1 MKSRKNNINRPAP
14 SRRLLL
20 QLLTMMALTAAPS
33 SVYAQSFHQTGAS
46 GLPLDSR
53 GMQQTAEWNYYYY
66 LPTGSTSMTLDL
78 PIMGWTDNYANELEP
93 YGWYR
98 WYDYNTDLNSANLTA
113 YDVTSSSWYGGT
125 THSTQLKT
133 NITDNS
139 GKNIGLVAYKLSATY
154 ITRKHV
160 GVNYSYSN
168 SDATNPN
175 WKGDI
180 VACDVSR
187 YIDYTISGTKVSKEP
202 TLSVRYIFHIQ
213 SAAYLAQK
221 LKEAL
226 CEGSKSKAADLTFED
241 NKRIVFGAKDENAK
255 MSLRTNLKNSGG
267 QSYWFYPLSTTKG
280 KTVYPTTESQKITA
294 ADFKT
299 TMKQADKIVW
309 KVYNEDKTKFC
320 QLSATSSTT
329 QFCDLTISALNSATW
344 YNVSND
350 ATTTKPTDIGFEHTV
365 YVVAWAANSND
376 MCPVAN
382 FEVFIHKGY
391 PKTKDEITADNN
403 IDRTLSYLED
413 EDRYEKKMDI
423 SFDDDNADL
432 TFDAPTVNNN
442 VSLKPSDFKSRAY
455 GFTYANLADYDYFYG
470 TYMRQSWT
478 GKRPTYSS
486 PNHGDYGL
494 YKSANKTGVSTTDYN
509 KGYQWWA
516 NGNPEIYDRTYE
528 RTSGKQYGYFL
539 YVDASDESRQ
549 IASADFKA
557 NLCTGS
563 QLVFSGAV
571 AEYTSGANA
580 PQVMF
585 RLYGID
591 KDENGNEIGK
601 KLIQSFSSGDFKT
614 NTKSLQYGKWYQIY
628 SKQVLQKSA
637 GADNYTDFRIVLDNM
652 CQGTDGADYCID
664 DLCLYT
670 QTSKLDVLQNKPL
683 CPNETGY
690 ETAPEEIT
698 LKLRGIYETFQAMVN
713 MKESKL
719 FYRICDATGKQVDNI
734 DYDGDGQPDE
744 YGTARIP
751 ASYNAAYVLPPEAA
765 DGKNNVAMFEND
777 NSGNRCLVI
786 ANRNFNIVPGKD
798 YYFSIAY
805 PSDDNPDVPGKW
817 GKSTDVCSTYS
828 GIFQVVEQSIK
839 LTDKNSNVLTALR
852 VNCDTKTPTVEVI
865 AKIETADPVN
875 GGKVTIDNV
884 KFDWFLSKPNKENE
898 LYTTPGLLEALRAYR
913 AKYPSDNGLNTGF
926 RSINY
931 TQYTLLK
938 QYVDSKQL
946 ILNASNSMGNRTFEA
961 NEMGLYKIAV
971 IPVQAK
977 ATINGQ
983 NYDICADP
991 MLVDLRVVTDGPNIN
1006 LGFSDVIYPNDAR
1019 TVRVGLP
1026 QIKAIADNN
1035 GALNLPMTGIEGA
1048 TSVKM
1053 SDAQVYISNT
1063 NDPDFNSTKQVIGVV
1078 TSSTIKNSD
1087 KTVGIRF
1094 NSNAATILKEGY
1106 WYEINFSYNNSSAS
1120 TASCPGETFVK
1131 MCIVPEYAT
1140 WNSSP
1145 RTASTNWNDD
1155 NNWLRSTKA
1164 EIFKDSYT
1172 DYNTTTAFMPMKF
1185 TKVTVANQKDKGK
1198 VYPNLDEISYR
1209 SNGIASSTKMK
1220 SFAYDFVAKWS
1231 DATADGSDN
1240 GNGTFSCEK
1249 WAGNFCDQIYFKPE
1263 AELLYANYLNYNKAY
1278 VEKELTPNT
1287 WSIMSSPLK
1296 QTYAGDLYVQ
1306 KDDGQEKSEAFK
1318 PITYKEGVNDRSAY
1332 PVYQR
1337 SWDGNAQEVKDN
1349 VTNYSA
1355 NHDGTVDVTTDNE
1368 LSINSGYWSHVYNKV
1383 DELYTKGQAFAVKA
1397 GDKYTAGAQ
1406 GANATAVIRLPKAD
1420 TQFSYYDSESQKPV
1434 NVTVNRDANSYRMLQ
1449 GDVAGDKTMAM
1460 TQPLKENLHRD
1471 NRYHLVGNPYTSSLS
1486 MYRFL
1491 KANTAFE
1498 NSIWT
1503 LDNGVMKTHSVPV
1516 DLDYDKKTD
1525 VIVNPTQAF
1534 FVKVKEGETAP
1545 ANVTFNAT
1553 MLINKDVTP
1562 GEKALIIRPTVT
1574 LTTVNGERSSQSELI
1589 VNDEASRD
1597 YVEGEDVEMLGEGN
1611 IAEIAQVYSVA
1622 GSQAVALNASDDI
1635 NWMPVGVVAPKSKDI
1650 DVNISLN
1657 SKMLIKMNN
1666 EGSQLFLFDATTKTF
1681 SEIKDGMTV
1690 KMMANDHG
1698 RYYITNQSS
1707 LNTTDIN
1714 TIDCF
1719 SPTENT
1725 IVVATLKGDMK
1736 RVMVYDISGALVT
1749 SNHSVNGGRCQLNV
1763 PKAGIYVVKATT
1775 KEDRTET
1782 FKIVVR

>member
-14 SRRLLL
+14 SKRLLL
-20 QLLTMMALTAAPS
+20 QLLAMMALTAAPS
-33 SVYAQSFHQTGAS
+33 SVYAQSLGFHKEVQS

-53 GMQQTAEWNYYYY
+53 GMQQTAEWHYYYY
-66 LPTGSTSMTLDL
+66 LPTNSNTMELEL
-78 PIMGWTDNYANELEP
+78 PFDGWGDSKTNDLEP
-93 YGWYR
+93 YGWIR
-98 WYDYNTDLNSANLTA
+98 WYDYNTDLKSDKLTVYSRYYTSLNSLKDKTSKKDIGLIAGTLRNSARDYA
-113 YDVTSSSWYGGT
+113 
-125 THSTQLKT
+125 
-133 NITDNS
+133 
-139 GKNIGLVAYKLSATY
+139 
-154 ITRKHV
+154 
-160 GVNYSYSN
+160 GVKYNKPTGA
-168 SDATNPN
+168 DAEDWAGET
-175 WKGDI
+175 I
-180 VACDVSR
+180 ACDVSR
-187 YIDYTISGTKVSKEP
+187 YNDYSGYNPTYTNYVEKEP
-202 TLSVRYIFHIQ
+202 TLSIRYIFHIK
-213 SAAYLAQK
+213 SAAYLAK
-221 LKEAL
+221 RIKDAL
-226 CEGSKSKAADLTFED
+226 CDHSRAADLTLED
-241 NKRIVFGAKDENAK
+241 NKRIVFGAKDANAN
-255 MSLRTNLKNSGG
+255 MTLRTNMKNSGG
-267 QSYWFYPLSTTKG
+267 QSYWFYPLRTTVG

-294 ADFKT
+294 ADFNT
-299 TMKQADKIVW
+299 TMKQANKIVW
-309 KVYNEDKTKFC
+309 IVYNENKTKFC
-320 QLSATSSTT
+320 QLSSET
-329 QFCDLTISALNSATW
+329 QFCDLTINALKNATW

-350 ATTTKPTDIGFEHTV
+350 AKTSKPTDIGFEQTV
-365 YVVAWAANSND
+365 YVVAWAANGD
-376 MCPVAN
+376 YMCPVAN

-391 PKTKDEITADNN
+391 PKMKDELTADGDV
-403 IDRTLSYLED
+403 DRTLSYLED

-423 SFDDDNADL
+423 SFDDDNPDL
-432 TFDAPTVNNN
+432 TLDAPTTPENNM
-442 VSLKPSDFKSRAY
+442 SLKPSDFKSRAY
-455 GFTYANLADYDYFYG
+455 GFTYAQLASYDYYYDG
-470 TYMRQSWT
+470 STPHHS
-478 GKRPTYSS
+478 KS
-486 PNHGDYGL
+486 PIHGDYGL
-494 YKSANKTGVSTTDYN
+494 YKSGNLRGISYDN
-509 KGYQWWA
+509 ENGYQWWA
-516 NGNPEIYDRTYE
+516 AGSPTIYDRTHAK
-528 RTSGKQYGYFL
+528 TSGKQYGHFL
-539 YVDASDESRQ
+539 YVDASNESRQ

-563 QLVFSGAV
+563 QLIFSGAV
-571 AEYTSGANA
+571 AEYTASYNATA

-585 RLYGID
+585 RLYGIN
-591 KDENGNEIGK
+591 KDENGNVTDQ

-614 NTKSLQYGKWYQIY
+614 NTKSHEYGKWYQIY

-637 GADNYTDFRIVLDNM
+637 AADNYTDFRIVLDNM
-652 CQGTDGADYCID
+652 CQNTKGADYCID

-670 QTSKLDVLQNKPL
+670 QTSKLDVLQNRPL

-713 MKESKL
+713 QKESKL

-751 ASYNAAYVLPPEAA
+751 ASYNAAYVLPSAA
-765 DGKNNVAMFEND
+765 AGGKTNVPMFEND

-805 PSDDNPDVPGKW
+805 PSEDNSEVPGKW
-817 GKSTDVCSTYS
+817 GESTEVCSTYS
-828 GIFQVVEQSIK
+828 GLFQVVEQNIK

-852 VNCDTKTPTVEVI
+852 VDCNTHIPTVEMI

-884 KFDWFLSKPNKENE
+884 KFDWFLSKPNQENE
-898 LYTTPGLLEALRAYR
+898 LYTTAGLLEALHDYR
-913 AKYPSDNGLNTGF
+913 AKYPAYNGLSTYF
-926 RSINY
+926 RNDNP
-931 TQYTLLK
+931 TQYALLK
-938 QYVDSKQL
+938 KYVDSNQL
-946 ILNASNSMGNRTFEA
+946 ILNASNSMGNRQFA
-961 NEMGLYKIAV
+961 SNEMGLYKIAV

-977 ATINGQ
+977 ATINGRE
-983 NYDICADP
+983 YDICSDP
-991 MLVDLRVVTDGPNIN
+991 MFVDLRVVTDGPSIN
-1006 LGFSDVIYPNDAR
+1006 FGFSDVIYPNDAR
-1019 TVRVGLP
+1019 TVRIGLP
-1026 QIKAIADNN
+1026 QIKAIAEKN

-1048 TSVKM
+1048 TSVRM
-1053 SDAQVYISNT
+1053 RETNQVFISNT
-1063 NDPDFNSTKQVIGVV
+1063 NDPTFNSTKQVIGVV
-1078 TSSTIKNSD
+1078 TSGTIRNTD

-1094 NSNAATILKEGY
+1094 NSNAKTILKEGY
-1106 WYEINFSYNNSSAS
+1106 WYEINFSYDNADGSM
-1120 TASCPGETFVK
+1120 ASCPGETFIK

-1164 EIFKDSYT
+1164 EIFKDSYD

-1185 TKVTVANQKDKGK
+1185 TKVTVANQNDKGK
-1198 VYPNLDEISYR
+1198 VYPNLDEISY
-1209 SNGIASSTKMK
+1209 SKNGIASSKKMK
-1220 SFAYDFVAKWS
+1220 NFAYDFVAKWS
-1231 DATADGSDN
+1231 DTADGSDA

-1263 AELLYANYLNYNKAY
+1263 AELLYANYLTYNKAY

-1287 WSIMSSPLK
+1287 WSIMSSPLQ
-1296 QTYAGDLYVQ
+1296 QTYAGDLYVP
-1306 KDDGQEKSEAFK
+1306 KNNGQEQSEAFK
-1318 PITYKEGVNDRSAY
+1318 PMTYDENVNDRNAY

-1383 DELYTKGQAFAVKA
+1383 DEQYTKGQAFAVKA

-1406 GANATAVIRLPKAD
+1406 DANAKAVIRLPKAD

-1589 VNDEASRD
+1589 VNDEASRE

-1698 RYYITNQSS
+1698 RYYVTNQSS

-1736 RVMVYDISGALVT
+1736 RVVVYDISGALVT

-1775 KEDRTET
+1775 MEDRTET

>member
-46 GLPLDSR
+46 LMPLDSR
-53 GMQQTAEWNYYYY
+53 GMQQTAEWHYYYY
-66 LPTGSTSMTLDL
+66 LPTNSTSMTLDL
-78 PIMGWTDNYANELEP
+78 PIMGWTDEKANDLEP

-98 WYDYNTDLNSANLTA
+98 WYDYNTDLESANLTA
-113 YDVTSSSWYGGT
+113 YDVTTSSWLGGT
-125 THSTQLKT
+125 KHSTQLKT

-139 GKNIGLVAYKLSATY
+139 GKNIGLVAYKLSDTY
-154 ITRKHV
+154 VTRKHV
-160 GVNYSYSN
+160 GVNYEYTN
-168 SDATNPN
+168 SDAINPN

-187 YIDYTISGTKVSKEP
+187 YIDYSISGTKVSKEP

-213 SAAYLAQK
+213 SAAYLAKQIK
-221 LKEAL
+221 DAL
-226 CEGSKSKAADLTFED
+226 CDHSRAADLTLED
-241 NKRIVFGAKDENAK
+241 NKRIVFGAKDANAK
-255 MSLRTNLKNSGG
+255 MTLRTNMKNSGG
-267 QSYWFYPLSTTKG
+267 QSYWFYPLRTTKG
-280 KTVYPTTESQKITA
+280 KSVYPTTESQKITA
-294 ADFKT
+294 ADFNT
-299 TMKQADKIVW
+299 TMKQANNIVW
-309 KVYNEDKTKFC
+309 RFYNEDKTKYC
-320 QLSATSSTT
+320 QLPPSTPSNPRT
-329 QFCDLTISALNSATW
+329 PISPQFCDLTISALNNATW

-350 ATTTKPTDIGFEHTV
+350 ATTTKPTDIGFEQTV
-365 YVVAWAANSND
+365 YVVAWAANGD
-376 MCPVAN
+376 YMCPVAN

-391 PKTKDEITADNN
+391 PKTKDELTADGDV
-403 IDRTLSYLED
+403 DRTISYFED
-413 EDRYEKKMDI
+413 KYQQQMDI
-423 SFDDDNADL
+423 SFDDDNPDL
-432 TFDAPTVNNN
+432 TLDAPTTPLNNM
-442 VSLKPSDFKSRAY
+442 SRKPSDFKSRAY
-455 GFTYANLADYDYFYG
+455 GFTYADLASFDYNNG
-470 TYMRQSWT
+470 
-478 GKRPTYSS
+478 SS
-486 PNHGDYGL
+486 PHHSNSPIHGDYGL
-494 YKSANKTGVSTTDYN
+494 YKSGNLHGISYN
-509 KGYQWWA
+509 NENGYQWWA
-516 NGNPEIYDRTYE
+516 EGSPTIYDRTYAK
-528 RTSGKQYGYFL
+528 TSGKQYGHFL
-539 YVDASDESRQ
+539 YVDASNESRQ

-563 QLVFSGAV
+563 QLIFSGAV
-571 AEYTSGANA
+571 AEYTAANNSTA

-591 KDENGNEIGK
+591 KDENGNVTDQ

-614 NTKSLQYGKWYQIY
+614 NTKSHEYGKWYQIY

-637 GADNYTDFRIVLDNM
+637 AADNYTDFRIVLDNM
-652 CQGTDGADYCID
+652 CQDTWGADYCVD

-690 ETAPEEIT
+690 ETAPDDIT

-713 MKESKL
+713 QKESKL
-719 FYRICDATGKQVDNI
+719 FYRICDATGKRVENI
-734 DYDGDGQPDE
+734 DYDGDGHPDE

-751 ASYNAAYVLPPEAA
+751 ASYNAAYVLPSAA
-765 DGKNNVAMFEND
+765 AGGKTNVPMFEND

-805 PSDDNPDVPGKW
+805 PSDDNPDVPGDW

-828 GIFQVVEQSIK
+828 DRFQVVEQNIK

-852 VNCDTKTPTVEVI
+852 VNCNTHIPTVEMI

-884 KFDWFLSKPNKENE
+884 KFDWFLSKPNQENE
-898 LYTTPGLLEALRAYR
+898 LYTTADLLEALHAYR
-913 AKYPSDNGLNTGF
+913 AKYPEYNGLSTDF
-926 RSINY
+926 RNDNR
-931 TQYTLLK
+931 TQYDLLK
-938 QYVDSKQL
+938 KYVDSKQL
-946 ILNASNSMGNRTFEA
+946 ILNASNSMGNRKFEA
-961 NEMGLYKIAV
+961 KEMGLYKIAV

-983 NYDICADP
+983 VYDICADP

-1006 LGFSDVIYPNDAR
+1006 FGFPGVIYPNDAR

-1026 QIKAIADNN
+1026 QINAIATKN

-1048 TSVKM
+1048 KSVEM
-1053 SDAQVYISNT
+1053 IDEAQVSISNT
-1063 NDPDFNSTKQVIGVV
+1063 NDPDFNSTEQMIGVV
-1078 TSSTIKNSD
+1078 TSSIINETD

-1094 NSNAATILKEGY
+1094 NSNADKILKEGY
-1106 WYEINFSYNNSSAS
+1106 WYEINFKYNNADGS
-1120 TASCPGETFVK
+1120 TASCPGETFIK

-1185 TKVTVANQKDKGK
+1185 TKVTVANQNDKGK

-1231 DATADGSDN
+1231 DTADGSDN
-1240 GNGTFSCEK
+1240 GYGTFSCEK

-1263 AELLYANYLNYNKAY
+1263 AELLYANYLTYNKAY

-1287 WSIMSSPLK
+1287 WSIMSSPLQ
-1296 QTYAGDLYVQ
+1296 QTYAGDLYVP
-1306 KDDGQEKSEAFK
+1306 KNNGQEQSEAFK
-1318 PITYKEGVNDRSAY
+1318 PMTYDENVNDRSAY

-1337 SWDGNAQEVKDN
+1337 SWDGNAQEMMDN

-1383 DELYTKGQAFAVKA
+1383 DEQYTKGQAFAVKA

-1657 SKMLIKMNN
+1657 SKMLRKMDN

-1698 RYYITNQSS
+1698 RYYVTNQSS

-1736 RVMVYDISGALVT
+1736 RVVVYDISGALVT

-1775 KEDRTET
+1775 MEDRTET

>member
-33 SVYAQSFHQTGAS
+33 SVYAQSFHQRGAS
-46 GLPLDSR
+46 GMPLDSR
-53 GMQQTAEWNYYYY
+53 GMQQTAEWHYYYY

-78 PIMGWTDNYANELEP
+78 PIMGWTDEKANDLEP

-98 WYDYNTDLNSANLTA
+98 WYDYNTDLESANLTA
-113 YDVTSSSWYGGT
+113 YDVTTSSWLGGT
-125 THSTQLKT
+125 KHSTQLKT

-139 GKNIGLVAYKLSATY
+139 GKNIGLVAYKLSDTY
-154 ITRKHV
+154 VTRKHV
-160 GVNYSYSN
+160 GVNYEYTN
-168 SDATNPN
+168 SDAINPN

-187 YIDYTISGTKVSKEP
+187 YIDYSISGTKVSKEP

-213 SAAYLAQK
+213 SAAYLAK
-221 LKEAL
+221 RIKDAL
-226 CEGSKSKAADLTFED
+226 CDHSRAADLTLED
-241 NKRIVFGAKDENAK
+241 NKRIVFGAKDANAN
-255 MSLRTNLKNSGG
+255 MTLRTNMKNSGG
-267 QSYWFYPLSTTKG
+267 QSYWFYPLRTTVG
-280 KTVYPTTESQKITA
+280 KTVYPTTEAQKITA
-294 ADFKT
+294 ADFNT
-299 TMKQADKIVW
+299 TMKQANKIVW
-309 KVYNEDKTKFC
+309 IVYNEDKTKFC
-320 QLSATSSTT
+320 QLSSTT
-329 QFCDLTISALNSATW
+329 QFCDLTINALKNATW
-344 YNVSND
+344 RNVSND
-350 ATTTKPTDIGFEHTV
+350 AKTSKPTDIGFEQTV
-365 YVVAWAANSND
+365 YVVAWAANGD
-376 MCPVAN
+376 YMCPVAN

-391 PKTKDEITADNN
+391 PKMKDELTADGDV
-403 IDRTLSYLED
+403 DRTISYFED
-413 EDRYEKKMDI
+413 KYEQQTVI
-423 SFDDDNADL
+423 SFDDDNPDL
-432 TFDAPTVNNN
+432 TLDAPTTPLNNM
-442 VSLKPSDFKSRAY
+442 SPKPSDFKSRAY
-455 GFTYANLADYDYFYG
+455 GFTYAELASFDYYNG
-470 TYMRQSWT
+470 
-478 GKRPTYSS
+478 SS
-486 PNHGDYGL
+486 PHHSMSPIHGDYGL
-494 YKSANKTGVSTTDYN
+494 YKSGNLRGISYN
-509 KGYQWWA
+509 NENGYQWWA
-516 NGNPEIYDRTYE
+516 EGSPTIYDRTHAK
-528 RTSGKQYGYFL
+528 TSGKQYGHFL
-539 YVDASDESRQ
+539 YVDASNESRQ

-563 QLVFSGAV
+563 QLIFSGAV
-571 AEYTSGANA
+571 AEYTAAYNATA

-585 RLYGID
+585 RLYGIN
-591 KDENGNEIGK
+591 KDENGNVTDQ

-614 NTKSLQYGKWYQIY
+614 NTKTHEYGKWYQIY

-637 GADNYTDFRIVLDNM
+637 AADNYTDFRIVLDNM
-652 CQGTDGADYCID
+652 CQNTKGADYCID

-670 QTSKLDVLQNKPL
+670 QTSKLDVLQNRPL

-713 MKESKL
+713 QKESKL
-719 FYRICDATGKQVDNI
+719 FYRICDATGKPVDNI
-734 DYDGDGQPDE
+734 DYDGDGHPDE

-751 ASYNAAYVLPPEAA
+751 EYYNAAYVLPPAAA
-765 DGKNNVAMFEND
+765 DGKTNEPMFEND

-805 PSDDNPDVPGKW
+805 PSEDNSEVPGKW
-817 GKSTDVCSTYS
+817 GESTEVCSTYS
-828 GIFQVVEQSIK
+828 GKFQVVEQNIK

-852 VNCDTKTPTVEVI
+852 VNCNTHTPTVEMI

-884 KFDWFLSKPNKENE
+884 KFDWFLSKPNAENE
-898 LYTTPGLLEALRAYR
+898 LYTTVGLLEALHDYR
-913 AKYPSDNGLNTGF
+913 AKYPEYNGLSTDF
-926 RSINY
+926 RYVNNV
-931 TQYTLLK
+931 QYNLLK
-938 QYVDSKQL
+938 KYVDSKQL
-946 ILNASNSMGNRTFEA
+946 ILNASNSMGNRTFA
-961 NEMGLYKIAV
+961 SDEMGLYKIAV

-983 NYDICADP
+983 VYEICAAP

-1006 LGFSDVIYPNDAR
+1006 FGFSDVIYPNDAR

-1026 QIKAIADNN
+1026 QIKAIAEKN
-1035 GALNLPMTGIEGA
+1035 GALNLPMTGIERA
-1048 TSVKM
+1048 TSVRIRDKEK
-1053 SDAQVYISNT
+1053 VFISNT

-1078 TSSTIKNSD
+1078 TSSTIYETDN
-1087 KTVGIRF
+1087 TVGIRF
-1094 NSNAATILKEGY
+1094 NSNAKTILKEGY
-1106 WYEINFSYNNSSAS
+1106 WYEINFSYDNADGSM
-1120 TASCPGETFVK
+1120 ASCPGETFIK

-1164 EIFKDSYT
+1164 EIFKDSYD

-1185 TKVTVANQKDKGK
+1185 TKVTVANQNDKGK

-1231 DATADGSDN
+1231 DTKDGSDN

-1263 AELLYANYLNYNKAY
+1263 AELLYANYLTYNKAY

-1287 WSIMSSPLK
+1287 WSIMSSPLQ
-1296 QTYAGDLYVQ
+1296 QTYAGDLYVP
-1306 KDDGQEKSEAFK
+1306 KNNGQEQSEAFK
-1318 PITYKEGVNDRSAY
+1318 PMTYDENVNDRSAY

-1337 SWDGNAQEVKDN
+1337 SWDGDAQEVKDN
-1349 VTNYSA
+1349 VTIYSA

-1460 TQPLKENLHRD
+1460 TQLLKENLHRD

-1545 ANVTFNAT
+1545 ANVIFNAT
-1553 MLINKDVTP
+1553 MLINKDVTS

-1736 RVMVYDISGALVT
+1736 RVMVYDVAGSLVT

>member
-1 MKSRKNNINRPAP
+1 MKIRNNNINRPAK
-14 SRRLLL
+14 SKRLLL
-20 QLLTMMALTAAPS
+20 QLFAMMALTAAPS
-33 SVYAQSFHQTGAS
+33 SVYAQSLGFHKKGQS

-53 GMQQTAEWNYYYY
+53 GMQQTAEWHYYYY
-66 LPTGSTSMTLDL
+66 LPTNSNTMELELPFDGWLKSSTND
-78 PIMGWTDNYANELEP
+78 LEP
-93 YGWYR
+93 YGWIR
-98 WYDYNTDLNSANLTA
+98 WYDYTTDLKSDRLTVYSRYYTSLKSLKDDTSKKDIGLIAGTLRNSARDYA
-113 YDVTSSSWYGGT
+113 
-125 THSTQLKT
+125 
-133 NITDNS
+133 
-139 GKNIGLVAYKLSATY
+139 
-154 ITRKHV
+154 
-160 GVNYSYSN
+160 GVKYNKPTGA
-168 SDATNPN
+168 DAEDWAGET
-175 WKGDI
+175 I
-180 VACDVSR
+180 ACDVSR
-187 YIDYTISGTKVSKEP
+187 YNDYNLTKRGYYPKYTNYVEHEP
-202 TLSVRYIFHIQ
+202 TLSIRYIFHIK
-213 SAAYLAQK
+213 SAAYLAK
-221 LKEAL
+221 RIKDAL
-226 CEGSKSKAADLTFED
+226 CDHSRAADLTLED
-241 NKRIVFGAKDENAK
+241 NKRIVFGAKDERAN
-255 MSLRTNLKNSGG
+255 MTLRTNMKNSGG
-267 QSYWFYPLSTTKG
+267 QSYWFYPLSTTVG
-280 KTVYPTTESQKITA
+280 KTVYPTTEAQKITA
-294 ADFKT
+294 ADFNT
-299 TMKQADKIVW
+299 TMKQANKIVW
-309 KVYNEDKTKFC
+309 IVYNEDKTKFC
-320 QLSATSSTT
+320 QLSSET
-329 QFCDLTISALNSATW
+329 QFCDLTINALKNATW

-350 ATTTKPTDIGFEHTV
+350 AKTSKPTDIGFEQTV
-365 YVVAWAANSND
+365 YVVAWAANGD
-376 MCPVAN
+376 YMCPVAN

-403 IDRTLSYLED
+403 TDRTLSYLED

-423 SFDDDNADL
+423 SFDDDNPDL
-432 TFDAPTVNNN
+432 TLDAPTTPLNNM
-442 VSLKPSDFKSRAY
+442 SLKPSDFKSRAY
-455 GFTYANLADYDYFYG
+455 GFTYAQLENYDYYYDRS
-470 TYMRQSWT
+470 TPHHS
-478 GKRPTYSS
+478 KS
-486 PNHGDYGL
+486 PIHGDYGL
-494 YKSANKTGVSTTDYN
+494 YKSGNLRGISYDN
-509 KGYQWWA
+509 ENGYQWWA
-516 NGNPEIYDRTYE
+516 AGSPTIFDRTHAK
-528 RTSGKQYGYFL
+528 TSGKQYGHFL
-539 YVDASDESRQ
+539 YVDASNESRQ

-563 QLVFSGAV
+563 QLIFSGAV
-571 AEYTSGANA
+571 AEYTAAYNATA

-585 RLYGID
+585 RLYGIN
-591 KDENGNEIGK
+591 KDENGNVTDQ

-614 NTKSLQYGKWYQIY
+614 NTKSHEYGKWYQIY

-637 GADNYTDFRIVLDNM
+637 AADNYTDFRIVLDNM
-652 CQGTDGADYCID
+652 CQNTKGADYCID

-690 ETAPEEIT
+690 ETAPNDIT

-713 MKESKL
+713 QKESKL
-719 FYRICDATGKQVDNI
+719 FYRICDATGKRVENI

-751 ASYNAAYVLPPEAA
+751 ASYNAGYVLPSAA
-765 DGKNNVAMFEND
+765 AGGKTNVPMFEND

-805 PSDDNPDVPGKW
+805 PSEDNSNVPGKW
-817 GKSTDVCSTYS
+817 GISTDVCSTYS
-828 GIFQVVEQSIK
+828 GMFQVVEQNIK

-852 VNCDTKTPTVEVI
+852 VNCNTHTPTVEMI

-884 KFDWFLSKPNKENE
+884 KFDWFLSKPNQENE
-898 LYTTPGLLEALRAYR
+898 LYTTAGLLEALHDYR
-913 AKYPSDNGLNTGF
+913 AKYPEYNGLSTYF
-926 RSINY
+926 RNDNP
-931 TQYTLLK
+931 TQYALLK
-938 QYVDSKQL
+938 KYVDSKQL
-946 ILNASNSMGNRTFEA
+946 ILNASNSMGNRKFEA

-983 NYDICADP
+983 VYDICADP

-1006 LGFSDVIYPNDAR
+1006 FGFPGVIYPNDAR

-1026 QIKAIADNN
+1026 QIKAIAAKN

-1048 TSVKM
+1048 KSVKM
-1053 SDAQVYISNT
+1053 IDEAQVSISNT
-1063 NDPDFNSTKQVIGVV
+1063 NDPDFNSTKQAIGVV
-1078 TSSTIKNSD
+1078 TANTIYETDN
-1087 KTVGIRF
+1087 TVGIRF
-1094 NSNAATILKEGY
+1094 NSNAVTTLKEGY
-1106 WYEINFSYNNSSAS
+1106 WYEINFRYANASAS
-1120 TASCPGETFVK
+1120 TASCPGETFIK

-1164 EIFKDSYT
+1164 EIFKDSYA

-1209 SNGIASSTKMK
+1209 SNGIASSKKMQ

-1231 DATADGSDN
+1231 NTADGSDN
-1240 GNGTFSCEK
+1240 GYGTFSCEK

-1263 AELLYANYLNYNKAY
+1263 AELLYANYLTYNKAY

-1287 WSIMSSPLK
+1287 WSIMSSPLQ
-1296 QTYAGDLYVQ
+1296 QTYAGDLYVP
-1306 KDDGQEKSEAFK
+1306 KNNGQEQSEAFQ
-1318 PITYKEGVNDRSAY
+1318 PITYQEGVNDRSAY

-1337 SWDGNAQEVKDN
+1337 SWDGDAQEVIDN

-1355 NHDGTVDVTTDNE
+1355 NHDGTVNVTTDNE

-1383 DELYTKGQAFAVKA
+1383 DEQYTKGQAFAVKA

-1406 GANATAVIRLPKAD
+1406 DANAKAVVRLPKAD

-1449 GDVAGDKTMAM
+1449 GDVAGDKTMTM

-1589 VNDEASRD
+1589 VNNEASRD
-1597 YVEGEDVEMLGEGN
+1597 YVAGEDVDMLGEGN
-1611 IAEIAQVYSVA
+1611 IAEIAQAYSVA
-1622 GSQAVALNASDDI
+1622 GSQAVALNATDDI
-1635 NWMPVGVVAPKSKDI
+1635 NWMPIGVVAGKSRST
-1650 DVNISLN
+1650 DVTVNLN
-1657 SKMLIKMNN
+1657 SKMLRKMND
-1666 EGSQLFLFDATTKTF
+1666 EGGKLFIYDATNKKF
-1681 SEIKDGMTV
+1681 SEIADGMQIE
-1690 KMMANDHG
+1690 MMANDHG
-1698 RYYITNQSS
+1698 RYYITTN
-1707 LNTTDIN
+1707 NWVVPTGIN
-1714 TIDCF
+1714 AIRCF
-1719 SPTENT
+1719 SPAQGT
-1725 IVVATLKGDMK
+1725 IIVAVLNGEMK
-1736 RVMVYDISGALVT
+1736 QAKVYDTAGALVT
-1749 SNHSVNGGRCQLNV
+1749 SSRSTAGERCQLSV
-1763 PKAGIYVVKATT
+1763 QQPGVYIVKATT
-1775 KEDRTET
+1775 MDDKTET
-1782 FKIVVR
+1782 FKIVVK

>member
-1 MKSRKNNINRPAP
+1 MKSRKNNINRLAP

-33 SVYAQSFHQTGAS
+33 SVYAQSLGFHKEGQS

-53 GMQQTAEWNYYYY
+53 GMQQTAEWHYYYY
-66 LPTGSTSMTLDL
+66 LPTNSNTMELEL
-78 PIMGWTDNYANELEP
+78 PFAGWGDSKTNDLEP
-93 YGWYR
+93 YGWIR
-98 WYDYNTDLNSANLTA
+98 WYDYNTDLMSDNLTVYSRYYTSLNSLKDKTSKKDIGLIAGSLRNSARNYA
-113 YDVTSSSWYGGT
+113 GV
-125 THSTQLKT
+125 K
-133 NITDNS
+133 
-139 GKNIGLVAYKLSATY
+139 YKKPTGA
-154 ITRKHV
+154 
-160 GVNYSYSN
+160 
-168 SDATNPN
+168 DAEDWPGET
-175 WKGDI
+175 I
-180 VACDVSR
+180 ACDVSR
-187 YIDYTISGTKVSKEP
+187 YNDYRGYDPTYTNYVEKEP
-202 TLSVRYIFHIQ
+202 TLSIRYIFHIK
-213 SAAYLAQK
+213 SAAYLAK
-221 LKEAL
+221 RIKDAL
-226 CEGSKSKAADLTFED
+226 CDHSRAADLTLED
-241 NKRIVFGAKDENAK
+241 NKRIVFGAKDERAK
-255 MSLRTNLKNSGG
+255 MTLRTNLKNSGG
-267 QSYWFYPLSTTKG
+267 QTYWFYPLNTAQPKS
-280 KTVYPTTESQKITA
+280 VYPTTESQKITA
-294 ADFKT
+294 SDFGSNMLK
-299 TMKQADKIVW
+299 AEYVSWIA
-309 KVYNEDKTKFC
+309 YNEDKTKYKV
-320 QLSATSSTT
+320 LGTTST
-329 QFCDLTISALNSATW
+329 QFFDLSISKLKGSGWLNVKDDQSTG
-344 YNVSND
+344 V
-350 ATTTKPTDIGFEHTV
+350 PEDIGFEHTV
-365 YVVAWAANSND
+365 YVVAWAVNGTTD

-391 PKTKDEITADNN
+391 PKTKDELTADGDV
-403 IDRTLSYLED
+403 DRTISYFED
-413 EDRYEKKMDI
+413 KYEQQMDI
-423 SFDDDNADL
+423 SFDDDNPDL
-432 TFDAPTVNNN
+432 TLDAPTTPLNNM
-442 VSLKPSDFKSRAY
+442 SRKPSDFKSRAY
-455 GFTYANLADYDYFYG
+455 GFTYAELANNDPYD
-470 TYMRQSWT
+470 
-478 GKRPTYSS
+478 GKTPHHSKS
-486 PNHGDYGL
+486 PIHGDYGL
-494 YKSANKTGVSTTDYN
+494 YKSGNLPGISYN
-509 KGYQWWA
+509 NQDGYQWWA
-516 NGNPEIYDRTYE
+516 AGSPTIYDRTYAK
-528 RTSGKQYGYFL
+528 TNHKQYGHFL
-539 YVDASDESRQ
+539 YVDASNESRQ

-563 QLVFSGAV
+563 QLIFSGAV
-571 AEYTSGANA
+571 AEYTAANNSTA

-591 KDENGNEIGK
+591 KDKNGNVTDQ
-601 KLIQSFSSGDFKT
+601 KLIQSFSSGDFAT
-614 NTKSLQYGKWYQIY
+614 NTKTHAYGKWYQIY

-637 GADNYTDFRIVLDNM
+637 AADNYTDFRIVLDNM
-652 CQGTDGADYCID
+652 CKDTWGADYCVD

-690 ETAPEEIT
+690 ETAPEYIT

-713 MKESKL
+713 QKESKL
-719 FYRICDATGKQVDNI
+719 FYRICDATGKRVENI
-734 DYDGDGQPDE
+734 DYDGDEKPDD
-744 YGTARIP
+744 YGIALIP
-751 ASYNAAYVLPPEAA
+751 ASYNAGLVLPPAAA
-765 DGKNNVAMFEND
+765 DGKTNVPMFEND

-817 GKSTDVCSTYS
+817 GKSTDICSTYS
-828 GIFQVVEQSIK
+828 DRFQVVEQNIK

-852 VNCDTKTPTVEVI
+852 VDCNSQTPTVEVI

-875 GGKVTIDNV
+875 GGKVTIDKV
-884 KFDWFLSKPNKENE
+884 KFDWFLSKPNAENE
-898 LYTTPGLLEALRAYR
+898 LYSTQGLLEALHAYR
-913 AKYPSDNGLNTGF
+913 AKYPEYNGLSTDF
-926 RSINY
+926 RYVNY
-931 TQYTLLK
+931 AQYNLLK
-938 QYVDSKQL
+938 KYVDSKQL
-946 ILNASNSMGNRTFEA
+946 ILNASNSMGNRKFEA
-961 NEMGLYKIAV
+961 KETGLYKIAV
-971 IPVQAK
+971 IPVQDK

-983 NYDICADP
+983 VYEICAAP

-1006 LGFSDVIYPNDAR
+1006 FGFPNVIYPNDAR

-1026 QIKAIADNN
+1026 QIKAIAEKN
-1035 GALNLPMTGIEGA
+1035 GALNLPMTGIERA
-1048 TSVKM
+1048 QSVEMIDK
-1053 SDAQVYISNT
+1053 AQVSISNT
-1063 NDPDFNSTKQVIGVV
+1063 NDPDFNSTEQMIGVV
-1078 TSSTIKNSD
+1078 TANTIKNSD
-1087 KTVGIRF
+1087 NTVGIRF
-1094 NSNAATILKEGY
+1094 NSNAVKTLKEGY
-1106 WYEINFSYNNSSAS
+1106 WYEIHFRYANADGSM
-1120 TASCPGETFVK
+1120 ASCPGETFIK

-1231 DATADGSDN
+1231 NTTADGSDN
-1240 GNGTFSCEK
+1240 GNGTFSCET

-1287 WSIMSSPLK
+1287 WSIMSSPLQ
-1296 QTYAGDLYVQ
+1296 QTYAGDLYVP
-1306 KDDGQEKSEAFK
+1306 KDDGQEQSEAFQ

-1337 SWDGNAQEVKDN
+1337 SWDGDAKEIVDN
-1349 VTNYSA
+1349 TKFYQA
-1355 NHDGTVDVTTDNE
+1355 HEDGTVEETTNDFF
-1368 LSINSGYWSHVYNKV
+1368 LTSGYWSHVYNKV
-1383 DELYTKGQAFAVKA
+1383 DEQYTKGQAFAVKA

-1460 TQPLKENLHRD
+1460 TQPLKENLHSE
-1471 NRYHLVGNPYTSSLS
+1471 NRYRLVGNPYTSSLS

-1491 KANTAFE
+1491 KANPAFE

-1503 LDNGVMKTHSVPV
+1503 LDNGKVTAYTLA
-1516 DLDYDKKTD
+1516 LDEAYDKKTD
-1525 VIVNPTQAF
+1525 VLVSPTQAF
-1534 FVKVKEGETAP
+1534 FVKLKTGESATEA
-1545 ANVTFNAT
+1545 TFNAS

-1562 GEKALIIRPTVT
+1562 GEKALVIRPTLT
-1574 LTTVNGERSSQSELI
+1574 LTTTDGVRNSESKLI

-1736 RVMVYDISGALVT
+1736 RVVVYDISGVLVT

>member
-20 QLLTMMALTAAPS
+20 QLLAMMALTAVPS
-33 SVYAQSFHQTGAS
+33 SVYAQSLGFHKEGKS

-53 GMQQTAEWNYYYY
+53 GMQQTAEWHYYYY
-66 LPTGSTSMTLDL
+66 LPTNSNTMELELPFDGWEKSSTND
-78 PIMGWTDNYANELEP
+78 LEP
-93 YGWYR
+93 YGWIR
-98 WYDYNTDLNSANLTA
+98 WYDYTTDLMSDRLTV
-113 YDVTSSSWYGGT
+113 YSRYYTS
-125 THSTQLKT
+125 LKSLKDDT
-133 NITDNS
+133 S
-139 GKNIGLVAYKLSATY
+139 KKNIGLIAGTLRNSARDY
-154 ITRKHV
+154 A
-160 GVNYSYSN
+160 GVKYNKPTGA
-168 SDATNPN
+168 DAEDWPGET
-175 WKGDI
+175 I
-180 VACDVSR
+180 ACDVSR
-187 YIDYTISGTKVSKEP
+187 YNDYSIYTNYVEKEP
-202 TLSVRYIFHIQ
+202 TLSIRYIFHIK
-213 SAAYLAQK
+213 SAAYLAK
-221 LKEAL
+221 RIKDAL
-226 CEGSKSKAADLTFED
+226 CDHSRAADLTLED
-241 NKRIVFGAKDENAK
+241 NKRIVFGAKDANAN
-255 MSLRTNLKNSGG
+255 MTLRTNMKNSGG
-267 QSYWFYPLSTTKG
+267 QSYWFYPLRTTKG
-280 KTVYPTTESQKITA
+280 KTVYPTTEAQKITA
-294 ADFKT
+294 ADFNT
-299 TMKQADKIVW
+299 TMKQANKIVW
-309 KVYNEDKTKFC
+309 RVYNEDKTKYC
-320 QLSATSSTT
+320 QLSSTT
-329 QFCDLTISALNSATW
+329 QFCDLTINALKNATW
-344 YNVSND
+344 YNVSNG
-350 ATTTKPTDIGFEHTV
+350 ATTSKPTDIGFEQTV
-365 YVVAWAANSND
+365 YVVAWAANGD
-376 MCPVAN
+376 YMCPVAN

-391 PKTKDEITADNN
+391 PKMKDELTADGDV
-403 IDRTLSYLED
+403 DRTLSYLED

-423 SFDDDNADL
+423 SFDDDNPDL
-432 TFDAPTVNNN
+432 TLDAPTTPENNM
-442 VSLKPSDFKSRAY
+442 SLKPSDFKSRAY
-455 GFTYANLADYDYFYG
+455 GFTYAELASFDYYYDG
-470 TYMRQSWT
+470 STPHHS
-478 GKRPTYSS
+478 KS
-486 PNHGDYGL
+486 PIHGDYGL
-494 YKSANKTGVSTTDYN
+494 YKSGNLRGISYDN
-509 KGYQWWA
+509 ENGYQWWA
-516 NGNPEIYDRTYE
+516 AGSPTIYDRTHAK
-528 RTSGKQYGYFL
+528 TSGKQYGHFL
-539 YVDASDESRQ
+539 YVDASNESRQ

-563 QLVFSGAV
+563 QLIFSGAV
-571 AEYTSGANA
+571 AEYTASYNATA

-585 RLYGID
+585 RLYGIN
-591 KDENGNEIGK
+591 KDENGNVTDQ
-601 KLIQSFSSGDFKT
+601 KLIQSFLSGDFKT
-614 NTKSLQYGKWYQIY
+614 NTKSHEYGKWYQIY

-637 GADNYTDFRIVLDNM
+637 AADNYTDFRIVLDNM
-652 CQGTDGADYCID
+652 CQNTKGADYCID

-670 QTSKLDVLQNKPL
+670 QTSKLDVLQNRPL

-713 MKESKL
+713 QKESKL
-719 FYRICDATGKQVDNI
+719 FYRICDATGKRVENI
-734 DYDGDGQPDE
+734 DYNGDGLPDD

-805 PSDDNPDVPGKW
+805 PSDDNPNVPGDW

-828 GIFQVVEQSIK
+828 GIFQVVEQNIK

-852 VNCDTKTPTVEVI
+852 VNCNTHTPTVEMI

-884 KFDWFLSKPNKENE
+884 KFDWFLSKPNAENE
-898 LYTTPGLLEALRAYR
+898 LYSTSGLLEALHAYR
-913 AKYPSDNGLNTGF
+913 AKYPEYNGLSPNF
-926 RSINY
+926 RNDNR
-931 TQYTLLK
+931 TQYNLLK
-938 QYVDSKQL
+938 MYVDSKQL
-946 ILNASNSMGNRTFEA
+946 ILNASNSMGNRTFA
-961 NEMGLYKIAV
+961 SDEMGLYKIAV
-971 IPVQAK
+971 IPVQDK

-983 NYDICADP
+983 VYEICAAP

-1006 LGFSDVIYPNDAR
+1006 FGFPGVIYPNDAR

-1026 QIKAIADNN
+1026 QIKAIAEKN

-1048 TSVKM
+1048 KSVKM
-1053 SDAQVYISNT
+1053 RYNAKVSISNT
-1063 NDPDFNSTKQVIGVV
+1063 NDPDFNSTKQAIGEV
-1078 TSSTIKNSD
+1078 TSSIINRTDN
-1087 KTVGIRF
+1087 TVGIRF
-1094 NSNAATILKEGY
+1094 NGNADKILKEGY
-1106 WYEINFSYNNSSAS
+1106 WYEINFSYDNADGS
-1120 TASCPGETFVK
+1120 TASCPGETFIK

-1185 TKVTVANQKDKGK
+1185 TKVTVANQNDKGK

-1231 DATADGSDN
+1231 DTADGSDT

-1263 AELLYANYLNYNKAY
+1263 AELLYANYLTYNKAY

-1287 WSIMSSPLK
+1287 WSIMSSPLQ
-1296 QTYAGDLYVQ
+1296 QTYAGDLYVP
-1306 KDDGQEKSEAFK
+1306 KNNGQEMSEAFK
-1318 PITYKEGVNDRSAY
+1318 PMTYKEGVNDRSAY

-1337 SWDGNAQEVKDN
+1337 SWDGDAKEIVDN
-1349 VTNYSA
+1349 TKFYQA
-1355 NHDGTVDVTTDNE
+1355 HEDGTVEETTNDFF
-1368 LSINSGYWSHVYNKV
+1368 LTSGYWSHVYNKV
-1383 DELYTKGQAFAVKA
+1383 DEQYTKGQAFAVKA

-1420 TQFSYYDSESQKPV
+1420 TQFSYYDSESNKPV
-1434 NVTVNRDANSYRMLQ
+1434 NVTVNRDANSYRMLL

-1460 TQPLKENLHRD
+1460 TQPLKENLHSE

-1491 KANTAFE
+1491 KANPAFE

-1503 LDNGVMKTHSVPV
+1503 LDNGKVTAYTLA
-1516 DLDYDKKTD
+1516 LDEAYDKKTD
-1525 VIVNPTQAF
+1525 VLVSPTQAF
-1534 FVKVKEGETAP
+1534 FVKLKTGESATEA
-1545 ANVTFNAT
+1545 TFNAS

-1562 GEKALIIRPTVT
+1562 GEKALVIRPTLT
-1574 LTTVNGERSSQSELI
+1574 LTTTDGVRNSESKLI

-1597 YVEGEDVEMLGEGN
+1597 YVDGEDVEMLGEGN

-1714 TIDCF
+1714 TIECF

-1736 RVMVYDISGALVT
+1736 RVVVYDISGALVT

>member
-33 SVYAQSFHQTGAS
+33 SVYAQSLAFHKEGQS

-53 GMQQTAEWNYYYY
+53 GMQQTAEWHYYYY
-66 LPTGSTSMTLDL
+66 LPTNSNTMELELPFDGWGNSSTND
-78 PIMGWTDNYANELEP
+78 LEP
-93 YGWYR
+93 YGWIR
-98 WYDYNTDLNSANLTA
+98 WYDYTTDLKSDRLTVYSRYTSLKSLKDKTSEKYIGLIAGSLRNSARDYA
-113 YDVTSSSWYGGT
+113 
-125 THSTQLKT
+125 
-133 NITDNS
+133 
-139 GKNIGLVAYKLSATY
+139 
-154 ITRKHV
+154 
-160 GVNYSYSN
+160 GVKYNKPTGA
-168 SDATNPN
+168 DAVDWAGET
-175 WKGDI
+175 I
-180 VACDVSR
+180 ACDVSR
-187 YIDYTISGTKVSKEP
+187 YNDYKDYNPTYNYVEKEP
-202 TLSVRYIFHIQ
+202 TLSIRYIFHIK
-213 SAAYLAQK
+213 SAAYLAK
-221 LKEAL
+221 RIKDAL
-226 CEGSKSKAADLTFED
+226 CDHSRAADLTLED
-241 NKRIVFGAKDENAK
+241 NKRIVFGAKDANAN
-255 MSLRTNLKNSGG
+255 MTLRTNMKNSGG
-267 QSYWFYPLSTTKG
+267 QSYWFYPLRTTVG
-280 KTVYPTTESQKITA
+280 KTVYPTTEAQKITA
-294 ADFKT
+294 ADFNT
-299 TMKQADKIVW
+299 TMKQANKIVW
-309 KVYNEDKTKFC
+309 IVYNEDKTKFC
-320 QLSATSSTT
+320 QLSSTT
-329 QFCDLTISALNSATW
+329 QFCDLTINALKNATW

-350 ATTTKPTDIGFEHTV
+350 AKTSKPTDIGFEQTV
-365 YVVAWAANSND
+365 YVVAWAANGD
-376 MCPVAN
+376 YMCPVAN

-391 PKTKDEITADNN
+391 PKMKDELTADGDV
-403 IDRTLSYLED
+403 DRTISYFED
-413 EDRYEKKMDI
+413 KYERQMDI
-423 SFDDDNADL
+423 SFDDDNPDL
-432 TFDAPTVNNN
+432 TLDAPTTPLNNM
-442 VSLKPSDFKSRAY
+442 SRKPSDFKSRAY
-455 GFTYANLADYDYFYG
+455 GFTYADLASNDYYYDRS
-470 TYMRQSWT
+470 TPHHS
-478 GKRPTYSS
+478 KS
-486 PNHGDYGL
+486 PIHGDYGL
-494 YKSANKTGVSTTDYN
+494 YKSGNLPGISYDN
-509 KGYQWWA
+509 QNGYQWWA
-516 NGNPEIYDRTYE
+516 AGSPTIYDRTYAK
-528 RTSGKQYGYFL
+528 TNGKQYGHFL
-539 YVDASDESRQ
+539 YVDASNESRQ

-563 QLVFSGAV
+563 QLIFSGAV
-571 AEYTSGANA
+571 AEYTASYNATA

-585 RLYGID
+585 RLYGIN
-591 KDENGNEIGK
+591 KDENGNVTDQ

-614 NTKSLQYGKWYQIY
+614 NTKSHEYGKWYQIY

-637 GADNYTDFRIVLDNM
+637 AADNYTDFRIVLDNM
-652 CQGTDGADYCID
+652 CQNTKGADYCID

-670 QTSKLDVLQNKPL
+670 QTSKLDVLQNRPL

-713 MKESKL
+713 QKESKL
-719 FYRICDATGKQVDNI
+719 FYRICDATGKRVENI
-734 DYDGDGQPDE
+734 DYNGDGKPDD
-744 YGTARIP
+744 YGIASIP
-751 ASYNAAYVLPPEAA
+751 ASYNAGLVLPSAA
-765 DGKNNVAMFEND
+765 AGGKTNVPMFEND

-805 PSDDNPDVPGKW
+805 PSEDNSNVPGKW
-817 GKSTDVCSTYS
+817 GISTDVCSTYS
-828 GIFQVVEQSIK
+828 DIFQVVEQNIK

-852 VNCDTKTPTVEVI
+852 VNCNTHTPTVEMI

-884 KFDWFLSKPNKENE
+884 KFDWFLSKPNAENE
-898 LYTTPGLLEALRAYR
+898 LYTTAGLLEALHAYR
-913 AKYPSDNGLNTGF
+913 AKYPEYNGLSTDF
-926 RSINY
+926 RNDNR
-931 TQYTLLK
+931 TQYDLLK

-946 ILNASNSMGNRTFEA
+946 ILNASNSMGNRQFA
-961 NEMGLYKIAV
+961 SDEMGLYKIAV

-983 NYDICADP
+983 VYDICAAP

-1006 LGFSDVIYPNDAR
+1006 LGFPGVIYPNDAR

-1026 QIKAIADNN
+1026 QIKAIAEKN

-1048 TSVKM
+1048 TSVNMRDYAK
-1053 SDAQVYISNT
+1053 VFISNT
-1063 NDPDFNSTKQVIGVV
+1063 NDPSFNSTKQEIGVV
-1078 TSSTIKNSD
+1078 TSNTIYRTDN
-1087 KTVGIRF
+1087 TVGIRF
-1094 NSNAATILKEGY
+1094 NPNAATILKEGY
-1106 WYEINFSYNNSSAS
+1106 WYEINFSYDNADGSM
-1120 TASCPGETFVK
+1120 ASCPGETFIK

-1220 SFAYDFVAKWS
+1220 SFAYDFVAKWNKS
-1231 DATADGSDN
+1231 SADGSDT

-1263 AELLYANYLNYNKAY
+1263 AELLYANYLTYNKAY

-1287 WSIMSSPLK
+1287 WSIMSSPLQ

-1318 PITYKEGVNDRSAY
+1318 PITYKEAVNDRSAY

-1337 SWDGNAQEVKDN
+1337 SWDGDAKEIVDN
-1349 VTNYSA
+1349 TKFYQA
-1355 NHDGTVDVTTDNE
+1355 NEDGTVEETTDNFF
-1368 LSINSGYWSHVYNKV
+1368 LTSGYWSHVYNKV
-1383 DELYTKGQAFAVKA
+1383 DEQYTKGQAFAVKA

-1420 TQFSYYDSESQKPV
+1420 TQFSYYDSESNKPV
-1434 NVTVNRDANSYRMLQ
+1434 NVTVTRDANSYRMLL

-1460 TQPLKENLHRD
+1460 TQPLKENLHSE

-1491 KANTAFE
+1491 KANPAFE

-1503 LDNGVMKTHSVPV
+1503 LDNGKVTAYTLA
-1516 DLDYDKKTD
+1516 LDEAYDKKTD
-1525 VIVNPTQAF
+1525 VLVSPTQAF
-1534 FVKVKEGETAP
+1534 FVKLKTGETATE
-1545 ANVTFNAT
+1545 ATFNAS

-1562 GEKALIIRPTVT
+1562 GEKALIIRPTLT
-1574 LTTVNGERSSQSELI
+1574 LTTADGVRNSESKLI
-1589 VNDEASRD
+1589 VNEEASRD
-1597 YVEGEDVEMLGEGN
+1597 YVVGEDVEMLGEGN
-1611 IAEIAQVYSVA
+1611 IAEVAQVYSVA

-1635 NWMPVGVVAPKSKDI
+1635 NWMPVGVVAAKSKEV
-1650 DVNISLN
+1650 DVNVSLN
-1657 SKMLIKMNN
+1657 SKMLRKMDN

-1698 RYYITNQSS
+1698 RYYVTNQSS

-1714 TIDCF
+1714 TIECF

-1736 RVMVYDISGALVT
+1736 RVVVYDISGALVT

-1763 PKAGIYVVKATT
+1763 PKSGIYVVKATT

>member
-1 MKSRKNNINRPAP
+1 MKIRNNNINRLAT
-14 SRRLLL
+14 SKRLLL
-20 QLLTMMALTAAPS
+20 QLFAMMALTAAPS
-33 SVYAQSFHQTGAS
+33 SVYAQSLGFHKKGQS

-53 GMQQTAEWNYYYY
+53 GMQQTAEWHYYYY
-66 LPTGSTSMTLDL
+66 LPTNSNTMELELPFDGWGDNSTND
-78 PIMGWTDNYANELEP
+78 LEP
-93 YGWYR
+93 YGWIR
-98 WYDYNTDLNSANLTA
+98 WYDYTTDLKSDRLTVYSRSTSLKSLKDDTSKKDIGLIAGTLRNSA
-113 YDVTSSSWYGGT
+113 
-125 THSTQLKT
+125 
-133 NITDNS
+133 
-139 GKNIGLVAYKLSATY
+139 KNYA
-154 ITRKHV
+154 
-160 GVNYSYSN
+160 GVKYNKPTGA
-168 SDATNPN
+168 DAEDWAGET
-175 WKGDI
+175 I
-180 VACDVSR
+180 ACDVSR
-187 YIDYTISGTKVSKEP
+187 YNDYRIYTNYVEKEP
-202 TLSVRYIFHIQ
+202 TLSIRYIFHIK
-213 SAAYLAQK
+213 SAAYLAK
-221 LKEAL
+221 RIKDAL
-226 CEGSKSKAADLTFED
+226 CDHSRAADLTLED
-241 NKRIVFGAKDENAK
+241 NKRIVFGAKDERAN
-255 MSLRTNLKNSGG
+255 MTLRTNMKNSGG
-267 QSYWFYPLSTTKG
+267 QSYWFYPLRTTVG
-280 KTVYPTTESQKITA
+280 KTVYPTTEAQKITA
-294 ADFKT
+294 ADFNT
-299 TMKQADKIVW
+299 TMKQANKIVW
-309 KVYNEDKTKFC
+309 TVYNEEKTKYC
-320 QLSATSSTT
+320 QLSSTT
-329 QFCDLTISALNSATW
+329 QFCDLTINALKNATW

-350 ATTTKPTDIGFEHTV
+350 ATTTKPTDIGFEQTV
-365 YVVAWAANSND
+365 YVVAWAANGD
-376 MCPVAN
+376 YMCPVAN

-403 IDRTLSYLED
+403 TDRTLSYLED

-423 SFDDDNADL
+423 SFDDDNPDL
-432 TFDAPTVNNN
+432 TLDAPTTPLNNM
-442 VSLKPSDFKSRAY
+442 SLKPSDFKSRAY
-455 GFTYANLADYDYFYG
+455 GFTYAELESYDYYYDRS
-470 TYMRQSWT
+470 TPHHS
-478 GKRPTYSS
+478 KS
-486 PNHGDYGL
+486 PIHGDYGL
-494 YKSANKTGVSTTDYN
+494 YKSGNLRGISYDN
-509 KGYQWWA
+509 ENGYQWWA
-516 NGNPEIYDRTYE
+516 AGSPTIYDRTHAK
-528 RTSGKQYGYFL
+528 TSGKQYGHFL
-539 YVDASDESRQ
+539 YVDASNESRQ

-563 QLVFSGAV
+563 QLIFSGAV
-571 AEYTSGANA
+571 AEYTAAYNATA

-585 RLYGID
+585 RLYGIN
-591 KDENGNEIGK
+591 KDENGNVTDQ
-601 KLIQSFSSGDFKT
+601 KLIQSFSSGDFAT
-614 NTKSLQYGKWYQIY
+614 NTKSHEYGKWYQIY

-652 CQGTDGADYCID
+652 CQNTKGADYCID

-690 ETAPEEIT
+690 ETAPEDIT

-713 MKESKL
+713 QKESKL
-719 FYRICDATGKQVDNI
+719 FYRICDATGKPVDNI
-734 DYDGDGQPDE
+734 DYDGDGQPDA
-744 YGTARIP
+744 YGIASIP
-751 ASYNAAYVLPPEAA
+751 ASYNAGLVLPPAAA

-805 PSDDNPDVPGKW
+805 PSDDNPDVPGVW

-828 GIFQVVEQSIK
+828 GIFQVVEQNIK

-852 VNCDTKTPTVEVI
+852 VDCNSKTPTVEVI

-884 KFDWFLSKPNKENE
+884 KFDWFLSKPNAENE
-898 LYTTPGLLEALRAYR
+898 LYSTQGLLEAIHAYR
-913 AKYPSDNGLNTGF
+913 AKYPEYNGLSTDF
-926 RSINY
+926 RYVNY
-931 TQYTLLK
+931 AQYDLLK
-938 QYVDSKQL
+938 KYVDSKQL
-946 ILNASNSMGNRTFEA
+946 ILNASNSMGNRKFEA

-983 NYDICADP
+983 VYDICADP

-1006 LGFSDVIYPNDAR
+1006 FGFPGVIYPNDAR

-1026 QIKAIADNN
+1026 QIQAIAEKN

-1048 TSVKM
+1048 KSVKM
-1053 SDAQVYISNT
+1053 IDEAQVSISNT
-1063 NDPDFNSTKQVIGVV
+1063 NDPDFNSTEQMIGVV
-1078 TSSTIKNSD
+1078 TSSTINETD
-1087 KTVGIRF
+1087 NTVGIRF
-1094 NSNAATILKEGY
+1094 NSNAVTTLKEGY
-1106 WYEINFSYNNSSAS
+1106 WYEINFRYANASAS
-1120 TASCPGETFVK
+1120 TASCPGETFIK

-1164 EIFKDSYT
+1164 EIFKDSYA

-1209 SNGIASSTKMK
+1209 SNGIASSKKMQ

-1231 DATADGSDN
+1231 NTADGSDN
-1240 GNGTFSCEK
+1240 GYGTFSCEK

-1263 AELLYANYLNYNKAY
+1263 AELLYANYLTYNKAY

-1287 WSIMSSPLK
+1287 WSIMSSPLQ
-1296 QTYAGDLYVQ
+1296 QTYAGDLYVP
-1306 KDDGQEKSEAFK
+1306 KNNGQEQSEAFQ
-1318 PITYKEGVNDRSAY
+1318 PITYQEGVNDRSAY

-1337 SWDGNAQEVKDN
+1337 SWDGNAQEVIDN

-1355 NHDGTVDVTTDNE
+1355 NHDGTVNVTTDNE

-1383 DELYTKGQAFAVKA
+1383 DEQYTKGQAFAVKA

-1406 GANATAVIRLPKAD
+1406 DANAKAVVRLPKAD

-1449 GDVAGDKTMAM
+1449 GDVAGDKTMTM

-1534 FVKVKEGETAP
+1534 FVKVKESETAP
-1545 ANVTFNAT
+1545 ANVTFNAM

-1574 LTTVNGERSSQSELI
+1574 LTTVNGTRSSQSELI
-1589 VNDEASRD
+1589 VSAEASRD
-1597 YVEGEDVEMLGEGN
+1597 YVAGEDVDMLGEGN
-1611 IAEIAQVYSVA
+1611 IAEIAQAYSVA
-1622 GSQAVALNASDDI
+1622 GSQAVALNATNDI
-1635 NWMPVGVVAPKSKDI
+1635 DWMPIGVVAGKSRSTNVT
-1650 DVNISLN
+1650 VNLN
-1657 SKMLIKMNN
+1657 SKMLRKMQD
-1666 EGSQLFLFDATTKTF
+1666 EGGKLFVYDATSKKF
-1681 SEIKDGMTV
+1681 SEIADGMQIE
-1690 KMMANDHG
+1690 MMANDHG
-1698 RYYITNQSS
+1698 RYYITTN
-1707 LNTTDIN
+1707 NWVVPTGIN
-1714 TIDCF
+1714 AIRCF
-1719 SPTENT
+1719 SPAQGT
-1725 IVVATLKGDMK
+1725 IIVAVLNGEVKQAK
-1736 RVMVYDISGALVT
+1736 VYDTAGTLVT
-1749 SNHSVNGGRCQLNV
+1749 SSRSTAGERCQLSV
-1763 PKAGIYVVKATT
+1763 QQPGVYIVKATT
-1775 KEDRTET
+1775 MDDKTET
-1782 FKIVVR
+1782 FKIVVK

>member
-33 SVYAQSFHQTGAS
+33 SVYAQSLGFHKEGKS

-53 GMQQTAEWNYYYY
+53 GMQQTAEWHYYYY
-66 LPTGSTSMTLDL
+66 LPTNSDPMELELPFAGWGDNSTND
-78 PIMGWTDNYANELEP
+78 LEP
-93 YGWYR
+93 YGWIR
-98 WYDYNTDLNSANLTA
+98 WYDYTTDLKSDRLTVYNSSSTSLYNSKDNTSKKDIGLIAGSLGNSARNYA
-113 YDVTSSSWYGGT
+113 
-125 THSTQLKT
+125 
-133 NITDNS
+133 
-139 GKNIGLVAYKLSATY
+139 
-154 ITRKHV
+154 
-160 GVNYSYSN
+160 GVKYNKPTGA
-168 SDATNPN
+168 DAVDWAGET
-175 WKGDI
+175 I
-180 VACDVSR
+180 ACDVSR
-187 YIDYTISGTKVSKEP
+187 YNDYSLTKRGYYPKYTNYVEYEP
-202 TLSVRYIFHIQ
+202 TLSIRYIFHIK
-213 SAAYLAQK
+213 SAAYLAKQIK
-221 LKEAL
+221 DAL
-226 CEGSKSKAADLTFED
+226 CNPSRAADLTLED
-241 NKRIVFGAKDENAK
+241 NKRIVFGAKDANAK
-255 MSLRTNLKNSGG
+255 MTLRTNMKNSGG
-267 QSYWFYPLSTTKG
+267 QSYWFYPLKNTVG
-280 KTVYPTTESQKITA
+280 KSVYPTTESQKITA
-294 ADFKT
+294 ADFNT
-299 TMKQADKIVW
+299 TMKQADNIVW
-309 KVYNEDKTKFC
+309 TFYNEDKTKFC
-320 QLSATSSTT
+320 KLPPSTPSNPRTSISP
-329 QFCDLTISALNSATW
+329 QFCDLTISALNNATW
-344 YNVSND
+344 YNVSNG
-350 ATTTKPTDIGFEHTV
+350 ATTAKPTDIGFEHTV
-365 YVVAWAANSND
+365 YVVAWAANGD
-376 MCPVAN
+376 YMCPVAN

-391 PKTKDEITADNN
+391 PKMKDELTADGDV
-403 IDRTLSYLED
+403 DRTISYFED
-413 EDRYEKKMDI
+413 KYEQQMDI
-423 SFDDDNADL
+423 SFDDDNPDL
-432 TFDAPTVNNN
+432 TLDAPTTPLNNM
-442 VSLKPSDFKSRAY
+442 SLKPSDFKSRAY
-455 GFTYANLADYDYFYG
+455 GFTYAELSSSDYYKGG
-470 TYMRQSWT
+470 THN
-478 GKRPTYSS
+478 GKS
-486 PNHGDYGL
+486 PIHGDYGL
-494 YKSANKTGVSTTDYN
+494 YKSGNLRGISYTDQN
-509 KGYQWWA
+509 GYKWWA
-516 NGNPEIYDRTYE
+516 EGSPTIFDRTYAK
-528 RTSGKQYGYFL
+528 TSGKQYGHFL
-539 YVDASDESRQ
+539 YVDASNESRQ

-563 QLVFSGAV
+563 QLIFSGAV
-571 AEYTSGANA
+571 AEYTAAMNSTA

-614 NTKSLQYGKWYQIY
+614 NTKTHAYGKWYQIY

-637 GADNYTDFRIVLDNM
+637 AADHYTDFRIVLDNM
-652 CQGTDGADYCID
+652 CQDTWGADYCVD

-690 ETAPEEIT
+690 ETAPDDIT

-713 MKESKL
+713 QKESKL

-734 DYDGDGQPDE
+734 DYDGDGHPDE

-751 ASYNAAYVLPPEAA
+751 ASYNAAYVLPSAA
-765 DGKNNVAMFEND
+765 AGGKTNVPMFEND

-805 PSDDNPDVPGKW
+805 PSEDNPNVPGDW

-828 GIFQVVEQSIK
+828 GLFQVVEQNIK

-852 VNCDTKTPTVEVI
+852 VDCNSKTPTVEVI

-884 KFDWFLSKPNKENE
+884 KFDWFLSKPNAENE
-898 LYTTPGLLEALRAYR
+898 LYSTSGLLEALHAYR
-913 AKYPSDNGLNTGF
+913 AKYPEYNGLSTNF
-926 RSINY
+926 RNDNP
-931 TQYTLLK
+931 TQYALLK

-946 ILNASNSMGNRTFEA
+946 ILNASNSMGNRTFA
-961 NEMGLYKIAV
+961 SDEMGLYKIAV

-983 NYDICADP
+983 VYEICAAP

-1006 LGFSDVIYPNDAR
+1006 FGFPNVIYPNDAR

-1026 QIKAIADNN
+1026 QIKAIAANN
-1035 GALNLPMTGIEGA
+1035 GALNLPMTGIERA
-1048 TSVKM
+1048 TSVRMRDNEK
-1053 SDAQVYISNT
+1053 VFISNT
-1063 NDPDFNSTKQVIGVV
+1063 NDPSFNSTKQVIGVV
-1078 TSSTIKNSD
+1078 TANTIYRTDN
-1087 KTVGIRF
+1087 TVGIRF
-1094 NSNAATILKEGY
+1094 NSNAAKILKEGY
-1106 WYEINFSYNNSSAS
+1106 WYEINFSYDNADGSM
-1120 TASCPGETFVK
+1120 ASCPGETFIK

-1164 EIFKDSYT
+1164 EIFKNSYA

-1231 DATADGSDN
+1231 DTKDGSDN

-1263 AELLYANYLNYNKAY
+1263 AELLYANYLTYNKAY

-1287 WSIMSSPLK
+1287 WSIMSSPLQ
-1296 QTYAGDLYVQ
+1296 QTYAGDLYVP
-1306 KDDGQEKSEAFK
+1306 KNNGQEQSEAFQ
-1318 PITYKEGVNDRSAY
+1318 PITYDENVNDRSAY
-1332 PVYQR
+1332 PIYQR
-1337 SWDGNAQEVKDN
+1337 SWDGDAQEVMNN

-1383 DELYTKGQAFAVKA
+1383 DEQYTKGQAFAVKA

-1420 TQFSYYDSESQKPV
+1420 TQFSYYDSESQKPM

-1516 DLDYDKKTD
+1516 DQDYDKKTD

-1611 IAEIAQVYSVA
+1611 IAEIAQIYSVA

-1681 SEIKDGMTV
+1681 SEINDGMTV

-1714 TIDCF
+1714 TIECF

-1736 RVMVYDISGALVT
+1736 RVVVYDISGALVT

-1775 KEDRTET
+1775 MEDRTET

>member
-33 SVYAQSFHQTGAS
+33 SVYAQSLGFHKNGQS

-53 GMQQTAEWNYYYY
+53 GMQQTAEWHYYYY
-66 LPTGSTSMTLDL
+66 LPTNSNTMELELPFDGWGKSSTND
-78 PIMGWTDNYANELEP
+78 LEP
-93 YGWYR
+93 YGWIR
-98 WYDYNTDLNSANLTA
+98 WYDYTTDLKSDRLTVYNSSSTSLYNSKDNTSNKDIGLIAGTLRNSARDYA
-113 YDVTSSSWYGGT
+113 
-125 THSTQLKT
+125 
-133 NITDNS
+133 
-139 GKNIGLVAYKLSATY
+139 
-154 ITRKHV
+154 
-160 GVNYSYSN
+160 GVKYNKPTGA
-168 SDATNPN
+168 DAEDWAGET
-175 WKGDI
+175 I
-180 VACDVSR
+180 ACDVSR
-187 YIDYTISGTKVSKEP
+187 YNDYDLTKRGNYPKYTNYVKKEP
-202 TLSVRYIFHIQ
+202 TLSIRYIFHIK
-213 SAAYLAQK
+213 SAAYLAK
-221 LKEAL
+221 RIKDAL
-226 CEGSKSKAADLTFED
+226 CDHSRAADLTLED
-241 NKRIVFGAKDENAK
+241 NKRIVFGAKDANAN
-255 MSLRTNLKNSGG
+255 MTLRTNMKNSGG
-267 QSYWFYPLSTTKG
+267 QSYWFYPLRITKG

-294 ADFKT
+294 ADFNT
-299 TMKQADKIVW
+299 TMKQAIKIVW
-309 KVYNEDKTKFC
+309 RVYNEDKTKYC
-320 QLSATSSTT
+320 QLSSET
-329 QFCDLTISALNSATW
+329 QFCDLTINALKNATW
-344 YNVSND
+344 RNVSNG
-350 ATTTKPTDIGFEHTV
+350 ATTAKPTDIGFEQTV
-365 YVVAWAANSND
+365 YVVAWAANGD
-376 MCPVAN
+376 YMCPVAN

-391 PKTKDEITADNN
+391 PKTKDELTADGDV
-403 IDRTLSYLED
+403 DRTLSYFED
-413 EDRYEKKMDI
+413 KYEQQMDI
-423 SFDDDNADL
+423 SFDDDNPDL
-432 TFDAPTVNNN
+432 TLDAPTTPLNNM
-442 VSLKPSDFKSRAY
+442 SLKPSDFKSRAY
-455 GFTYANLADYDYFYG
+455 GFTYALLANNDYYYDRS
-470 TYMRQSWT
+470 TPHHS
-478 GKRPTYSS
+478 KS
-486 PNHGDYGL
+486 PIHGDYGL
-494 YKSANKTGVSTTDYN
+494 YKSGNLRGISYDN
-509 KGYQWWA
+509 ENGYQWWA
-516 NGNPEIYDRTYE
+516 AGSPTIYDRTYAK
-528 RTSGKQYGYFL
+528 TNHKQYGHFL
-539 YVDASDESRQ
+539 YVDASNESRQ

-563 QLVFSGAV
+563 QLIFSGAV
-571 AEYTSGANA
+571 AEYTASYNATA

-585 RLYGID
+585 RLYGIN
-591 KDENGNEIGK
+591 KDENGNVTDQ

-614 NTKSLQYGKWYQIY
+614 NTKTHEYGKWYQIY

-637 GADNYTDFRIVLDNM
+637 AADNYTDFRIVLDNM
-652 CQGTDGADYCID
+652 CQNTMGADYCID

-670 QTSKLDVLQNKPL
+670 QTSKLDVLQNRPL

-713 MKESKL
+713 QKESKL
-719 FYRICDATGKQVDNI
+719 FYRIYDATGKQVENI
-734 DYDGDGQPDE
+734 DYDGDGHPDD
-744 YGTARIP
+744 YGIARIP
-751 ASYNAAYVLPPEAA
+751 ESYNAGYVLPSAA
-765 DGKNNVAMFEND
+765 AGGKTNVPMFEND

-828 GIFQVVEQSIK
+828 DIFQVVEQNIK

-852 VNCDTKTPTVEVI
+852 VDCNSQTPTVEVI

-884 KFDWFLSKPNKENE
+884 KFDWFLSKPNAENE
-898 LYTTPGLLEALRAYR
+898 LYSTTGLLEALHAYR
-913 AKYPSDNGLNTGF
+913 AKYPEYNGLSTDF
-926 RSINY
+926 RYVNY
-931 TQYTLLK
+931 AQYDLLK
-938 QYVDSKQL
+938 KYVDSKQL
-946 ILNASNSMGNRTFEA
+946 ILNASNSMGNRTFA
-961 NEMGLYKIAV
+961 SDEMGLYKIAV

-983 NYDICADP
+983 VYEICAAP

-1006 LGFSDVIYPNDAR
+1006 FGFPNVIYPNDAR

-1026 QIKAIADNN
+1026 QIKAIAEKN

-1048 TSVKM
+1048 KSVKM
-1053 SDAQVYISNT
+1053 RYDAQVSISNT
-1063 NDPDFNSTKQVIGVV
+1063 NDPDFNSTKQAIGVV
-1078 TSSTIKNSD
+1078 TSSTIYETD

-1094 NSNAATILKEGY
+1094 NPNAATILKEGY
-1106 WYEINFSYNNSSAS
+1106 WYEINFSYDNADGSM
-1120 TASCPGETFVK
+1120 ASCPGETFIK

-1164 EIFKDSYT
+1164 EIFKDSYA

-1231 DATADGSDN
+1231 DTADGSDN

-1263 AELLYANYLNYNKAY
+1263 AELLYANYLTYNKAY

-1287 WSIMSSPLK
+1287 WSIMSSPLQ
-1296 QTYAGDLYVQ
+1296 QTYAGDLYVP
-1306 KDDGQEKSEAFK
+1306 KNNGQEMSEAFQ

-1337 SWDGNAQEVKDN
+1337 SWDGDAKEIVDN
-1349 VTNYSA
+1349 TKFYQA
-1355 NHDGTVDVTTDNE
+1355 HEDGTVEETTNDFF
-1368 LSINSGYWSHVYNKV
+1368 LTSGYWSHVYNKV
-1383 DELYTKGQAFAVKA
+1383 DEQYTKGQAFAVKA

-1420 TQFSYYDSESQKPV
+1420 TQFSYYDSESQNPV

-1460 TQPLKENLHRD
+1460 TQPLKENLHSE

-1491 KANTAFE
+1491 KANPAFE

-1503 LDNGVMKTHSVPV
+1503 LDNGKVTAYTLA
-1516 DLDYDKKTD
+1516 LDEAYDKKTD
-1525 VIVNPTQAF
+1525 VLVSPTQAF
-1534 FVKVKEGETAP
+1534 FVKLKTGESATEA
-1545 ANVTFNAT
+1545 TFNAS

-1562 GEKALIIRPTVT
+1562 GEKALVIRPTLT
-1574 LTTVNGERSSQSELI
+1574 LTTTDGVRNSESKLI

-1690 KMMANDHG
+1690 KMMTNDHG

-1714 TIDCF
+1714 TIECF

-1736 RVMVYDISGALVT
+1736 RVVVYDVAGSLVT

>member
-33 SVYAQSFHQTGAS
+33 SVYAQNLGFHKEGQS

-53 GMQQTAEWNYYYY
+53 GMQQTAEWHYYYY
-66 LPTGSTSMTLDL
+66 LPTNSNTMELELPFDGWWKSSTND
-78 PIMGWTDNYANELEP
+78 LEP
-93 YGWYR
+93 YGWIR
-98 WYDYNTDLNSANLTA
+98 WYDYNTDLKSDKLTVYSSSTSLNSLKDYTSQKDIGLIAGTLRNSARDYA
-113 YDVTSSSWYGGT
+113 
-125 THSTQLKT
+125 
-133 NITDNS
+133 
-139 GKNIGLVAYKLSATY
+139 
-154 ITRKHV
+154 
-160 GVNYSYSN
+160 GVKYNKPTGA
-168 SDATNPN
+168 DAEDWAGET
-175 WKGDI
+175 I
-180 VACDVSR
+180 ACDVSR
-187 YIDYTISGTKVSKEP
+187 YNDYSFQRVNIGTKYNPKYTNRVEKEP
-202 TLSVRYIFHIQ
+202 TLSIRYIFHIK
-213 SAAYLAQK
+213 SAAYLAK
-221 LKEAL
+221 RIKDAL
-226 CEGSKSKAADLTFED
+226 CDHSRAADLTLED
-241 NKRIVFGAKDENAK
+241 NKRIVFGAKDANAN
-255 MSLRTNLKNSGG
+255 MTLRTNMKNSGG
-267 QSYWFYPLSTTKG
+267 QSYWFYPLRTTVG

-294 ADFKT
+294 ADFNT
-299 TMKQADKIVW
+299 TMKQANKIVW
-309 KVYNEDKTKFC
+309 IVYNEDKTKFC
-320 QLSATSSTT
+320 QLSSET
-329 QFCDLTISALNSATW
+329 QFCDLTINALKNATW

-350 ATTTKPTDIGFEHTV
+350 AKTSKPTDIGFEQTV
-365 YVVAWAANSND
+365 YVVAWAANGD
-376 MCPVAN
+376 YMCPVAN

-391 PKTKDEITADNN
+391 PKMKDELTADGDV
-403 IDRTLSYLED
+403 DRTISYFED
-413 EDRYEKKMDI
+413 KYEQQMDI
-423 SFDDDNADL
+423 SFDDDNPDL
-432 TFDAPTVNNN
+432 TLDAPTTPLNNM
-442 VSLKPSDFKSRAY
+442 SLKPSDFKSRAY
-455 GFTYANLADYDYFYG
+455 GFTYAELARYDYYYDG
-470 TYMRQSWT
+470 STPHHS
-478 GKRPTYSS
+478 KS
-486 PNHGDYGL
+486 PIHGDYGL
-494 YKSANKTGVSTTDYN
+494 YKSGNLRGISYDN
-509 KGYQWWA
+509 ENGYQWWA
-516 NGNPEIYDRTYE
+516 AGSPTIYDRTHAK
-528 RTSGKQYGYFL
+528 TSGKQYGHFL
-539 YVDASDESRQ
+539 YVDASNESRQ

-563 QLVFSGAV
+563 QLIFSGAV
-571 AEYTSGANA
+571 AEYTASYNATA

-585 RLYGID
+585 RLYGIN
-591 KDENGNEIGK
+591 KDENGNVTDQ

-614 NTKSLQYGKWYQIY
+614 NTKSHEYGKWYQIY

-637 GADNYTDFRIVLDNM
+637 AADNYTDFRIVLDNM
-652 CQGTDGADYCID
+652 CQNTKGADYCID

-690 ETAPEEIT
+690 ETAPDDIT

-713 MKESKL
+713 QKESKL
-719 FYRICDATGKQVDNI
+719 FYRICDATGTPVDNI
-734 DYDGDGQPDE
+734 DYNGDGKPDE

-751 ASYNAAYVLPPEAA
+751 ESYNAAYVLPPAAA
-765 DGKNNVAMFEND
+765 DGKTNEPMFEND

-805 PSDDNPDVPGKW
+805 PSEDNSEVPGKW
-817 GKSTDVCSTYS
+817 GESTDVCSTYS
-828 GIFQVVEQSIK
+828 GLFQVVEQNIK

-852 VNCDTKTPTVEVI
+852 VDCNTKTPTVEMI

-884 KFDWFLSKPNKENE
+884 KFDWFLSKPNAENE
-898 LYTTPGLLEALRAYR
+898 LYTTTGLLEALHAYR
-913 AKYPSDNGLNTGF
+913 AKYPEYNGLSTDF
-926 RSINY
+926 RYVNNV
-931 TQYTLLK
+931 QYNLLK
-938 QYVDSKQL
+938 KYVDSKQL
-946 ILNASNSMGNRTFEA
+946 ILNASNSMGNRTFA
-961 NEMGLYKIAV
+961 SDEMGLYKIAV

-983 NYDICADP
+983 VYEICAAP

-1006 LGFSDVIYPNDAR
+1006 FGFPNVIYPNDAR

-1026 QIKAIADNN
+1026 QIEAIAEKN

-1048 TSVKM
+1048 KSVKM
-1053 SDAQVYISNT
+1053 RYDAKVSISNT
-1063 NDPDFNSTKQVIGVV
+1063 NDPDFNSTKQAIGVV
-1078 TSSTIKNSD
+1078 TSSIIKNSD

-1094 NSNAATILKEGY
+1094 NPNAATILKEGY
-1106 WYEINFSYNNSSAS
+1106 WYEINFSYDNADGSM
-1120 TASCPGETFVK
+1120 ASCPGETFIK

-1231 DATADGSDN
+1231 NTTADGSDT

-1263 AELLYANYLNYNKAY
+1263 AELLYANYLTYNKAY

-1287 WSIMSSPLK
+1287 WSIMSSPLQ

-1306 KDDGQEKSEAFK
+1306 KDDGQEKSEAFQ

-1337 SWDGNAQEVKDN
+1337 SWDGDAKEFVDN
-1349 VTNYSA
+1349 TKFYQA
-1355 NHDGTVDVTTDNE
+1355 NEDGTVTETTDNDFF
-1368 LSINSGYWSHVYNKV
+1368 LTSGYWSHVYNKV
-1383 DELYTKGQAFAVKA
+1383 DEQYTKGQAFAVKA

-1420 TQFSYYDSESQKPV
+1420 TQFSYYDSESNKPV
-1434 NVTVNRDANSYRMLQ
+1434 NVTVPRDANSYRMLL

-1460 TQPLKENLHRD
+1460 TQPLKENLHSE

-1491 KANTAFE
+1491 KANPAFE

-1545 ANVTFNAT
+1545 ANVTFNAM

-1574 LTTVNGERSSQSELI
+1574 LTTVSGERSSQSELI

-1635 NWMPVGVVAPKSKDI
+1635 NWIPVGVVAPKSKDI

-1714 TIDCF
+1714 TIECF

-1775 KEDRTET
+1775 MEDRTET

>member
-1 MKSRKNNINRPAP
+1 MKSRKNNINRLAP

-33 SVYAQSFHQTGAS
+33 SVYAQSLGFHKKGQS

-53 GMQQTAEWNYYYY
+53 GMQQTAEWHYYYY
-66 LPTGSTSMTLDL
+66 LPTNSDPMELELPFAGWGDSSTND
-78 PIMGWTDNYANELEP
+78 LEP
-93 YGWYR
+93 YGWIR
-98 WYDYNTDLNSANLTA
+98 WYDYTTDLKSNKLTVYSRSTSLKSLKDKDSKKDIGLIAGSLGNSARDYA
-113 YDVTSSSWYGGT
+113 
-125 THSTQLKT
+125 
-133 NITDNS
+133 
-139 GKNIGLVAYKLSATY
+139 
-154 ITRKHV
+154 
-160 GVNYSYSN
+160 GVKYNKPTGA
-168 SDATNPN
+168 DAEDWAGET
-175 WKGDI
+175 I
-180 VACDVSR
+180 ACDVSR
-187 YIDYTISGTKVSKEP
+187 YNDYSGYNPRYTNYVEKEP
-202 TLSVRYIFHIQ
+202 TLSIRYIFHIK
-213 SAAYLAQK
+213 SAAYLAKQIK
-221 LKEAL
+221 DAL
-226 CEGSKSKAADLTFED
+226 CDHSRAADLTLED
-241 NKRIVFGAKDENAK
+241 NKRIVFGAKDANAK
-255 MSLRTNLKNSGG
+255 MTLRTNLKNSGG
-267 QSYWFYPLSTTKG
+267 QSYWFYPLKNTVG
-280 KTVYPTTESQKITA
+280 KSVYPTTESQKIMA
-294 ADFKT
+294 ADFNT
-299 TMKQADKIVW
+299 TMKQADNIVW
-309 KVYNEDKTKFC
+309 TFYNEDKTKYC
-320 QLSATSSTT
+320 QLPPSTPINPQT
-329 QFCDLTISALNSATW
+329 PISPQFCDLTISALNNATW

-365 YVVAWAANSND
+365 YVVAWAVNGTTD

-391 PKTKDEITADNN
+391 PKMKDELTADGDV
-403 IDRTLSYLED
+403 DRTISYFED
-413 EDRYEKKMDI
+413 KYKQQMDI
-423 SFDDDNADL
+423 SFDDDNPGL
-432 TFDAPTVNNN
+432 TLDAPTTPENNM
-442 VSLKPSDFKSRAY
+442 SHKPSDFKSRAY
-455 GFTYANLADYDYFYG
+455 GFTYADLASNDYYKGG
-470 TYMRQSWT
+470 THN
-478 GKRPTYSS
+478 GKS
-486 PNHGDYGL
+486 PIHGDYGL
-494 YKSANKTGVSTTDYN
+494 YKSGNLRGISYTDQN
-509 KGYQWWA
+509 GYKWWA
-516 NGNPEIYDRTYE
+516 EGSPTIFDRTYAK
-528 RTSGKQYGYFL
+528 TSGKQYGHFL
-539 YVDASDESRQ
+539 YVDASNESRQ

-563 QLVFSGAV
+563 QLIFSGAV
-571 AEYTSGANA
+571 AEYTAAMNSTA

-585 RLYGID
+585 RLYGIN
-591 KDENGNEIGK
+591 KDENGNVTDQ

-614 NTKSLQYGKWYQIY
+614 NTKSHEYGKWYQIY

-637 GADNYTDFRIVLDNM
+637 AADNYTDFRIVLDNM
-652 CQGTDGADYCID
+652 CQDTWGADYCVD

-690 ETAPEEIT
+690 ETAPSDIT
-698 LKLRGIYETFQAMVN
+698 LKLRGIYETFQAMVD

-719 FYRICDATGKQVDNI
+719 FYRICDATGKPVENI
-734 DYDGDGQPDE
+734 DYDGDKLPDD
-744 YGTARIP
+744 YGTATIP
-751 ASYNAAYVLPPEAA
+751 ASYNAGLVLPPAAA
-765 DGKNNVAMFEND
+765 DGETVPMFEND

-805 PSDDNPDVPGKW
+805 PSDDNPNVPGKW

-828 GIFQVVEQSIK
+828 DLFQVVEQNIK

-852 VNCDTKTPTVEVI
+852 VDCNTKTPTVEMI

-884 KFDWFLSKPNKENE
+884 KFDWFLSKPNAENE
-898 LYTTPGLLEALRAYR
+898 LYTTTGLLEALHAYR
-913 AKYPSDNGLNTGF
+913 KAYPSYNGLSTAFQRTNLD
-926 RSINY
+926 
-931 TQYTLLK
+931 QYTLLK
-938 QYVDSKQL
+938 KYVDSKQL
-946 ILNASNSMGNRTFEA
+946 ILNASNTMGNRTFA
-961 NEMGLYKIAV
+961 SDEMGLYKIAV

-983 NYDICADP
+983 EYEICADP

-1006 LGFSDVIYPNDAR
+1006 FGFSDVIYPNDAR

-1026 QIKAIADNN
+1026 QIKAIAEKN
-1035 GALNLPMTGIEGA
+1035 GALNLPMTGIEGI
-1048 TSVKM
+1048 TDKDPSVKM
-1053 SDAQVYISNT
+1053 IHDAQVFISNT
-1063 NDPDFNSTKQVIGVV
+1063 NDPDPNFKTTTYVIGVV
-1078 TSSTIKNSD
+1078 TSNIIKNSD

-1106 WYEINFSYNNSSAS
+1106 WYEINFSYNNASAS
-1120 TASCPGETFVK
+1120 TASCPGETFIK

-1231 DATADGSDN
+1231 DTADGSDN

-1263 AELLYANYLNYNKAY
+1263 AELLYANYLTYNKAY

-1287 WSIMSSPLK
+1287 WSIMSSPLQ
-1296 QTYAGDLYVQ
+1296 QTYAGDLYVP
-1306 KDDGQEKSEAFK
+1306 KDDGQEKSEAFQ

-1337 SWDGNAQEVKDN
+1337 SWDGDAQEVMDN

-1368 LSINSGYWSHVYNKV
+1368 LSINSVYWSHVYNKV
-1383 DELYTKGQAFAVKA
+1383 NEQYTKGQAFAVKA

-1491 KANTAFE
+1491 KANPAFE

-1503 LDNGVMKTHSVPV
+1503 LDNGKVTAYTLA
-1516 DLDYDKKTD
+1516 LDEAYDKKTD
-1525 VIVNPTQAF
+1525 VLVSPTQAF
-1534 FVKVKEGETAP
+1534 FVKLKTGESATEA
-1545 ANVTFNAT
+1545 TFNAS

-1562 GEKALIIRPTVT
+1562 GEKALVIRPTLT
-1574 LTTVNGERSSQSELI
+1574 LTTTDGVRNSESKLI

-1611 IAEIAQVYSVA
+1611 IAEVAQVYSVA

-1707 LNTTDIN
+1707 LSTTDIN

-1736 RVMVYDISGALVT
+1736 RVMVYDVAGSLVT

>member
-33 SVYAQSFHQTGAS
+33 SVYAQSLGFHKEGQS

-53 GMQQTAEWNYYYY
+53 GMQQTAEWHYYYY
-66 LPTGSTSMTLDL
+66 LPTNSNTMELELPFAGWGDNSTND
-78 PIMGWTDNYANELEP
+78 LEP
-93 YGWYR
+93 YGWIR
-98 WYDYNTDLNSANLTA
+98 WYDYTTDLKSNRLTVYSRYYTSLNSLKDKTSKKDIGLIAGSLRNSARNYA
-113 YDVTSSSWYGGT
+113 
-125 THSTQLKT
+125 
-133 NITDNS
+133 
-139 GKNIGLVAYKLSATY
+139 
-154 ITRKHV
+154 
-160 GVNYSYSN
+160 GVKYNKPTGA
-168 SDATNPN
+168 DAEDWPGET
-175 WKGDI
+175 I
-180 VACDVSR
+180 ACDVSR
-187 YIDYTISGTKVSKEP
+187 YNDYRGYDPTYTNYVEKEP
-202 TLSVRYIFHIQ
+202 TLSIRYIFHIK
-213 SAAYLAQK
+213 SAAYLAK
-221 LKEAL
+221 RIKDAL
-226 CEGSKSKAADLTFED
+226 CDHSRAADLTLED
-241 NKRIVFGAKDENAK
+241 NKRIVFGAKDANAN
-255 MSLRTNLKNSGG
+255 MTLRTNMKNSGG
-267 QSYWFYPLSTTKG
+267 QSYWFYPLRTTVG

-294 ADFKT
+294 ADFNT
-299 TMKQADKIVW
+299 TMKQANKIVW
-309 KVYNEDKTKFC
+309 IVYNEDKTKFC
-320 QLSATSSTT
+320 QLSSET
-329 QFCDLTISALNSATW
+329 QFCDLTINALKNATW
-344 YNVSND
+344 YDVSND
-350 ATTTKPTDIGFEHTV
+350 AKTSEPTDIGFEQTV
-365 YVVAWAANSND
+365 YVVAWAANGD
-376 MCPVAN
+376 YMCPVAN

-391 PKTKDEITADNN
+391 PKMKDELTADGDV
-403 IDRTLSYLED
+403 DRTISYFED
-413 EDRYEKKMDI
+413 KYEQQMDI
-423 SFDDDNADL
+423 SFDDDNPDL
-432 TFDAPTVNNN
+432 TLDAPTTPLNNM
-442 VSLKPSDFKSRAY
+442 SLKPSDFKSRAY
-455 GFTYANLADYDYFYG
+455 GFTYAQLASYDYYYDG
-470 TYMRQSWT
+470 S
-478 GKRPTYSS
+478 KPHHSKS
-486 PNHGDYGL
+486 PIHGDYGL
-494 YKSANKTGVSTTDYN
+494 YKSGNLRGISYDN
-509 KGYQWWA
+509 ENGYQWWA
-516 NGNPEIYDRTYE
+516 AGSPTIYDRTYAK
-528 RTSGKQYGYFL
+528 TNHKQYGHFL
-539 YVDASDESRQ
+539 YVDASNESRQ

-563 QLVFSGAV
+563 QLIFSGAV
-571 AEYTSGANA
+571 AEYTASYNATA

-585 RLYGID
+585 RLYGIN
-591 KDENGNEIGK
+591 KDENGNVTDQ

-614 NTKSLQYGKWYQIY
+614 NTKTHEYGKWYQIY

-637 GADNYTDFRIVLDNM
+637 AADNYTDFRIVLDNM
-652 CQGTDGADYCID
+652 CQNTKGADYCVD

-690 ETAPEEIT
+690 ETAPDDIT

-713 MKESKL
+713 QKESKL
-719 FYRICDATGKQVDNI
+719 FYRICDATGKQVENI
-734 DYDGDGQPDE
+734 DYDGDGHPDE

-751 ASYNAAYVLPPEAA
+751 ASYNAAYVLPPAA
-765 DGKNNVAMFEND
+765 AGGKTNVPMFEND

-805 PSDDNPDVPGKW
+805 PSDDNPDVPGDW

-828 GIFQVVEQSIK
+828 GLFQVVEQNIK

-852 VNCDTKTPTVEVI
+852 VDCNSKTPTVEVI

-875 GGKVTIDNV
+875 GGKVTIDKV
-884 KFDWFLSKPNKENE
+884 KFDWFLSKPNAENE
-898 LYTTPGLLEALRAYR
+898 LYSTSGLLEALHAYR
-913 AKYPSDNGLNTGF
+913 AKYPEYNGLSPNF
-926 RSINY
+926 RNDNR
-931 TQYTLLK
+931 TQYNLLK
-938 QYVDSKQL
+938 MYVDSKQL
-946 ILNASNSMGNRTFEA
+946 ILNASNSMGNRTFA
-961 NEMGLYKIAV
+961 SDEMGLYKIAV
-971 IPVQAK
+971 IPVQDK

-983 NYDICADP
+983 VYEICAVP

-1006 LGFSDVIYPNDAR
+1006 FGFPNVIYPNDAR

-1026 QIKAIADNN
+1026 QIQAIAEKK

-1048 TSVKM
+1048 TSVQMRDYAK
-1053 SDAQVYISNT
+1053 VFISNT
-1063 NDPDFNSTKQVIGVV
+1063 NDPSFNSTKQEIGVV
-1078 TSSTIKNSD
+1078 TSNTIYNSG

-1094 NSNAATILKEGY
+1094 NSNAATTLKEGY
-1106 WYEINFSYNNSSAS
+1106 WYEINFSYDNADGS
-1120 TASCPGETFVK
+1120 TASCSGETFIK

-1164 EIFKDSYT
+1164 EIFKDSYA

-1185 TKVTVANQKDKGK
+1185 TKVTVANQNDKGK
-1198 VYPNLDEISYR
+1198 VYPNLDEISY
-1209 SNGIASSTKMK
+1209 SKNGIASSNKMK
-1220 SFAYDFVAKWS
+1220 NFAYDFVAKWS
-1231 DATADGSDN
+1231 NTTDDGSDT

-1287 WSIMSSPLK
+1287 WSIMSSPLQ

-1306 KDDGQEKSEAFK
+1306 KDNGQEKSEAFK
-1318 PITYKEGVNDRSAY
+1318 PITYDENVNDRSAY

-1337 SWDGNAQEVKDN
+1337 SWDGNAQEVMDN

-1383 DELYTKGQAFAVKA
+1383 DEQYTKGQAFAVKA

-1406 GANATAVIRLPKAD
+1406 GTNATAVIRLPKAD

-1434 NVTVNRDANSYRMLQ
+1434 NVPVNRDANSYRMLQ

-1491 KANTAFE
+1491 KANPDFE

-1503 LDNGVMKTHSVPV
+1503 LDNGKVTAYTLA
-1516 DLDYDKKTD
+1516 LDEAYDKKTD
-1525 VIVNPTQAF
+1525 VLVSPTQAF
-1534 FVKVKEGETAP
+1534 FVKLKTGESATEA
-1545 ANVTFNAT
+1545 TFNAS
-1553 MLINKDVTP
+1553 MLINKEVTP
-1562 GEKALIIRPTVT
+1562 GEKALIIRPTLT
-1574 LTTVNGERSSQSELI
+1574 LTTTDGVRNSESKLI

-1597 YVEGEDVEMLGEGN
+1597 YVDGEDVEMLGEGN
-1611 IAEIAQVYSVA
+1611 IAEVAQVYSVA

-1666 EGSQLFLFDATTKTF
+1666 EGSQLFLFDATSKTF

-1714 TIDCF
+1714 TIECF

>member
-20 QLLTMMALTAAPS
+20 QLLAMMALTAAPS
-33 SVYAQSFHQTGAS
+33 SVYAQSLGFHKNGQS

-53 GMQQTAEWNYYYY
+53 GMQQTAEWHYYYY
-66 LPTGSTSMTLDL
+66 LPTNSNTMELELPFDGWKKSSTND
-78 PIMGWTDNYANELEP
+78 LEP
-93 YGWYR
+93 YGWIR
-98 WYDYNTDLNSANLTA
+98 WYDYNTDLKSDKLTVYSSSTSLNSLKDYTSQKDIGLIAGTLGNSARDYA
-113 YDVTSSSWYGGT
+113 
-125 THSTQLKT
+125 
-133 NITDNS
+133 
-139 GKNIGLVAYKLSATY
+139 
-154 ITRKHV
+154 
-160 GVNYSYSN
+160 GVKYNKPTGA
-168 SDATNPN
+168 DAEDWAGET
-175 WKGDI
+175 I
-180 VACDVSR
+180 ACDVSR
-187 YIDYTISGTKVSKEP
+187 YNDYSFQRVNIGTKYNPKYTNRVEKEP
-202 TLSVRYIFHIQ
+202 TLSIRYIFHIK
-213 SAAYLAQK
+213 SAAYLAK
-221 LKEAL
+221 RIKDAL
-226 CEGSKSKAADLTFED
+226 CDHSRAADLTLED
-241 NKRIVFGAKDENAK
+241 NKRIVFGAKDANAN
-255 MSLRTNLKNSGG
+255 MTLRTNMKNSGG
-267 QSYWFYPLSTTKG
+267 QSYWFYPLRTTVG
-280 KTVYPTTESQKITA
+280 KTVYPTTEAQKITA
-294 ADFKT
+294 ADFNT
-299 TMKQADKIVW
+299 TMKQANKIVW
-309 KVYNEDKTKFC
+309 IVYNEDKTKFC
-320 QLSATSSTT
+320 QLSSTT
-329 QFCDLTISALNSATW
+329 QFCDLTINALKNATW

-350 ATTTKPTDIGFEHTV
+350 AKTSKPTDIGFEQTV
-365 YVVAWAANSND
+365 YVVAWAANGD
-376 MCPVAN
+376 YMCPVAN

-391 PKTKDEITADNN
+391 PKMKDELTADGDV
-403 IDRTLSYLED
+403 DRTISYFED
-413 EDRYEKKMDI
+413 KYEQQMDI
-423 SFDDDNADL
+423 SFDDDNPDL
-432 TFDAPTVNNN
+432 TLDAPTTPLNNM
-442 VSLKPSDFKSRAY
+442 SLKPSDFKSRAY
-455 GFTYANLADYDYFYG
+455 GFTYAELARYDYYYDG
-470 TYMRQSWT
+470 STPHHS
-478 GKRPTYSS
+478 KS
-486 PNHGDYGL
+486 PIHGDYGL
-494 YKSANKTGVSTTDYN
+494 YKSGNLRGISYDN
-509 KGYQWWA
+509 ENGYQWWA
-516 NGNPEIYDRTYE
+516 AGSPTIYDRTHAK
-528 RTSGKQYGYFL
+528 TSGKQYGHFL
-539 YVDASDESRQ
+539 YVDASNESRQ

-563 QLVFSGAV
+563 QLIFSGAV
-571 AEYTSGANA
+571 AEYTALYNATA

-585 RLYGID
+585 RLYGIN
-591 KDENGNEIGK
+591 KDENGNVTDQ

-614 NTKSLQYGKWYQIY
+614 NTKSHEYGKWYQIY

-637 GADNYTDFRIVLDNM
+637 AADNYTDFRIVLDNM
-652 CQGTDGADYCID
+652 CQNTKGADYCID

-670 QTSKLDVLQNKPL
+670 QTSKLDVLQNRPL

-713 MKESKL
+713 QKESKL
-719 FYRICDATGKQVDNI
+719 FYRICDATGKRVENI
-734 DYDGDGQPDE
+734 DYNGDGHPDE
-744 YGTARIP
+744 YGIALIP
-751 ASYNAAYVLPPEAA
+751 ASYNAGLVLPPEAA
-765 DGKNNVAMFEND
+765 DGKTVPMFEND

-805 PSDDNPDVPGKW
+805 PSEDNPNVPGDW

-828 GIFQVVEQSIK
+828 GLFQVVEQNIK

-852 VNCDTKTPTVEVI
+852 VNCNTHTPTVEMI

-884 KFDWFLSKPNKENE
+884 KFDWFLSKPNAENE
-898 LYTTPGLLEALRAYR
+898 LYSTPGLLEALHDYR
-913 AKYPSDNGLNTGF
+913 ANYPEYNGLSTDF
-926 RSINY
+926 RNDNR
-931 TQYTLLK
+931 TQYDLLK
-938 QYVDSKQL
+938 KYVDSKQL
-946 ILNASNSMGNRTFEA
+946 ILNASNSMGNRKFEA
-961 NEMGLYKIAV
+961 KEMGLYKIAV

-983 NYDICADP
+983 VYDICADP

-1006 LGFSDVIYPNDAR
+1006 FGFSDVIYPNDAR

-1026 QIKAIADNN
+1026 QIKAIAEKK

-1053 SDAQVYISNT
+1053 KDEAQVFISNT
-1063 NDPDFNSTKQVIGVV
+1063 NDPTFNSTKQVIGVV
-1078 TSSTIKNSD
+1078 TSGTIRNTDKN
-1087 KTVGIRF
+1087 VGIRF
-1094 NSNAATILKEGY
+1094 NSSAATTLKEGY
-1106 WYEINFSYNNSSAS
+1106 WYEINFSYDNASAS
-1120 TASCPGETFVK
+1120 TASCPGETFIK

-1164 EIFKDSYT
+1164 EIFKDSYA

-1185 TKVTVANQKDKGK
+1185 TKVTVANQNDKGK

-1231 DATADGSDN
+1231 NTTDDGSDN
-1240 GNGTFSCEK
+1240 GNGTFSCET

-1263 AELLYANYLNYNKAY
+1263 AELLYANYLTYNKAY

-1287 WSIMSSPLK
+1287 WSIMSSPLQ
-1296 QTYAGDLYVQ
+1296 QTYAGDLYVP
-1306 KDDGQEKSEAFK
+1306 KDNGQEKSEAFK
-1318 PITYKEGVNDRSAY
+1318 PMTYKEGVNDRSAY

-1337 SWDGNAQEVKDN
+1337 SWDGDAKEIVDN
-1349 VTNYSA
+1349 TKFYQA
-1355 NHDGTVDVTTDNE
+1355 HEDGTVEETIDNDFF
-1368 LSINSGYWSHVYNKV
+1368 LTSGYWSHVYNKV
-1383 DELYTKGQAFAVKA
+1383 DEQYTKGQAFAVKA

-1406 GANATAVIRLPKAD
+1406 DANATAVIRLPKAD

-1589 VNDEASRD
+1589 VNYEASRD

-1611 IAEIAQVYSVA
+1611 IAEVAQVYSVA

-1635 NWMPVGVVAPKSKDI
+1635 NWMPVGVVAPKSKDV
-1650 DVNISLN
+1650 DVNVSLN

-1698 RYYITNQSS
+1698 RYYVTNQSS

-1714 TIDCF
+1714 TIECF

-1736 RVMVYDISGALVT
+1736 RVVVYDISGALVT

>member
-1 MKSRKNNINRPAP
+1 MKSRKNNINRLAP

-20 QLLTMMALTAAPS
+20 QLLAMMALTAAPS
-33 SVYAQSFHQTGAS
+33 SVYAQSLGFHKNGKS

-53 GMQQTAEWNYYYY
+53 GMQQTAEWHYYYY
-66 LPTGSTSMTLDL
+66 LPTNSNTMELELPFDGWLKSSTND
-78 PIMGWTDNYANELEP
+78 LEP
-93 YGWYR
+93 YGWIR
-98 WYDYNTDLNSANLTA
+98 WYDYTTDLKSDRLTVYSRYYTSLNSLK
-113 YDVTSSSWYGGT
+113 DKTS
-125 THSTQLKT
+125 K
-133 NITDNS
+133 
-139 GKNIGLVAYKLSATY
+139 KNIGLIAGTLRNSARDY
-154 ITRKHV
+154 A
-160 GVNYSYSN
+160 GVKYNKPTGA
-168 SDATNPN
+168 DAEDWAGET
-175 WKGDI
+175 I
-180 VACDVSR
+180 ACDVSR
-187 YIDYTISGTKVSKEP
+187 YNDYSIYTNYVEKEP
-202 TLSVRYIFHIQ
+202 TLSIRYIFHIK
-213 SAAYLAQK
+213 SAAYLAK
-221 LKEAL
+221 RIKDAL
-226 CEGSKSKAADLTFED
+226 CDHSRAADLTLED
-241 NKRIVFGAKDENAK
+241 NKRIVFGAKDANAN
-255 MSLRTNLKNSGG
+255 MTLRTNMKNSGG
-267 QSYWFYPLSTTKG
+267 QSYWFYPLRTTVG
-280 KTVYPTTESQKITA
+280 KTVYPTTEAQKITA
-294 ADFKT
+294 ADFNT
-299 TMKQADKIVW
+299 TMKQANKIVW
-309 KVYNEDKTKFC
+309 IVYNEDKTKFC
-320 QLSATSSTT
+320 QLSSET
-329 QFCDLTISALNSATW
+329 QFCDLTINALKNATW

-350 ATTTKPTDIGFEHTV
+350 AKTSQPTDIGFEQTV
-365 YVVAWAANSND
+365 YVVAWAANGD
-376 MCPVAN
+376 YMCPVAN

-391 PKTKDEITADNN
+391 PKMKDELTADGDV
-403 IDRTLSYLED
+403 DRTISYFED
-413 EDRYEKKMDI
+413 KYEQQMDI
-423 SFDDDNADL
+423 SFDDDNPDL
-432 TFDAPTVNNN
+432 TLDAPTTPENNM
-442 VSLKPSDFKSRAY
+442 SHKPSDFKSRAY
-455 GFTYANLADYDYFYG
+455 GFTYADLASYDYYYDG
-470 TYMRQSWT
+470 STPHHS
-478 GKRPTYSS
+478 KS
-486 PNHGDYGL
+486 PIHGDYGL
-494 YKSANKTGVSTTDYN
+494 YKSGNLRGISYDN
-509 KGYQWWA
+509 ENGYQWWA
-516 NGNPEIYDRTYE
+516 AGSHTIYDRTHAK
-528 RTSGKQYGYFL
+528 TSGKQYGHFL
-539 YVDASDESRQ
+539 YVDASNESRQ

-563 QLVFSGAV
+563 QLIFSGAV
-571 AEYTSGANA
+571 AEYTASYNATA

-585 RLYGID
+585 RLYGIN
-591 KDENGNEIGK
+591 KDENGNVTDQ

-614 NTKSLQYGKWYQIY
+614 NTKSHEYGKWYQIY

-637 GADNYTDFRIVLDNM
+637 AADNYTDFRIVLDNM
-652 CQGTDGADYCID
+652 CQNTKGADYCID

-690 ETAPEEIT
+690 ETAPDDIT

-713 MKESKL
+713 QKESKL
-719 FYRICDATGKQVDNI
+719 FYRICDATGKQVENI
-734 DYDGDGQPDE
+734 DYNGDGHPDE

-805 PSDDNPDVPGKW
+805 PSDDNPNVPGDW

-828 GIFQVVEQSIK
+828 DIFQVVEQNIK

-852 VNCDTKTPTVEVI
+852 VDCNSKTPTVEVI

-884 KFDWFLSKPNKENE
+884 KFDWFLSKPNAENE
-898 LYTTPGLLEALRAYR
+898 LYSTSGLLEALHAYR
-913 AKYPSDNGLNTGF
+913 AKYPEYNGLSPNF
-926 RSINY
+926 RNDNR
-931 TQYTLLK
+931 TQYNLLK
-938 QYVDSKQL
+938 MYVDSKQL
-946 ILNASNSMGNRTFEA
+946 ILNASNSMGNRTFA
-961 NEMGLYKIAV
+961 SDEMGLYKIAV

-983 NYDICADP
+983 VYEICAAP

-1006 LGFSDVIYPNDAR
+1006 FGFPGVIYPNDAR

-1026 QIKAIADNN
+1026 QIQAIAEKN

-1048 TSVKM
+1048 TSVEM
-1053 SDAQVYISNT
+1053 IDEAQVSISNT
-1063 NDPDFNSTKQVIGVV
+1063 NDPAFNSTEQMIGVV
-1078 TSSTIKNSD
+1078 TANTIKNSD
-1087 KTVGIRF
+1087 NTVGIRF
-1094 NSNAATILKEGY
+1094 NSNAVKTLKEGY
-1106 WYEINFSYNNSSAS
+1106 WYEIHFRYANADGSM
-1120 TASCPGETFVK
+1120 ASCPGETFIK

-1164 EIFKDSYT
+1164 EIFKDSYA

-1185 TKVTVANQKDKGK
+1185 TKVTVANQNDKGK

-1231 DATADGSDN
+1231 NTTDDGSDN

-1287 WSIMSSPLK
+1287 WSIMSSPLQ
-1296 QTYAGDLYVQ
+1296 QTYAGDLYVP
-1306 KDDGQEKSEAFK
+1306 KNNGQEQSEAFK
-1318 PITYKEGVNDRSAY
+1318 PMTYDENVNDRSAY

-1337 SWDGNAQEVKDN
+1337 SWDGNAQEVNDN

-1460 TQPLKENLHRD
+1460 TQPLKENLHSE

-1491 KANTAFE
+1491 KANPAFE

-1503 LDNGVMKTHSVPV
+1503 LDNGKVTAYTLA
-1516 DLDYDKKTD
+1516 LDEAYDKKTD
-1525 VIVNPTQAF
+1525 VLVSPTQAF
-1534 FVKVKEGETAP
+1534 FVKLKTGESATEA
-1545 ANVTFNAT
+1545 TFNAS

-1562 GEKALIIRPTVT
+1562 GEKALVIRPTLT
-1574 LTTVNGERSSQSELI
+1574 LTTTDGVRNSESKLI

-1597 YVEGEDVEMLGEGN
+1597 YVDGEDVEMLGEGN

-1714 TIDCF
+1714 TIECF
-1719 SPTENT
+1719 SPTDNT
-1725 IVVATLKGDMK
+1725 IVVATLKGDVK
-1736 RVMVYDISGALVT
+1736 RVVVYDVAGSLVT
-1749 SNHSVNGGRCQLNV
+1749 SNHGVNGGRCQLNV

>member
-20 QLLTMMALTAAPS
+20 QLLAMMALTAAPS
-33 SVYAQSFHQTGAS
+33 SVYAQSFHQKGAS
-46 GLPLDSR
+46 GMPLDSR
-53 GMQQTAEWNYYYY
+53 GMQQTAEWHYYYY
-66 LPTGSTSMTLDL
+66 LPTNSTSMTLDL
-78 PIMGWTDNYANELEP
+78 PIMGWTDEKANDLEP

-98 WYDYNTDLNSANLTA
+98 WYDYNTDLESANLTA
-113 YDVTSSSWYGGT
+113 YDVTTSSWFGST
-125 THSTQLKT
+125 KHSTQLKT

-139 GKNIGLVAYKLSATY
+139 GKNIGLVAYKLSDTY
-154 ITRKHV
+154 VTRKHV
-160 GVNYSYSN
+160 GVNYEYTN
-168 SDATNPN
+168 SDAINPN

-187 YIDYTISGTKVSKEP
+187 YIDYSISGTKVSKEP

-213 SAAYLAQK
+213 SAAYLAKQIK
-221 LKEAL
+221 DAL
-226 CEGSKSKAADLTFED
+226 CDHSRAADLTLED
-241 NKRIVFGAKDENAK
+241 NKRIVFGAKDANAK
-255 MSLRTNLKNSGG
+255 MTLRTNMKNSGG
-267 QSYWFYPLSTTKG
+267 QSYWFYPLRTTKG
-280 KTVYPTTESQKITA
+280 KSVYPTTESQKITA
-294 ADFKT
+294 ADFNT
-299 TMKQADKIVW
+299 TMKQANNIVW
-309 KVYNEDKTKFC
+309 RFYNEDKTKYC
-320 QLSATSSTT
+320 QLPPSTPSNPRT
-329 QFCDLTISALNSATW
+329 PISPQFCDLTISALNNATW

-350 ATTTKPTDIGFEHTV
+350 ATTTKPTDIGFEQTV
-365 YVVAWAANSND
+365 YVVAWAANGD
-376 MCPVAN
+376 YMCPVAN

-391 PKTKDEITADNN
+391 PKTKDELTADGDV
-403 IDRTLSYLED
+403 DRTISYFE
-413 EDRYEKKMDI
+413 EKKYEQQMDI
-423 SFDDDNADL
+423 SFDDDNPHL
-432 TFDAPTVNNN
+432 TLDAPTTPLNNM
-442 VSLKPSDFKSRAY
+442 SPKPSDFKSRAY
-455 GFTYANLADYDYFYG
+455 GFTYAELASFDYYNG
-470 TYMRQSWT
+470 
-478 GKRPTYSS
+478 SS
-486 PNHGDYGL
+486 PHHSKSPIHGDYGL
-494 YKSANKTGVSTTDYN
+494 YKSGNLHGISYN
-509 KGYQWWA
+509 NENGYQWWA
-516 NGNPEIYDRTYE
+516 EGSPTIYDRTYAK
-528 RTSGKQYGYFL
+528 TSGKQYGHFL
-539 YVDASDESRQ
+539 YVDASNESRQ

-563 QLVFSGAV
+563 QLIFSGAV
-571 AEYTSGANA
+571 AEYTAANNSTA

-591 KDENGNEIGK
+591 KDENGNVTDQ

-614 NTKSLQYGKWYQIY
+614 NTKSHEYGKWYQIY

-637 GADNYTDFRIVLDNM
+637 AADNYTDFRIVLDNM
-652 CQGTDGADYCID
+652 CQDTWGADYCVD

-690 ETAPEEIT
+690 ETAPDDIT

-713 MKESKL
+713 QKESKL
-719 FYRICDATGKQVDNI
+719 FYRICDATGKPVDNI
-734 DYDGDGQPDE
+734 DYDGDGDPDD

-805 PSDDNPDVPGKW
+805 PSEDNSNVPGDW

-828 GIFQVVEQSIK
+828 GLFQVVEQNIK

-852 VNCDTKTPTVEVI
+852 VDCNSKTPTVEVI

-875 GGKVTIDNV
+875 GGKVTIDKV
-884 KFDWFLSKPNKENE
+884 KFDWFLSKPNAENE
-898 LYTTPGLLEALRAYR
+898 LYSTTGLLEALHAYR
-913 AKYPSDNGLNTGF
+913 AKYPEYNGLSTDF
-926 RSINY
+926 RNDNR
-931 TQYTLLK
+931 TQYDLLK

-946 ILNASNSMGNRTFEA
+946 ILNASNSMGNRKFEA
-961 NEMGLYKIAV
+961 KETGLYKIAV
-971 IPVQAK
+971 IPVQDK

-983 NYDICADP
+983 VYEICAAP

-1006 LGFSDVIYPNDAR
+1006 FGFPGVIYPNDAR
-1019 TVRVGLP
+1019 TVRIGLP
-1026 QIKAIADNN
+1026 QINTIAEKK

-1048 TSVKM
+1048 TSVRMRDYAK
-1053 SDAQVYISNT
+1053 VFISNT
-1063 NDPDFNSTKQVIGVV
+1063 NDPTFNSTKQEIGVV
-1078 TSSTIKNSD
+1078 TSNTIYNSS

-1106 WYEINFSYNNSSAS
+1106 WYEINFSYDNADGSM
-1120 TASCPGETFVK
+1120 ASCPGETFIK

-1164 EIFKDSYT
+1164 EIFKDSYD

-1185 TKVTVANQKDKGK
+1185 TKVTVANQNDKGK
-1198 VYPNLDEISYR
+1198 VYPNLDEISY
-1209 SNGIASSTKMK
+1209 SKNGIASSKKMK
-1220 SFAYDFVAKWS
+1220 NFAYDFVAKWS
-1231 DATADGSDN
+1231 DTADGSDA

-1263 AELLYANYLNYNKAY
+1263 AELLYANYLTYNKAY

-1287 WSIMSSPLK
+1287 WSIMSSPLQ
-1296 QTYAGDLYVQ
+1296 QTYAGDLYVP
-1306 KDDGQEKSEAFK
+1306 KNNGQEQSEAFK
-1318 PITYKEGVNDRSAY
+1318 PMTYDENVNDRSAY

-1337 SWDGNAQEVKDN
+1337 SWDGNAQEVMDN

-1383 DELYTKGQAFAVKA
+1383 DEQYTKGQAFAVKA

-1406 GANATAVIRLPKAD
+1406 DANAKAVIRLPKAD

-1434 NVTVNRDANSYRMLQ
+1434 NVTVSRDANSYRMLL

-1460 TQPLKENLHRD
+1460 TQSLKENLHRD

-1516 DLDYDKKTD
+1516 DQDYDKKTD

-1562 GEKALIIRPTVT
+1562 GEKALIIRPTVL

-1650 DVNISLN
+1650 DVNVSLN
-1657 SKMLIKMNN
+1657 SKMLRKMNN

-1714 TIDCF
+1714 TIECF

-1736 RVMVYDISGALVT
+1736 RVVVYDISGALVT

>member
-20 QLLTMMALTAAPS
+20 QLLAMMALTAAPS
-33 SVYAQSFHQTGAS
+33 SVYAQSLGFHKEGQS

-53 GMQQTAEWNYYYY
+53 GMQQTAEWHYYYY
-66 LPTGSTSMTLDL
+66 LPTNSNTMELELPFDGWGKSSTND
-78 PIMGWTDNYANELEP
+78 LEP
-93 YGWYR
+93 YGWIR
-98 WYDYNTDLNSANLTA
+98 WYDYTTDLMSDRLTVYSRYYTSLKSLKDDTSKKDIGLIAGTLRNSARDYAGVKYNKPTGA
-113 YDVTSSSWYGGT
+113 DAEDWGGET
-125 THSTQLKT
+125 
-133 NITDNS
+133 I
-139 GKNIGLVAYKLSATY
+139 
-154 ITRKHV
+154 
-160 GVNYSYSN
+160 
-168 SDATNPN
+168 
-175 WKGDI
+175 
-180 VACDVSR
+180 ACDVSR
-187 YIDYTISGTKVSKEP
+187 YNDYSISTNYVEKEP
-202 TLSVRYIFHIQ
+202 TLSIRYIFHIK
-213 SAAYLAQK
+213 SAAYLAK
-221 LKEAL
+221 RIKDAL
-226 CEGSKSKAADLTFED
+226 CDHSRAADLTLED
-241 NKRIVFGAKDENAK
+241 NKRIVFGAKDANAN
-255 MSLRTNLKNSGG
+255 MTLRTNMKNSGG
-267 QSYWFYPLSTTKG
+267 QSYWFYPLRTTVG

-294 ADFKT
+294 ADFNT
-299 TMKQADKIVW
+299 TMKQANKIVW
-309 KVYNEDKTKFC
+309 IVYNEDKTKFC
-320 QLSATSSTT
+320 QLSSET
-329 QFCDLTISALNSATW
+329 QFCDLTINALKKATW
-344 YNVSND
+344 YDVSND
-350 ATTTKPTDIGFEHTV
+350 AITSKPTDIGFEQTV
-365 YVVAWAANSND
+365 YVVAWAANGD
-376 MCPVAN
+376 YMCPVAN

-391 PKTKDEITADNN
+391 PKMKDELTADGDV
-403 IDRTLSYLED
+403 DRTISYFED
-413 EDRYEKKMDI
+413 KYEQQMDI
-423 SFDDDNADL
+423 SFDDDNPDL
-432 TFDAPTVNNN
+432 TLDAPTTPLNNM
-442 VSLKPSDFKSRAY
+442 SLKPSDFKSRAY
-455 GFTYANLADYDYFYG
+455 GFTYAQLASYDYYYDG
-470 TYMRQSWT
+470 STPHHS
-478 GKRPTYSS
+478 KS
-486 PNHGDYGL
+486 PIHGDYGL
-494 YKSANKTGVSTTDYN
+494 YKSGNLRGISYDN
-509 KGYQWWA
+509 ENGYQWWA
-516 NGNPEIYDRTYE
+516 AGSPTIYDRTYAK
-528 RTSGKQYGYFL
+528 TSGKQYGHFL
-539 YVDASDESRQ
+539 YVDASNESRQ

-563 QLVFSGAV
+563 QLIFSGAV
-571 AEYTSGANA
+571 AEYTASYNATA

-585 RLYGID
+585 RLYGIN
-591 KDENGNEIGK
+591 KDENGNVTDQ

-614 NTKSLQYGKWYQIY
+614 NTKSHEYGKWYQIY

-637 GADNYTDFRIVLDNM
+637 AADNYTDFRIVLDNM
-652 CQGTDGADYCID
+652 CQNTKGADYCID

-690 ETAPEEIT
+690 ETAPDDIT

-713 MKESKL
+713 QKESKL
-719 FYRICDATGKQVDNI
+719 FYRICDATGKRVENI
-734 DYDGDGQPDE
+734 DYDGDGQPDD
-744 YGTARIP
+744 YGIARIP
-751 ASYNAAYVLPPEAA
+751 ESYNAGYVLPSAA
-765 DGKNNVAMFEND
+765 AGGKTNVPMFEND

-805 PSDDNPDVPGKW
+805 PSEDNSNVPGDW

-828 GIFQVVEQSIK
+828 DRFQVVEQNIK

-852 VNCDTKTPTVEVI
+852 VNCNTNTPTVEVI

-884 KFDWFLSKPNKENE
+884 KFDWFLSKPNAENE
-898 LYTTPGLLEALRAYR
+898 LYSTSGLLEALHDYR
-913 AKYPSDNGLNTGF
+913 ANYPEYNGLSTGF
-926 RSINY
+926 SSVNY
-931 TQYTLLK
+931 TQYALLK
-938 QYVDSKQL
+938 KYVDSKQL
-946 ILNASNSMGNRTFEA
+946 ILNASNSMGNRKFDS

-983 NYDICADP
+983 VYEICAAP

-1006 LGFSDVIYPNDAR
+1006 FGFPGVIYPNDAR

-1026 QIKAIADNN
+1026 QIEAIATKK

-1048 TSVKM
+1048 TSVRMRDYAK
-1053 SDAQVYISNT
+1053 VFISNT
-1063 NDPDFNSTKQVIGVV
+1063 NDPSFNSTKQEIGVV
-1078 TSSTIKNSD
+1078 TSNTIYNSS

-1094 NSNAATILKEGY
+1094 NSNAKTILKEGY
-1106 WYEINFSYNNSSAS
+1106 WYEINFSYDNADGSM
-1120 TASCPGETFVK
+1120 ASCPGETFIK

-1185 TKVTVANQKDKGK
+1185 TKVTVANQNDKGK

-1231 DATADGSDN
+1231 DTADGSDN

-1287 WSIMSSPLK
+1287 WSIMSSPLQ
-1296 QTYAGDLYVQ
+1296 QTYAGDLYVP
-1306 KDDGQEKSEAFK
+1306 KNNGQEQSEAFQ

-1337 SWDGNAQEVKDN
+1337 SWDGDAKEIVDN
-1349 VTNYSA
+1349 TKFYQA
-1355 NHDGTVDVTTDNE
+1355 HEDGTVEETTNDFF
-1368 LSINSGYWSHVYNKV
+1368 LTSGYWSHVYNKV
-1383 DELYTKGQAFAVKA
+1383 DEQYTKGQAFAVKA

-1420 TQFSYYDSESQKPV
+1420 TQFSYYDSESRKPV

-1491 KANTAFE
+1491 KANPAFE

-1503 LDNGVMKTHSVPV
+1503 LDNGKVTAYTLA
-1516 DLDYDKKTD
+1516 LDEAYDKKTD
-1525 VIVNPTQAF
+1525 VLVSPTQAF
-1534 FVKVKEGETAP
+1534 FVKLKTGESATEA
-1545 ANVTFNAT
+1545 TFNAS
-1553 MLINKDVTP
+1553 MLINKEVTP
-1562 GEKALIIRPTVT
+1562 GEKALVIRPTLT
-1574 LTTVNGERSSQSELI
+1574 LTTTDGVRNSESKLI

-1714 TIDCF
+1714 TIECF

-1736 RVMVYDISGALVT
+1736 RVVVYDVAGSLVT

>member
-1 MKSRKNNINRPAP
+1 MKSRKNNINRLAP

-20 QLLTMMALTAAPS
+20 QLLAMMALTAAPS
-33 SVYAQSFHQTGAS
+33 SVYAQSLGFHKNGKS

-53 GMQQTAEWNYYYY
+53 GMQQTAEWHYCYY
-66 LPTGSTSMTLDL
+66 LPTNSNTMELELPFAGWENSTND
-78 PIMGWTDNYANELEP
+78 LEP
-93 YGWYR
+93 YGWIR
-98 WYDYNTDLNSANLTA
+98 WYDYTTDLKSDRLTVYNSSSTSLYNSKDNDSKKDIGLIAGSLSNSARDYA
-113 YDVTSSSWYGGT
+113 
-125 THSTQLKT
+125 
-133 NITDNS
+133 
-139 GKNIGLVAYKLSATY
+139 
-154 ITRKHV
+154 
-160 GVNYSYSN
+160 GVKYNKPTGA
-168 SDATNPN
+168 DAEDWAGET
-175 WKGDI
+175 I
-180 VACDVSR
+180 ACDVSR
-187 YIDYTISGTKVSKEP
+187 YNDYNLTKRGYYPKYTNYVEHEP
-202 TLSVRYIFHIQ
+202 TLSIRYIFHIK
-213 SAAYLAQK
+213 SAAYLAKQIK
-221 LKEAL
+221 DAL
-226 CEGSKSKAADLTFED
+226 CDHSRAADLTLED
-241 NKRIVFGAKDENAK
+241 NKRIVFGAKDANAN
-255 MSLRTNLKNSGG
+255 MTLRTNMKNSGG
-267 QSYWFYPLSTTKG
+267 QSYWFYPLRTTVG
-280 KTVYPTTESQKITA
+280 KTVYPTTEAQKITA
-294 ADFKT
+294 ADFNT
-299 TMKQADKIVW
+299 TMKQANKIVW
-309 KVYNEDKTKFC
+309 IVYNEDKTKFC
-320 QLSATSSTT
+320 QLSSTT
-329 QFCDLTISALNSATW
+329 QFCDLTINALKNATW

-350 ATTTKPTDIGFEHTV
+350 AKTSKPTDIGFEQTV
-365 YVVAWAANSND
+365 YVVACAANGD
-376 MCPVAN
+376 YMCPVAN

-391 PKTKDEITADNN
+391 PKTKDELTADGDV
-403 IDRTLSYLED
+403 DRTLSYFED
-413 EDRYEKKMDI
+413 KYEQQTVI
-423 SFDDDNADL
+423 SFDDDNPDL
-432 TFDAPTVNNN
+432 TLDAPTTPLNNM
-442 VSLKPSDFKSRAY
+442 SLKPSDFKSRAY
-455 GFTYANLADYDYFYG
+455 GFTYAELSSYDYYKGG
-470 TYMRQSWT
+470 THN
-478 GKRPTYSS
+478 GKS
-486 PNHGDYGL
+486 PIHGDYGL
-494 YKSANKTGVSTTDYN
+494 YKSGNLRGISYTDQN
-509 KGYQWWA
+509 GYKWWA
-516 NGNPEIYDRTYE
+516 EGSPTIFDRTYAK
-528 RTSGKQYGYFL
+528 TSGKQYGHFL
-539 YVDASDESRQ
+539 YVDASNESRQ

-563 QLVFSGAV
+563 QLIFSGAV
-571 AEYTSGANA
+571 AEYTAAMNSTA

-614 NTKSLQYGKWYQIY
+614 NTKTHAYGKWYQIY

-637 GADNYTDFRIVLDNM
+637 AADHYTDFRIVLDNM
-652 CQGTDGADYCID
+652 CQDTWGADYCID

-690 ETAPEEIT
+690 ETAPDDIT

-713 MKESKL
+713 QKESKL
-719 FYRICDATGKQVDNI
+719 FYRICDATGKRVENI
-734 DYDGDGQPDE
+734 DYDGDGQPDD
-744 YGTARIP
+744 YGIASIP
-751 ASYNAAYVLPPEAA
+751 ASYNAGYVLPSAA
-765 DGKNNVAMFEND
+765 AGGKTNVPMFEND

-828 GIFQVVEQSIK
+828 GIFQVVEQNIK

-852 VNCDTKTPTVEVI
+852 VDCNSKTPTVEVI

-884 KFDWFLSKPNKENE
+884 KFDWFLSKPNAENE
-898 LYTTPGLLEALRAYR
+898 LYSTSGLLEALHAYR
-913 AKYPSDNGLNTGF
+913 AKYPSYNGLSTYF
-926 RSINY
+926 RSDSP
-931 TQYTLLK
+931 TQYALLK

-946 ILNASNSMGNRTFEA
+946 ILNASNSMGNRKFEA
-961 NEMGLYKIAV
+961 KETGLYKIAV

-983 NYDICADP
+983 VYEICAAP

-1006 LGFSDVIYPNDAR
+1006 FGFPNVIYPNDAR

-1026 QIKAIADNN
+1026 QIKAIAEKN

-1048 TSVKM
+1048 KSVEM
-1053 SDAQVYISNT
+1053 IDEAQVSISNS
-1063 NDPDFNSTKQVIGVV
+1063 NDPDFNSTEQMIGVV
-1078 TSSTIKNSD
+1078 TANTIKNSD
-1087 KTVGIRF
+1087 NTVGIRF
-1094 NSNAATILKEGY
+1094 NSNAVKTLKEGY
-1106 WYEINFSYNNSSAS
+1106 WYEIHFRYANADGSM
-1120 TASCPGETFVK
+1120 ASCPGETFIK

-1164 EIFKDSYT
+1164 EIFKDSYA

-1231 DATADGSDN
+1231 DTADGSDN

-1263 AELLYANYLNYNKAY
+1263 AELLYANYLTYNKAY

-1287 WSIMSSPLK
+1287 WSIMSSPLQ
-1296 QTYAGDLYVQ
+1296 QTYAGDLYVP
-1306 KDDGQEKSEAFK
+1306 KNNGQEQSEAFQ
-1318 PITYKEGVNDRSAY
+1318 PMTYKEGVNDRSAY

-1337 SWDGNAQEVKDN
+1337 SWDGDAKEIVDN
-1349 VTNYSA
+1349 TKFYQA
-1355 NHDGTVDVTTDNE
+1355 HEDGTVEETTNDFF
-1368 LSINSGYWSHVYNKV
+1368 LTSGYWSHVYNKV
-1383 DELYTKGQAFAVKA
+1383 DEQYTKGQAFAVKA

-1460 TQPLKENLHRD
+1460 TQPLKENLHSE

-1503 LDNGVMKTHSVPV
+1503 LDNGKVTAYTLA
-1516 DLDYDKKTD
+1516 LDEAYDKKTD
-1525 VIVNPTQAF
+1525 VLVSPTQAF
-1534 FVKVKEGETAP
+1534 FVKLKTGESATEA
-1545 ANVTFNAT
+1545 TFNAS

-1562 GEKALIIRPTVT
+1562 GEKALVIRPTLT
-1574 LTTVNGERSSQSELI
+1574 LTTTDGVRNSESKLI

-1597 YVEGEDVEMLGEGN
+1597 YVDGEDVEMLGEGN
-1611 IAEIAQVYSVA
+1611 IAEIAQLYSVA

-1736 RVMVYDISGALVT
+1736 RVMVYDVAGSLVT

>member
-1 MKSRKNNINRPAP
+1 MKSRKNNINRLAP

-20 QLLTMMALTAAPS
+20 QLLAMMALTAAPS
-33 SVYAQSFHQTGAS
+33 SVYAQSLGFHKNGQS

-53 GMQQTAEWNYYYY
+53 GMQQTAEWHYYYY
-66 LPTGSTSMTLDL
+66 LPTNSNTMELELPFDGWGKSSTND
-78 PIMGWTDNYANELEP
+78 LEP
-93 YGWYR
+93 YGWIR
-98 WYDYNTDLNSANLTA
+98 WYDYTTDLKSDRLTVYNSSSTSLYNSKDNTSNKDIGLIAGTLRNSARDYA
-113 YDVTSSSWYGGT
+113 
-125 THSTQLKT
+125 
-133 NITDNS
+133 
-139 GKNIGLVAYKLSATY
+139 
-154 ITRKHV
+154 
-160 GVNYSYSN
+160 GVKYNKPTGA
-168 SDATNPN
+168 DAEDWAGET
-175 WKGDI
+175 I
-180 VACDVSR
+180 ACDVSR
-187 YIDYTISGTKVSKEP
+187 YNDYDLTKRGNYPKYTNYVKKEP
-202 TLSVRYIFHIQ
+202 TLSIRYIFHIK
-213 SAAYLAQK
+213 SAAYLAK
-221 LKEAL
+221 RIKDAL
-226 CEGSKSKAADLTFED
+226 CDHSRAADLTLED
-241 NKRIVFGAKDENAK
+241 NKRIVFGAKDANAN
-255 MSLRTNLKNSGG
+255 MTLRTNMKNSGG
-267 QSYWFYPLSTTKG
+267 QSYWFYPLRTTVG

-294 ADFKT
+294 ADFNT
-299 TMKQADKIVW
+299 TMKQADNIVW
-309 KVYNEDKTKFC
+309 AVYNEDKTKYC
-320 QLSATSSTT
+320 QLSSKT
-329 QFCDLTISALNSATW
+329 QFCDLTINALKNATW

-365 YVVAWAANSND
+365 YVVAWAVNGTTD

-391 PKTKDEITADNN
+391 PKMKDELTADGDV
-403 IDRTLSYLED
+403 DRTISYFE
-413 EDRYEKKMDI
+413 EKYKRQMDI
-423 SFDDDNADL
+423 SFDDDNPDL
-432 TFDAPTVNNN
+432 TLDAPTTPLNNM
-442 VSLKPSDFKSRAY
+442 SRKPSDFKSRAY
-455 GFTYANLADYDYFYG
+455 GFTYAELASFDYYYDRS
-470 TYMRQSWT
+470 TPHHS
-478 GKRPTYSS
+478 KS
-486 PNHGDYGL
+486 PIHGDYGL
-494 YKSANKTGVSTTDYN
+494 YKSGNLRGISYDN
-509 KGYQWWA
+509 ENGYQWWA
-516 NGNPEIYDRTYE
+516 AGSPTIYDRTHAK
-528 RTSGKQYGYFL
+528 TSGKQYGHFL
-539 YVDASDESRQ
+539 YVDASNESRQ

-563 QLVFSGAV
+563 QLIFSGAV
-571 AEYTSGANA
+571 AEYTAAYNETA

-585 RLYGID
+585 RLYGIN
-591 KDENGNEIGK
+591 KDENGNVTDQ

-614 NTKSLQYGKWYQIY
+614 NTKSHEYGKWYQIY

-637 GADNYTDFRIVLDNM
+637 AADNYTDFRIVLDNM
-652 CQGTDGADYCID
+652 CQNTKGADYCID

-690 ETAPEEIT
+690 ETAPEYIT

-713 MKESKL
+713 QKESKL
-719 FYRICDATGKQVDNI
+719 FYRICDATGKRVENI

-744 YGTARIP
+744 YGIASIP
-751 ASYNAAYVLPPEAA
+751 ASYNAGLVLPPAAA
-765 DGKNNVAMFEND
+765 DGKTNVPMFEND

-805 PSDDNPDVPGKW
+805 PSDDNPDVPGDW

-828 GIFQVVEQSIK
+828 DLFQVVEQNIK

-852 VNCDTKTPTVEVI
+852 VDCNSKTPTVEVI

-875 GGKVTIDNV
+875 GGKVTIDKV
-884 KFDWFLSKPNKENE
+884 KFDWFLSKPNAENE
-898 LYTTPGLLEALRAYR
+898 LYSTQGLLEALHAYR
-913 AKYPSDNGLNTGF
+913 AKYPEYNGLSTDF
-926 RSINY
+926 RYVNY
-931 TQYTLLK
+931 AQYNLLK
-938 QYVDSKQL
+938 KYVDSKQL
-946 ILNASNSMGNRTFEA
+946 ILNASNSMGNRKFEA
-961 NEMGLYKIAV
+961 KETGLYKIAV
-971 IPVQAK
+971 IPVQDK

-983 NYDICADP
+983 VYEICAAP

-1006 LGFSDVIYPNDAR
+1006 FGFPNVIYPNDAR

-1026 QIKAIADNN
+1026 QIKAIAEKN
-1035 GALNLPMTGIEGA
+1035 GALNLPMTGIERA
-1048 TSVKM
+1048 QSVEMIDK
-1053 SDAQVYISNT
+1053 AQVSISNT
-1063 NDPDFNSTKQVIGVV
+1063 NDPDFNSTEQMIGVV
-1078 TSSTIKNSD
+1078 TANTIKNSD
-1087 KTVGIRF
+1087 NTVGIRF
-1094 NSNAATILKEGY
+1094 NSNAVKTLKEGY
-1106 WYEINFSYNNSSAS
+1106 WYEIHFRYANADGSM
-1120 TASCPGETFVK
+1120 ASCPGETFIK

-1231 DATADGSDN
+1231 NTTADGSDN
-1240 GNGTFSCEK
+1240 GNGTFSCET

-1287 WSIMSSPLK
+1287 WSIMSSPLQ
-1296 QTYAGDLYVQ
+1296 QTYAGDLYVP
-1306 KDDGQEKSEAFK
+1306 KNNGQEQSEAFQ
-1318 PITYKEGVNDRSAY
+1318 PMTYDENVNDRNAY
-1332 PVYQR
+1332 PIFQR
-1337 SWDGNAQEVKDN
+1337 SWDGDVKEVMADATLYK
-1349 VTNYSA
+1349 A
-1355 NHDGTVDVTTDNE
+1355 NHDGTIEETTGNE
-1368 LSINSGYWSHVYNKV
+1368 IMLNSAYWTHVYNKA
-1383 DELYTKGQAFAVKA
+1383 DEAYAKGKAFAVKA
-1397 GDKYTAGAQ
+1397 GDKYTEGAKNNTS
-1406 GANATAVIRLPKAD
+1406 ALIRLPKAD
-1420 TQFSYYDSESQKPV
+1420 TKYSYYDSESNQTIETSVAKTAD
-1434 NVTVNRDANSYRMLQ
+1434 NYRLQ
-1449 GDVAGDKTMAM
+1449 LGDNDNDKTL
-1460 TQPLKENLHRD
+1460 TLKQPLNQNVHEGND
-1471 NRYHLVGNPYTSSLS
+1471 FHLVGNPFTSSLS

-1491 KANTAFE
+1491 KTNSAFE
-1498 NSIWT
+1498 GSVWT
-1503 LDNGVMKTHSVPV
+1503 FSDGKFTAHAV
-1516 DLDYDKKTD
+1516 DTSLDYDKKKD
-1525 VIVNPTQAF
+1525 VIIPPTQAF
-1534 FVKVKEGETAP
+1534 FVKVKDGEAP
-1545 ANVTFNAT
+1545 AEVTFNAA
-1553 MLINKDVTP
+1553 MLINRWVTP
-1562 GEKALIIRPTVT
+1562 GEKALVIRPTLT
-1574 LTTVNGERSSQSELI
+1574 LTTTDGVRNSESKLI
-1589 VNDEASRD
+1589 VNDEACRD

-1611 IAEIAQVYSVA
+1611 IAEVAQVYSVA

-1635 NWMPVGVVAPKSKDI
+1635 NWMPVGVVAPKSKEV
-1650 DVNISLN
+1650 DVNVSLN

-1666 EGSQLFLFDATTKTF
+1666 EGSQLFLFDATTRTF

-1698 RYYITNQSS
+1698 RYYVTNQSS

-1714 TIDCF
+1714 TIECF

-1736 RVMVYDISGALVT
+1736 RVVVYDISGALVT

>member
-1 MKSRKNNINRPAP
+1 MKSRKNNINRLAP

-33 SVYAQSFHQTGAS
+33 SVYAQSLGFHKEGKS

-53 GMQQTAEWNYYYY
+53 GMQQTAEWHYYYY
-66 LPTGSTSMTLDL
+66 LPTNSNTMELELPFDGWEKSSTND
-78 PIMGWTDNYANELEP
+78 LEP
-93 YGWYR
+93 YGWIR
-98 WYDYNTDLNSANLTA
+98 WYDYTTDLKSDKLTVYSSSTSLNSLKDYTSQKDIGLIAGTLRNSARDYA
-113 YDVTSSSWYGGT
+113 
-125 THSTQLKT
+125 
-133 NITDNS
+133 
-139 GKNIGLVAYKLSATY
+139 
-154 ITRKHV
+154 
-160 GVNYSYSN
+160 GVKYNKPTGA
-168 SDATNPN
+168 DAEDWPGET
-175 WKGDI
+175 I
-180 VACDVSR
+180 ACDVSR
-187 YIDYTISGTKVSKEP
+187 YNDYSFQRVNIGTKYNPKYTNRVEKEP
-202 TLSVRYIFHIQ
+202 TLSIRYIFHIK
-213 SAAYLAQK
+213 SAAYLAK
-221 LKEAL
+221 RIKDAL
-226 CEGSKSKAADLTFED
+226 CDHSRAADLTLED
-241 NKRIVFGAKDENAK
+241 NKRIVFGAKDANAT

-267 QSYWFYPLSTTKG
+267 QTYWFYPLNTAQPKS
-280 KTVYPTTESQKITA
+280 VYPTTESQKITA
-294 ADFKT
+294 SDFGSNMLK
-299 TMKQADKIVW
+299 AEYVSWIA
-309 KVYNEDKTKFC
+309 YNEDKTKYKV
-320 QLSATSSTT
+320 LGTTST
-329 QFCDLTISALNSATW
+329 QFFDLSISKLKGSGWLNVKDDKSTG
-344 YNVSND
+344 V
-350 ATTTKPTDIGFEHTV
+350 PEDIGFGHTV
-365 YVVAWAANSND
+365 YVVARAVNGTTD

-382 FEVFIHKGY
+382 YEVFIHEGY

-403 IDRTLSYLED
+403 TDRTLSYLED

-423 SFDDDNADL
+423 SFDDDNPDL
-432 TFDAPTVNNN
+432 TLDAPTTPLNNM
-442 VSLKPSDFKSRAY
+442 SLKPSDFKSRAY
-455 GFTYANLADYDYFYG
+455 GFTYAELARYDYYYDG
-470 TYMRQSWT
+470 STPHHS
-478 GKRPTYSS
+478 KS
-486 PNHGDYGL
+486 PIHGDYGL
-494 YKSANKTGVSTTDYN
+494 YKSGNLRGISYDN
-509 KGYQWWA
+509 ENGYQWWA
-516 NGNPEIYDRTYE
+516 AGSPTIYDRTHAK
-528 RTSGKQYGYFL
+528 TSGKQYGHFL
-539 YVDASDESRQ
+539 YVDASNESRQ

-563 QLVFSGAV
+563 QLIFSGAV
-571 AEYTSGANA
+571 AEYTASYNATA

-585 RLYGID
+585 RLYGIN
-591 KDENGNEIGK
+591 KDENGNVTDQ

-614 NTKSLQYGKWYQIY
+614 NTKTHEYGKWYQIY

-637 GADNYTDFRIVLDNM
+637 AADNYTDFRIVLDNM
-652 CQGTDGADYCID
+652 CQNTKGADYCID

-690 ETAPEEIT
+690 ETAPDDIT

-713 MKESKL
+713 QKESKL
-719 FYRICDATGKQVDNI
+719 FYRICDATGTPVVNI
-734 DYDGDGQPDE
+734 DYNGDGKPDE

-751 ASYNAAYVLPPEAA
+751 ESYNAAYVLPPAAA
-765 DGKNNVAMFEND
+765 DGKTNEPMFEND

-805 PSDDNPDVPGKW
+805 PSEDNSEVPGKW
-817 GKSTDVCSTYS
+817 GESTEVCSTYS
-828 GIFQVVEQSIK
+828 GLFQVVEQNIK

-852 VNCDTKTPTVEVI
+852 VDCNTHIPTVEMI

-884 KFDWFLSKPNKENE
+884 KFDWFLSKSNQENE
-898 LYTTPGLLEALRAYR
+898 LYTTVGLLEALHDYR
-913 AKYPSDNGLNTGF
+913 AKYPAYNGLSTDF
-926 RSINY
+926 RNDNR
-931 TQYTLLK
+931 TQYDLLK

-946 ILNASNSMGNRTFEA
+946 ILNASNSMGNRQFA
-961 NEMGLYKIAV
+961 SNEMGLYKIAV

-977 ATINGQ
+977 ATINGRE
-983 NYDICADP
+983 YDICSDP
-991 MLVDLRVVTDGPNIN
+991 MFVDLRVVTDGPSIN
-1006 LGFSDVIYPNDAR
+1006 FGFSDVIYPNDAR

-1026 QIKAIADNN
+1026 QIKAIAANN

-1048 TSVKM
+1048 TSVNMRDYAK
-1053 SDAQVYISNT
+1053 VFISNT
-1063 NDPDFNSTKQVIGVV
+1063 NDPSFNSTKQEIGVV
-1078 TSSTIKNSD
+1078 TSNTIYRTDN
-1087 KTVGIRF
+1087 TVGIRF
-1094 NSNAATILKEGY
+1094 NSNAKTILKEGY
-1106 WYEINFSYNNSSAS
+1106 WYEINFSYDNADGSM
-1120 TASCPGETFVK
+1120 ASCPGETFIK

-1164 EIFKDSYT
+1164 EIFKDAYA

-1185 TKVTVANQKDKGK
+1185 TKVTVANQNDKGK
-1198 VYPNLDEISYR
+1198 VYPNLDEISY
-1209 SNGIASSTKMK
+1209 SKNGIASSKKMK
-1220 SFAYDFVAKWS
+1220 NFAYDFVAKWS
-1231 DATADGSDN
+1231 NTTDGSDN

-1263 AELLYANYLNYNKAY
+1263 AELLYANYLTYNKAY

-1287 WSIMSSPLK
+1287 WSIMSSPLQ
-1296 QTYAGDLYVQ
+1296 QTYAGDLYVP
-1306 KDDGQEKSEAFK
+1306 KNNGQEQSEAFK
-1318 PITYKEGVNDRSAY
+1318 PMTYDENVNDRSAY

-1383 DELYTKGQAFAVKA
+1383 DEQYTKGQAFAVKA

-1460 TQPLKENLHRD
+1460 TQPLKKNLHSE

-1589 VNDEASRD
+1589 VNDEASRE

-1707 LNTTDIN
+1707 LSTTDIN

>member
-1 MKSRKNNINRPAP
+1 MKSRKNNINSPAP

-33 SVYAQSFHQTGAS
+33 SVYAQSLGFHKEGQS

-53 GMQQTAEWNYYYY
+53 GMQQTAEWHYNYY
-66 LPTGSTSMTLDL
+66 LPNNSNTMELELPFDGWEKSSTND
-78 PIMGWTDNYANELEP
+78 LEP
-93 YGWYR
+93 YGWIR
-98 WYDYNTDLNSANLTA
+98 WYDYTTDLKSNRLSVNSSSTLLKSMQDYTSKKDIGLIAGTLRNSASNYA
-113 YDVTSSSWYGGT
+113 
-125 THSTQLKT
+125 
-133 NITDNS
+133 
-139 GKNIGLVAYKLSATY
+139 
-154 ITRKHV
+154 
-160 GVNYSYSN
+160 GVKYNKPTGA
-168 SDATNPN
+168 DAVDWAGET
-175 WKGDI
+175 I
-180 VACDVSR
+180 ACDVSR
-187 YIDYTISGTKVSKEP
+187 YNDYSIYTNYVEKEP
-202 TLSVRYIFHIQ
+202 TLSIRYIFHIK
-213 SAAYLAQK
+213 SAAYLAK
-221 LKEAL
+221 RIKDAL
-226 CEGSKSKAADLTFED
+226 CDHSRAADLTLED
-241 NKRIVFGAKDENAK
+241 NKRIVFGAKDANAN
-255 MSLRTNLKNSGG
+255 MTLRTNMKNSGG
-267 QSYWFYPLSTTKG
+267 QRYWFYPLRTTKG
-280 KTVYPTTESQKITA
+280 KSVYPTTESQKITA
-294 ADFKT
+294 ADFYT
-299 TMKQADKIVW
+299 TMKQAIQIVW
-309 KVYNEDKTKFC
+309 RVYNEDKTKYC
-320 QLSATSSTT
+320 QLSSTT
-329 QFCDLTISALNSATW
+329 QFCDLTINALKNATW
-344 YNVSND
+344 RNVSNG
-350 ATTTKPTDIGFEHTV
+350 ATTSKPTDIGFEQTV
-365 YVVAWAANSND
+365 YVVAWAANGD
-376 MCPVAN
+376 YMCPVAN

-391 PKTKDEITADNN
+391 PKMKDELTADGDV
-403 IDRTLSYLED
+403 DRTISYFE
-413 EDRYEKKMDI
+413 EKYERQMDI
-423 SFDDDNADL
+423 SFDDDNPDL
-432 TFDAPTVNNN
+432 TLDAPTTPLNNM
-442 VSLKPSDFKSRAY
+442 SRKPSDFKSRAY
-455 GFTYANLADYDYFYG
+455 GFTYADLADYDYYYDRS
-470 TYMRQSWT
+470 TPHHS
-478 GKRPTYSS
+478 KS
-486 PNHGDYGL
+486 PIHGDYGL
-494 YKSANKTGVSTTDYN
+494 YKSGNLRGISYDN
-509 KGYQWWA
+509 ENGYQWWA
-516 NGNPEIYDRTYE
+516 AGSPTIYDRTHAK
-528 RTSGKQYGYFL
+528 TSGKQYGHFL
-539 YVDASDESRQ
+539 YVDASNESRQ

-563 QLVFSGAV
+563 QLIFSGAV
-571 AEYTSGANA
+571 AEYTASYNATA

-585 RLYGID
+585 RLYGIN
-591 KDENGNEIGK
+591 KDENGNVTDQ

-614 NTKSLQYGKWYQIY
+614 NTKSHEYGKWYQIY

-637 GADNYTDFRIVLDNM
+637 AADNYTDFRIVLDNM
-652 CQGTDGADYCID
+652 CQNTRGADYCID

-690 ETAPEEIT
+690 ETAPSDIT
-698 LKLRGIYETFQAMVN
+698 LKLRGIYETFQAMVD

-719 FYRICDATGKQVDNI
+719 FYRIYDATGKKVDNI
-734 DYDGDGQPDE
+734 DYDGDGHPDD
-744 YGTARIP
+744 YGIARIP
-751 ASYNAAYVLPPEAA
+751 ESYNAGYVLPSAA
-765 DGKNNVAMFEND
+765 AGGKTNVPMFEND

-828 GIFQVVEQSIK
+828 GIFQVVEQNIK

-852 VNCDTKTPTVEVI
+852 VNCNTNTPTVEVI

-875 GGKVTIDNV
+875 GGKVTIDKV
-884 KFDWFLSKPNKENE
+884 KFDWFLSKPNAENE
-898 LYTTPGLLEALRAYR
+898 LYSTQGLLEALHDYR
-913 AKYPSDNGLNTGF
+913 AKYPEYNGLSAYF
-926 RSINY
+926 RNDNR
-931 TQYTLLK
+931 TQYDLLK
-938 QYVDSKQL
+938 KYVDSKQL
-946 ILNASNSMGNRTFEA
+946 ILNASNSMGNRTFA
-961 NEMGLYKIAV
+961 SDEMGLYKIAV
-971 IPVQAK
+971 IPVQDK

-983 NYDICADP
+983 VYEICAAP
-991 MLVDLRVVTDGPNIN
+991 MLVNLRVVTDGPNIN

-1026 QIKAIADNN
+1026 QIQAIVDSN

-1078 TSSTIKNSD
+1078 TSSIIKNSD

-1094 NSNAATILKEGY
+1094 NPNAATILKEGY
-1106 WYEINFSYNNSSAS
+1106 WYEINFSYDNADGSM
-1120 TASCPGETFVK
+1120 ASCPGETFIK

-1164 EIFKDSYT
+1164 EIFKDSYA

-1185 TKVTVANQKDKGK
+1185 TKVTVVNQKDKGK

-1231 DATADGSDN
+1231 DTKDGSDN

-1263 AELLYANYLNYNKAY
+1263 AELLYANYLTYNKAY

-1287 WSIMSSPLK
+1287 WSIMSSPLQ
-1296 QTYAGDLYVQ
+1296 QTYAGDLYVP
-1306 KDDGQEKSEAFK
+1306 KDNGQEKSEAFK
-1318 PITYKEGVNDRSAY
+1318 PMTYKEGVNDRSAY

-1337 SWDGNAQEVKDN
+1337 SWDGDAKEIVDN
-1349 VTNYSA
+1349 TKFYQA
-1355 NHDGTVDVTTDNE
+1355 NEDGTVEETTNDFF
-1368 LSINSGYWSHVYNKV
+1368 LTSGYWSHVYNKV
-1383 DELYTKGQAFAVKA
+1383 DEQYTKGQAFAVKA

-1420 TQFSYYDSESQKPV
+1420 TQFSYYDSESNKPV
-1434 NVTVNRDANSYRMLQ
+1434 NVTVTRDANSYRMLL

-1460 TQPLKENLHRD
+1460 TQPLKENLHSE

-1491 KANTAFE
+1491 KANPAFE

-1503 LDNGVMKTHSVPV
+1503 LDNGKVTAYTLA
-1516 DLDYDKKTD
+1516 LDEAYDKKTD
-1525 VIVNPTQAF
+1525 VLVSPTQAF
-1534 FVKVKEGETAP
+1534 FVKLKTGETATE
-1545 ANVTFNAT
+1545 ATFNAS

-1562 GEKALIIRPTVT
+1562 GEKALIIRPTLT
-1574 LTTVNGERSSQSELI
+1574 LTTTDGVRNSESKLI

-1597 YVEGEDVEMLGEGN
+1597 YVVGEDVEMLGEGN
-1611 IAEIAQVYSVA
+1611 IAEVAQVYSVA

-1635 NWMPVGVVAPKSKDI
+1635 NWMPVGVVAAKSKEV
-1650 DVNISLN
+1650 DVNVSLN
-1657 SKMLIKMNN
+1657 SKMLRKMDN

-1698 RYYITNQSS
+1698 RYYVTNQSS

-1714 TIDCF
+1714 TIECF

-1736 RVMVYDISGALVT
+1736 RVVVYDISGALVT

>member
-33 SVYAQSFHQTGAS
+33 SVYAQSLGFHKEGQS

-53 GMQQTAEWNYYYY
+53 GMQQTAEWHYYYY
-66 LPTGSTSMTLDL
+66 LPTNSNTMELELPFDGWGKSSTND
-78 PIMGWTDNYANELEP
+78 LEP
-93 YGWYR
+93 YGWIR
-98 WYDYNTDLNSANLTA
+98 WYDYNTDLKSDKLTVYSSSTSLNSLKDYTSQKDIGLIAGTLRNSARDYA
-113 YDVTSSSWYGGT
+113 
-125 THSTQLKT
+125 
-133 NITDNS
+133 
-139 GKNIGLVAYKLSATY
+139 
-154 ITRKHV
+154 
-160 GVNYSYSN
+160 GVKYNKPTGA
-168 SDATNPN
+168 DAEDWAGET
-175 WKGDI
+175 I
-180 VACDVSR
+180 ACDVSR
-187 YIDYTISGTKVSKEP
+187 YNDYSFQRVNIGTKYNPKYTNRVEKEP
-202 TLSVRYIFHIQ
+202 TLSIRYIFHIK
-213 SAAYLAQK
+213 SAAYLAK
-221 LKEAL
+221 RIKDAL
-226 CEGSKSKAADLTFED
+226 CDHSRAADLTLED
-241 NKRIVFGAKDENAK
+241 NKRIVFGAKDANAN
-255 MSLRTNLKNSGG
+255 MTLRTNMKNSGG
-267 QSYWFYPLSTTKG
+267 QSYWFYPLRTTVG

-294 ADFKT
+294 ADFNT
-299 TMKQADKIVW
+299 TMKQANKIVW
-309 KVYNEDKTKFC
+309 IVYNEDKTKFC
-320 QLSATSSTT
+320 QLSSET
-329 QFCDLTISALNSATW
+329 QFCDLTINALKNATW

-350 ATTTKPTDIGFEHTV
+350 AKTSKPTDIGFEQTV
-365 YVVAWAANSND
+365 YVVAWAANGD
-376 MCPVAN
+376 YMCPVAN

-391 PKTKDEITADNN
+391 PKMKDELTADGDV
-403 IDRTLSYLED
+403 DRTISYFED
-413 EDRYEKKMDI
+413 KYEQQMDI
-423 SFDDDNADL
+423 SFDDDNPDL
-432 TFDAPTVNNN
+432 TLDAPTTPLNNM
-442 VSLKPSDFKSRAY
+442 SLKPSDFKSRAY
-455 GFTYANLADYDYFYG
+455 GFTYAELARYDYYYDG
-470 TYMRQSWT
+470 STPHHS
-478 GKRPTYSS
+478 KS
-486 PNHGDYGL
+486 PIHGDYGL
-494 YKSANKTGVSTTDYN
+494 YKSGNLRGISYDN
-509 KGYQWWA
+509 ENGYQWWA
-516 NGNPEIYDRTYE
+516 AGSPTIYDRTHAK
-528 RTSGKQYGYFL
+528 TSGKQYGHFL
-539 YVDASDESRQ
+539 YVDASNESRQ

-563 QLVFSGAV
+563 QLIFSGAV
-571 AEYTSGANA
+571 AEYTASYNATA

-585 RLYGID
+585 RLYGIN
-591 KDENGNEIGK
+591 KDENGNVTDQ

-614 NTKSLQYGKWYQIY
+614 NTKSHEYGKWYQIY

-637 GADNYTDFRIVLDNM
+637 AADNYTDFRIVLDNM
-652 CQGTDGADYCID
+652 CQNTKGADYCID

-690 ETAPEEIT
+690 ETAPDDIT

-713 MKESKL
+713 QKESKL
-719 FYRICDATGKQVDNI
+719 FYRICDATGTPVDNI
-734 DYDGDGQPDE
+734 DYNGDGKPDE

-751 ASYNAAYVLPPEAA
+751 ESYNAAYVLPPAAA
-765 DGKNNVAMFEND
+765 DGKTNEPMFEND

-805 PSDDNPDVPGKW
+805 PSEDNSEVPGKW
-817 GKSTDVCSTYS
+817 GESTDVCSTYS
-828 GIFQVVEQSIK
+828 GLFQVVEQNIK

-852 VNCDTKTPTVEVI
+852 VDCNTHTPTVEMI

-884 KFDWFLSKPNKENE
+884 KFDWFLSKPNQENE
-898 LYTTPGLLEALRAYR
+898 LYSTTGLLKAIHDYR
-913 AKYPSDNGLNTGF
+913 DIYRTDNGLNTAF
-926 RSINY
+926 KRTNPD
-931 TQYTLLK
+931 QYALLK
-938 QYVDSKQL
+938 QYVESKQL
-946 ILNASNSMGNRTFEA
+946 ILNASNSMGNRQFA
-961 NEMGLYKIAV
+961 SNEMGLYKIAV

-977 ATINGQ
+977 ATINGRE
-983 NYDICADP
+983 YDICSDP
-991 MLVDLRVVTDGPNIN
+991 MFVDLRVVTDGPSIN
-1006 LGFSDVIYPNDAR
+1006 FGFSDVIYPNDAR

-1026 QIKAIADNN
+1026 QIKAIAEKK

-1048 TSVKM
+1048 TSVEMIDK
-1053 SDAQVYISNT
+1053 AQVSISNT
-1063 NDPDFNSTKQVIGVV
+1063 NDPDFNSTEQMIGVV
-1078 TSSTIKNSD
+1078 TANTIKNSD
-1087 KTVGIRF
+1087 NTVGIRF
-1094 NSNAATILKEGY
+1094 NSNAATILKECY
-1106 WYEINFSYNNSSAS
+1106 WYEINFSYDNADGSM
-1120 TASCPGETFVK
+1120 ASCPGETFIK

-1164 EIFKDSYT
+1164 EIFKDAYA

-1231 DATADGSDN
+1231 NTTDDGSDT

-1263 AELLYANYLNYNKAY
+1263 AELLYANYLTYNKAY

-1287 WSIMSSPLK
+1287 WSIMSSPLQ
-1296 QTYAGDLYVQ
+1296 QTYAGDLYVP
-1306 KDDGQEKSEAFK
+1306 KNNGQEQSEAFQ
-1318 PITYKEGVNDRSAY
+1318 PMTYDENVNDRSAY

-1337 SWDGNAQEVKDN
+1337 SWDGDAQEVKDN

-1355 NHDGTVDVTTDNE
+1355 NHDGTVDVTIDNE

-1383 DELYTKGQAFAVKA
+1383 DEQYTKGQAFAVKA

-1406 GANATAVIRLPKAD
+1406 DANAKAVIRLPKAD
-1420 TQFSYYDSESQKPV
+1420 TQFSYYDSESRKPV

-1460 TQPLKENLHRD
+1460 IQPLKENLHRD

-1650 DVNISLN
+1650 DVNVSLN

-1681 SEIKDGMTV
+1681 SEIKNGMTV

-1698 RYYITNQSS
+1698 RYYVTNQSS
-1707 LNTTDIN
+1707 LKTTDIN

-1736 RVMVYDISGALVT
+1736 RVVVYDISGALVT

>member
-14 SRRLLL
+14 SKRLLL
-20 QLLTMMALTAAPS
+20 QLLAMMALTAAPS
-33 SVYAQSFHQTGAS
+33 SVYAQSLGFHKEGQS

-53 GMQQTAEWNYYYY
+53 GMQQTAEWHYYYY
-66 LPTGSTSMTLDL
+66 LPTNSNTMELELPFDGWKKSSTND
-78 PIMGWTDNYANELEP
+78 LEP
-93 YGWYR
+93 YGWIR
-98 WYDYNTDLNSANLTA
+98 WYDYNTDLKSNRLTVYSSSTSLNSLKDYTSQKDIGLIAGTLRNSARDYA
-113 YDVTSSSWYGGT
+113 
-125 THSTQLKT
+125 
-133 NITDNS
+133 
-139 GKNIGLVAYKLSATY
+139 
-154 ITRKHV
+154 
-160 GVNYSYSN
+160 GVKYNKPTGA
-168 SDATNPN
+168 DAEDWAGET
-175 WKGDI
+175 I
-180 VACDVSR
+180 ACDVSR
-187 YIDYTISGTKVSKEP
+187 YNDYSFQRVNIGTKYNPKYTNRVEKEP
-202 TLSVRYIFHIQ
+202 TLSIRYIFHIK
-213 SAAYLAQK
+213 SAAYLAK
-221 LKEAL
+221 RIKDAL
-226 CEGSKSKAADLTFED
+226 CDHSRAADLTLED
-241 NKRIVFGAKDENAK
+241 NKRIVFGAKDANAT

-267 QSYWFYPLSTTKG
+267 QTYWFYPLNTAQPKS
-280 KTVYPTTESQKITA
+280 VYPTTESQKITA
-294 ADFKT
+294 SDFGSNMLK
-299 TMKQADKIVW
+299 AEYVSWIA
-309 KVYNEDKTKFC
+309 YNEDKTKYKV
-320 QLSATSSTT
+320 LGTTST
-329 QFCDLTISALNSATW
+329 QFFDLSISKLKGSGWLNVKDDKSTG
-344 YNVSND
+344 V
-350 ATTTKPTDIGFEHTV
+350 PEDIGFGHTV
-365 YVVAWAANSND
+365 YVVAWAVNGTTD

-382 FEVFIHKGY
+382 YEVFIHEGY

-403 IDRTLSYLED
+403 TDRTLSYLED
-413 EDRYEKKMDI
+413 EDRYEKQMDI
-423 SFDDDNADL
+423 SFDDDNPDL
-432 TFDAPTVNNN
+432 TLDAPTTPLNNM
-442 VSLKPSDFKSRAY
+442 SLKPSDFKSRAY
-455 GFTYANLADYDYFYG
+455 GFTYALLASNDYYYDG
-470 TYMRQSWT
+470 STPHHS
-478 GKRPTYSS
+478 KS
-486 PNHGDYGL
+486 PIHGDYGL
-494 YKSANKTGVSTTDYN
+494 YKSGNLRGISYDN
-509 KGYQWWA
+509 ENGYQWWA
-516 NGNPEIYDRTYE
+516 AGSPTIYDRTHAK
-528 RTSGKQYGYFL
+528 TSGKQYGHFL
-539 YVDASDESRQ
+539 YVDASNESRQ

-563 QLVFSGAV
+563 QLIFSGAV
-571 AEYTSGANA
+571 AEYTASYNATA

-585 RLYGID
+585 RLYGIN
-591 KDENGNEIGK
+591 KDENGNVTDQ

-614 NTKSLQYGKWYQIY
+614 NTKTHEYGKWYQIY

-637 GADNYTDFRIVLDNM
+637 AADNYTDFRIVLDNM
-652 CQGTDGADYCID
+652 CQNTKGADYCID

-690 ETAPEEIT
+690 ETAPDDIT

-713 MKESKL
+713 QKESKL
-719 FYRICDATGKQVDNI
+719 FYRICDATGKPVENI
-734 DYDGDGQPDE
+734 DYDGDKQPDD
-744 YGTARIP
+744 YGIASIP
-751 ASYNAAYVLPPEAA
+751 ASYNAGLVLPSAA
-765 DGKNNVAMFEND
+765 AGGKTNVPMFEND

-828 GIFQVVEQSIK
+828 GIFQVVEQNIK

-852 VNCDTKTPTVEVI
+852 VDCNSKTPTVEVI

-884 KFDWFLSKPNKENE
+884 KFDWFLSKPNAENE
-898 LYTTPGLLEALRAYR
+898 LYSTSGLLEALHDYR
-913 AKYPSDNGLNTGF
+913 AKYPEYNGLSTYF
-926 RSINY
+926 RNDNR
-931 TQYTLLK
+931 TQYDLLK
-938 QYVDSKQL
+938 KYVDSKQL
-946 ILNASNSMGNRTFEA
+946 ILNASNSMGNRTFA
-961 NEMGLYKIAV
+961 SDEMGLYKIAV

-983 NYDICADP
+983 VYEICAAP

-1006 LGFSDVIYPNDAR
+1006 FGFSDVIYPNDAR

-1026 QIKAIADNN
+1026 QIKAIAANN

-1053 SDAQVYISNT
+1053 KDEAQVFISNT
-1063 NDPDFNSTKQVIGVV
+1063 NDPSFNSTKQEIGVV
-1078 TSSTIKNSD
+1078 TSNTIYNSS

-1106 WYEINFSYNNSSAS
+1106 WYEINFSYDNADGSM
-1120 TASCPGETFVK
+1120 ASCPGETFIK

-1164 EIFKDSYT
+1164 EIFKDSYA

-1185 TKVTVANQKDKGK
+1185 TKVTVANQNDKGK
-1198 VYPNLDEISYR
+1198 VYPNLDEISY
-1209 SNGIASSTKMK
+1209 SKNGIASSNKMK
-1220 SFAYDFVAKWS
+1220 NFAYDFVAKWS
-1231 DATADGSDN
+1231 NTADGSDA

-1263 AELLYANYLNYNKAY
+1263 AELLYANYLTYNKAY

-1287 WSIMSSPLK
+1287 WSIMSSPLQ
-1296 QTYAGDLYVQ
+1296 QTYAGDLYVP
-1306 KDDGQEKSEAFK
+1306 KNNGQEQSEAFK
-1318 PITYKEGVNDRSAY
+1318 PMTYDENVNDRSAY

-1337 SWDGNAQEVKDN
+1337 SWDGNAQEVMDN

-1383 DELYTKGQAFAVKA
+1383 DEQYTKGQAFAVKA

-1406 GANATAVIRLPKAD
+1406 DANAKAVIRLPKAD
-1420 TQFSYYDSESQKPV
+1420 TQFSYYDSESQKPL
-1434 NVTVNRDANSYRMLQ
+1434 NVTVSRDANSYRMLQ

-1545 ANVTFNAT
+1545 TNVTFNAT

-1698 RYYITNQSS
+1698 RYYVTNQSS

-1736 RVMVYDISGALVT
+1736 RVVVYDVAGSLVT

>member
-1 MKSRKNNINRPAP
+1 MKIRKNNINRPAP

-33 SVYAQSFHQTGAS
+33 SVYAQSLGFHKKGQS

-53 GMQQTAEWNYYYY
+53 GMQQTAEWHYYYY
-66 LPTGSTSMTLDL
+66 LPTNSNTMELELPFDGWEKSSTND
-78 PIMGWTDNYANELEP
+78 LEP
-93 YGWYR
+93 YGWIR
-98 WYDYNTDLNSANLTA
+98 WYDYTTDLKSDRLTVYSRSTYLKSLKDKTSEKYIGLIAGSLRNSARDYA
-113 YDVTSSSWYGGT
+113 
-125 THSTQLKT
+125 
-133 NITDNS
+133 
-139 GKNIGLVAYKLSATY
+139 
-154 ITRKHV
+154 
-160 GVNYSYSN
+160 GVKYNKPTGA
-168 SDATNPN
+168 DAVDWAGET
-175 WKGDI
+175 I
-180 VACDVSR
+180 ACDVSR
-187 YIDYTISGTKVSKEP
+187 YNDYKDYNPTYNYVEKEP
-202 TLSVRYIFHIQ
+202 TLSIRYIFHIK
-213 SAAYLAQK
+213 SAAYLAK
-221 LKEAL
+221 RIKDAL
-226 CEGSKSKAADLTFED
+226 CDHSRAADLTLED
-241 NKRIVFGAKDENAK
+241 NKRIVFGAKDANAN
-255 MSLRTNLKNSGG
+255 MTLRTNMKNSGG
-267 QSYWFYPLSTTKG
+267 QSYWFYPLRTTKG
-280 KTVYPTTESQKITA
+280 KSVYPTTESQKITA
-294 ADFKT
+294 ADFNT
-299 TMKQADKIVW
+299 TMKRADNIVW
-309 KVYNEDKTKFC
+309 RVYNEDKTKYC
-320 QLSATSSTT
+320 QLSSTT
-329 QFCDLTISALNSATW
+329 QQFCDLTINALKNATW
-344 YNVSND
+344 RYVSNG
-350 ATTTKPTDIGFEHTV
+350 ATTSKPTDIGFEQTV
-365 YVVAWAANSND
+365 YVVAWAANGD
-376 MCPVAN
+376 YMCPVAN

-391 PKTKDEITADNN
+391 PKMKDELTADGDV
-403 IDRTLSYLED
+403 DRTISYFED
-413 EDRYEKKMDI
+413 KYERQMDI
-423 SFDDDNADL
+423 SFDDDNPDL
-432 TFDAPTVNNN
+432 TLDEPTTPENNM
-442 VSLKPSDFKSRAY
+442 SHKPSDFKSRAY
-455 GFTYANLADYDYFYG
+455 GFTYADLASNDYYY
-470 TYMRQSWT
+470 
-478 GKRPTYSS
+478 YSS
-486 PNHGDYGL
+486 TPHHSKSPIHGDYGL
-494 YKSANKTGVSTTDYN
+494 YKSGNLRGISYDN
-509 KGYQWWA
+509 ENGYQWWA
-516 NGNPEIYDRTYE
+516 AGSPTIFDRTYAK
-528 RTSGKQYGYFL
+528 TSGKQYGHFL
-539 YVDASDESRQ
+539 YVDASNESRQ

-563 QLVFSGAV
+563 QLIFSGAV
-571 AEYTSGANA
+571 AEYTASYNATA

-585 RLYGID
+585 RLYGIN
-591 KDENGNEIGK
+591 KDENGNVTDQ

-614 NTKSLQYGKWYQIY
+614 NTKSHEYGKWYQIY

-637 GADNYTDFRIVLDNM
+637 AADNYTDFRIVLDNM
-652 CQGTDGADYCID
+652 CQNTKGADYCID

-670 QTSKLDVLQNKPL
+670 QTTKLDVLQNRPL

-713 MKESKL
+713 QKESKL
-719 FYRICDATGKQVDNI
+719 FYRICDATGTPVDNI
-734 DYDGDGQPDE
+734 DYNGYGKPDE

-751 ASYNAAYVLPPEAA
+751 ASYNAAYVLPPAAA

-828 GIFQVVEQSIK
+828 GIFQVVEQNIK

-852 VNCDTKTPTVEVI
+852 VDCNSKTPTVEVI

-884 KFDWFLSKPNKENE
+884 KFDWFLSKPNAENE
-898 LYTTPGLLEALRAYR
+898 LYSTTGLLEALHAYR
-913 AKYPSDNGLNTGF
+913 AKYPEYNGLSPNF
-926 RSINY
+926 RNDNR
-931 TQYTLLK
+931 TQYNLLK
-938 QYVDSKQL
+938 MYVDSKQL
-946 ILNASNSMGNRTFEA
+946 ILNASNSMGNRTFA
-961 NEMGLYKIAV
+961 SDEMGLYKIAV

-983 NYDICADP
+983 VYEICAAP

-1006 LGFSDVIYPNDAR
+1006 FGFPNVIYPNDAR

-1026 QIKAIADNN
+1026 QIQAIAEKN

-1048 TSVKM
+1048 TSVEM
-1053 SDAQVYISNT
+1053 IDEAQVSISNT
-1063 NDPDFNSTKQVIGVV
+1063 NDPAFNSTEQMIGVV
-1078 TSSTIKNSD
+1078 TANTIKNSD
-1087 KTVGIRF
+1087 NTVGIRF
-1094 NSNAATILKEGY
+1094 NSNAVKTLKEGY
-1106 WYEINFSYNNSSAS
+1106 WYEIHFRYANADGSM
-1120 TASCPGETFVK
+1120 ASCPGETFIK

-1164 EIFKDSYT
+1164 EIFKDSYA

-1231 DATADGSDN
+1231 DTADGSDN

-1287 WSIMSSPLK
+1287 WSIMSSPLQ
-1296 QTYAGDLYVQ
+1296 QTYAGDLYVP
-1306 KDDGQEKSEAFK
+1306 KNNGQEKSEAFK
-1318 PITYKEGVNDRSAY
+1318 PMTYDENVNDRSAY

-1337 SWDGNAQEVKDN
+1337 SWDGNAQEVMGN

-1383 DELYTKGQAFAVKA
+1383 DEQYTKGQAFAVKA

-1491 KANTAFE
+1491 KANPAFE

-1736 RVMVYDISGALVT
+1736 RVVVYDISGALVT

-1775 KEDRTET
+1775 MEDRTET

>member
-20 QLLTMMALTAAPS
+20 QLLAMMALTAAPS
-33 SVYAQSFHQTGAS
+33 SVYAQNLGFHKNGKS
-46 GLPLDSR
+46 RLPLDSR
-53 GMQQTAEWNYYYY
+53 GMQQTAEWHYYYY
-66 LPTGSTSMTLDL
+66 LPTNSNTMELELPFDGWLKSSTND
-78 PIMGWTDNYANELEP
+78 LEP
-93 YGWYR
+93 YGWIR
-98 WYDYNTDLNSANLTA
+98 WYDYTTDLMSDRLTV
-113 YDVTSSSWYGGT
+113 YSRYYTS
-125 THSTQLKT
+125 LKSLKDDT
-133 NITDNS
+133 S
-139 GKNIGLVAYKLSATY
+139 KKNIGLIAGTLRNSARDY
-154 ITRKHV
+154 A
-160 GVNYSYSN
+160 GVKYNKPTGA
-168 SDATNPN
+168 DAEDWGGET
-175 WKGDI
+175 I
-180 VACDVSR
+180 ACDVSR
-187 YIDYTISGTKVSKEP
+187 YNDYSISTNYVEKEP
-202 TLSVRYIFHIQ
+202 TLSIRYIFHIK
-213 SAAYLAQK
+213 SAAYLAK
-221 LKEAL
+221 RIKDAL
-226 CEGSKSKAADLTFED
+226 CDHSRAADLTLED
-241 NKRIVFGAKDENAK
+241 NKRIVFGAKDANAN
-255 MSLRTNLKNSGG
+255 MTLRTNMKNSGG
-267 QSYWFYPLSTTKG
+267 QSYWFYPLRTTVG

-294 ADFKT
+294 ADFNT
-299 TMKQADKIVW
+299 TMKQANKIVW
-309 KVYNEDKTKFC
+309 RVYNEDKTKYC
-320 QLSATSSTT
+320 QLSSTT
-329 QFCDLTISALNSATW
+329 QFCDLTINALKNATW
-344 YNVSND
+344 YNVSNG
-350 ATTTKPTDIGFEHTV
+350 ATTSKPTDIGFEQTV
-365 YVVAWAANSND
+365 YVVAWAANGD
-376 MCPVAN
+376 YYMCPVAN

-391 PKTKDEITADNN
+391 PKMKDELTADGDV
-403 IDRTLSYLED
+403 DRTISYFED
-413 EDRYEKKMDI
+413 KYEQQMDI
-423 SFDDDNADL
+423 SFDDDNPDL
-432 TFDAPTVNNN
+432 TLDAPTTPLNNM
-442 VSLKPSDFKSRAY
+442 SLKPSDFKSRAY
-455 GFTYANLADYDYFYG
+455 GFTYAELESYDYYYNG
-470 TYMRQSWT
+470 STPHHS
-478 GKRPTYSS
+478 KS
-486 PNHGDYGL
+486 PIHGDYGL
-494 YKSANKTGVSTTDYN
+494 YKSGNLPGISYDN
-509 KGYQWWA
+509 QNGYQWWA
-516 NGNPEIYDRTYE
+516 AGSPTIYDRTHAK
-528 RTSGKQYGYFL
+528 TSGKQYGYFL
-539 YVDASDESRQ
+539 YVDASNESRQ

-563 QLVFSGAV
+563 QLIFSGAV
-571 AEYTSGANA
+571 AEYTAAYNATA

-585 RLYGID
+585 RLYGIN
-591 KDENGNEIGK
+591 KGENGNVTDQ
-601 KLIQSFSSGDFKT
+601 KLIQSFSSGDFAT
-614 NTKSLQYGKWYQIY
+614 NTKSHEYGKWYQIY

-652 CQGTDGADYCID
+652 CQNTKGADYCID

-690 ETAPEEIT
+690 ETAPEDIT

-713 MKESKL
+713 QKESKL
-719 FYRICDATGKQVDNI
+719 FYRICDATGKPVDNI
-734 DYDGDGQPDE
+734 DYDGDGQPDA
-744 YGTARIP
+744 YGIASIP
-751 ASYNAAYVLPPEAA
+751 ASYNAGLVLPPAAA

-805 PSDDNPDVPGKW
+805 PSDDNPDVPGVW

-828 GIFQVVEQSIK
+828 GIFQVVEQNIK

-852 VNCDTKTPTVEVI
+852 VDCNSKTPTVEVI

-884 KFDWFLSKPNKENE
+884 KLDWFLSKPNAENE
-898 LYTTPGLLEALRAYR
+898 LYSTQGLLEAIHAYR
-913 AKYPSDNGLNTGF
+913 KAYPEYNGLSTGF
-926 RSINY
+926 RSVNY
-931 TQYTLLK
+931 NQYDFLK
-938 QYVDSKQL
+938 KYVDSKQL
-946 ILNASNSMGNRTFEA
+946 ILNASNSMGNRKFEA

-983 NYDICADP
+983 VYDICADP

-1006 LGFSDVIYPNDAR
+1006 FGFPGVIYPNDAR

-1026 QIKAIADNN
+1026 QIKAIAAKN

-1048 TSVKM
+1048 KSVKM
-1053 SDAQVYISNT
+1053 IDEAQVSISNT
-1063 NDPDFNSTKQVIGVV
+1063 NDPDFNSTKQAIGVV
-1078 TSSTIKNSD
+1078 TANTIYETDN
-1087 KTVGIRF
+1087 TVGIRF
-1094 NSNAATILKEGY
+1094 NSNAVTTLKEGY
-1106 WYEINFSYNNSSAS
+1106 WYEINFRYANASAS
-1120 TASCPGETFVK
+1120 TASCPGETFIK

-1164 EIFKDSYT
+1164 EIFKDSYA

-1209 SNGIASSTKMK
+1209 SNGIASSKKMQ

-1231 DATADGSDN
+1231 NTADGSDN
-1240 GNGTFSCEK
+1240 GYGTFSCEK

-1263 AELLYANYLNYNKAY
+1263 AELLYANYLTYNKAY

-1287 WSIMSSPLK
+1287 WSIMSSPLQ
-1296 QTYAGDLYVQ
+1296 QTYAGDLYVP
-1306 KDDGQEKSEAFK
+1306 KNNGQEQSEAFQ
-1318 PITYKEGVNDRSAY
+1318 PITYQEGVNDRSAY

-1337 SWDGNAQEVKDN
+1337 SWDGNAQEVIDN

-1355 NHDGTVDVTTDNE
+1355 NHDGTVNVTTDNE

-1383 DELYTKGQAFAVKA
+1383 DEQYTKGQAFAVKA

-1406 GANATAVIRLPKAD
+1406 DANAKAVVRLPKAD

-1449 GDVAGDKTMAM
+1449 GDVAGDKTMTM

-1503 LDNGVMKTHSVPV
+1503 LDNGKVTAYTLA
-1516 DLDYDKKTD
+1516 LDEAYDKKTD
-1525 VIVNPTQAF
+1525 VLVSPTQAF
-1534 FVKVKEGETAP
+1534 FVKLKTGESATEA
-1545 ANVTFNAT
+1545 TFNAS
-1553 MLINKDVTP
+1553 MLINKEVTP
-1562 GEKALIIRPTVT
+1562 GEKALVIRPTLT
-1574 LTTVNGERSSQSELI
+1574 LTTTDGVRNSESKLI

-1597 YVEGEDVEMLGEGN
+1597 YVDGEDVEMLGEGN

-1698 RYYITNQSS
+1698 RYYITKQSS

>member
-1 MKSRKNNINRPAP
+1 MKSRKNNINRLAP

-33 SVYAQSFHQTGAS
+33 SVYAQSLGFHKNGQS

-53 GMQQTAEWNYYYY
+53 GMQQTAEWHYYYY
-66 LPTGSTSMTLDL
+66 LPTNSNTMELELPFDGWGKSSTND
-78 PIMGWTDNYANELEP
+78 LEP
-93 YGWYR
+93 YGWIR
-98 WYDYNTDLNSANLTA
+98 WYDYTTDLKSDRLTVYNSSSTSLYNSKDNTSNKDIGLIAGTLRNSARDYA
-113 YDVTSSSWYGGT
+113 
-125 THSTQLKT
+125 
-133 NITDNS
+133 
-139 GKNIGLVAYKLSATY
+139 
-154 ITRKHV
+154 
-160 GVNYSYSN
+160 GVKYNKPTGA
-168 SDATNPN
+168 DAEDWAGET
-175 WKGDI
+175 I
-180 VACDVSR
+180 ACDVSR
-187 YIDYTISGTKVSKEP
+187 YNDYDLTKRGNYPKYTNYVKKEP
-202 TLSVRYIFHIQ
+202 TLSIRYIFHIK
-213 SAAYLAQK
+213 STAYLAK
-221 LKEAL
+221 RIKDAL
-226 CEGSKSKAADLTFED
+226 CDHSRAADLTLED
-241 NKRIVFGAKDENAK
+241 NKRIVFGAKDANAN
-255 MSLRTNLKNSGG
+255 MTLRTNMKNSGG
-267 QSYWFYPLSTTKG
+267 QSYWFYPLRTTKG
-280 KTVYPTTESQKITA
+280 KSVYPTTESQKITA
-294 ADFKT
+294 ADFNT
-299 TMKQADKIVW
+299 TMKQANKIVW
-309 KVYNEDKTKFC
+309 RVYNEEKTKYC
-320 QLSATSSTT
+320 QLSSTT
-329 QFCDLTISALNSATW
+329 QFCDLTINALKNATW
-344 YNVSND
+344 RNVSNG
-350 ATTTKPTDIGFEHTV
+350 ATTAKPTDIGFEQTV
-365 YVVAWAANSND
+365 YVVAWAANGD
-376 MCPVAN
+376 YMCPVAN

-391 PKTKDEITADNN
+391 PKTKDELTADGDV
-403 IDRTLSYLED
+403 DRTLSYFEGK
-413 EDRYEKKMDI
+413 YEQQTVI
-423 SFDDDNADL
+423 SFDDDNPDL
-432 TFDAPTVNNN
+432 TLDAPTTPLNNM
-442 VSLKPSDFKSRAY
+442 SLKPSDFKSRAY
-455 GFTYANLADYDYFYG
+455 GFTYAELESYDYYYDG
-470 TYMRQSWT
+470 STPHHS
-478 GKRPTYSS
+478 KS
-486 PNHGDYGL
+486 PIHGDYGL
-494 YKSANKTGVSTTDYN
+494 YKSGNLRGISYDN
-509 KGYQWWA
+509 ENGYQWWA
-516 NGNPEIYDRTYE
+516 AGSPTIYDRTHAK
-528 RTSGKQYGYFL
+528 TSGKQYGHFL
-539 YVDASDESRQ
+539 YVDASNESRQ

-563 QLVFSGAV
+563 QLIFSGAV
-571 AEYTSGANA
+571 AEYTAAYNATA

-585 RLYGID
+585 RLYGIN
-591 KDENGNEIGK
+591 KDENGNVTDQ

-614 NTKSLQYGKWYQIY
+614 NTKSHEYGKWYQIY

-637 GADNYTDFRIVLDNM
+637 AADNYTDFRIVLDNM
-652 CQGTDGADYCID
+652 CQNTKGADYCID

-670 QTSKLDVLQNKPL
+670 QTSKLDVLQNRPL

-713 MKESKL
+713 QKESKL
-719 FYRICDATGKQVDNI
+719 FYRICDATGKPVDNI
-734 DYDGDGQPDE
+734 DYDSDGHPDN
-744 YGTARIP
+744 YGIARIP
-751 ASYNAAYVLPPEAA
+751 ESYNAGYVLPSAA
-765 DGKNNVAMFEND
+765 AGGKTNVPMFEND

-828 GIFQVVEQSIK
+828 DIFQVVEQNIK

-852 VNCDTKTPTVEVI
+852 VDCNSKTPTVEVI

-898 LYTTPGLLEALRAYR
+898 LYSTSGLLEALHDYR
-913 AKYPSDNGLNTGF
+913 AKYPEYNGLSTDF
-926 RSINY
+926 RNDNR
-931 TQYTLLK
+931 TQYDLLK
-938 QYVDSKQL
+938 KYVDSKQL
-946 ILNASNSMGNRTFEA
+946 ILNASNSMGNRTFDSD
-961 NEMGLYKIAV
+961 EMGLYKIAV

-983 NYDICADP
+983 VYEICAAP

-1006 LGFSDVIYPNDAR
+1006 FGFSDVIYPNDAR

-1026 QIKAIADNN
+1026 QIKTIAEKK

-1048 TSVKM
+1048 TSVNMRDYAK
-1053 SDAQVYISNT
+1053 VFISNT
-1063 NDPDFNSTKQVIGVV
+1063 NDPSFNSTKQEIGVV
-1078 TSSTIKNSD
+1078 TSNTIYRTDN
-1087 KTVGIRF
+1087 TVGIRF
-1094 NSNAATILKEGY
+1094 NPNAATILKEGY
-1106 WYEINFSYNNSSAS
+1106 WYEINFSYDNADGSM
-1120 TASCPGETFVK
+1120 ASCPGETFIK

-1231 DATADGSDN
+1231 DTADGSDN

-1263 AELLYANYLNYNKAY
+1263 AELLYANYLTYNKAY

-1287 WSIMSSPLK
+1287 WSIMSSPLQ
-1296 QTYAGDLYVQ
+1296 QTYAGDLYVP
-1306 KDDGQEKSEAFK
+1306 KDNGQEKSEAFQ
-1318 PITYKEGVNDRSAY
+1318 PMTYDENVNDRSAY

-1337 SWDGNAQEVKDN
+1337 SWDGDAKEIVDN
-1349 VTNYSA
+1349 TKFYQA
-1355 NHDGTVDVTTDNE
+1355 HEDGTVEETTNDFF
-1368 LSINSGYWSHVYNKV
+1368 LTSGYWSHVYNKV
-1383 DELYTKGQAFAVKA
+1383 DEQYTKGQAFAVKA

-1406 GANATAVIRLPKAD
+1406 GVNATAVIRLPKAD

-1491 KANTAFE
+1491 KANPAFE

-1503 LDNGVMKTHSVPV
+1503 LDNGKVTAYTLA
-1516 DLDYDKKTD
+1516 LDEAYDKKTD
-1525 VIVNPTQAF
+1525 VLVSPTQAF
-1534 FVKVKEGETAP
+1534 FVKLKTGESATEA
-1545 ANVTFNAT
+1545 TFNAS

-1562 GEKALIIRPTVT
+1562 GEKALVIRPTLT
-1574 LTTVNGERSSQSELI
+1574 LTTTDGVRNSESKLI

-1597 YVEGEDVEMLGEGN
+1597 YVDGEDVEMLGEGN

-1714 TIDCF
+1714 TIECF

-1725 IVVATLKGDMK
+1725 IVVATLKGDVK
-1736 RVMVYDISGALVT
+1736 RVVVYDISGALVT

>member
-1 MKSRKNNINRPAP
+1 MKSRKNNINRLAP

-20 QLLTMMALTAAPS
+20 QLLAMMALTAAPS
-33 SVYAQSFHQTGAS
+33 SVYAQSLGFHKNGKS

-53 GMQQTAEWNYYYY
+53 GMQQTAEWHYNYY
-66 LPTGSTSMTLDL
+66 LPNNSNTMELELPFDGWEKSSTND
-78 PIMGWTDNYANELEP
+78 LEP
-93 YGWYR
+93 YGWIR
-98 WYDYNTDLNSANLTA
+98 WYDYTTDLMSNRLTVYSSSTSLNSLKDYNSKKDIGLIAGTLKNSARNYA
-113 YDVTSSSWYGGT
+113 
-125 THSTQLKT
+125 
-133 NITDNS
+133 
-139 GKNIGLVAYKLSATY
+139 
-154 ITRKHV
+154 
-160 GVNYSYSN
+160 GVKYNKPTGA
-168 SDATNPN
+168 DAEDWPGET
-175 WKGDI
+175 I
-180 VACDVSR
+180 ACDVSR
-187 YIDYTISGTKVSKEP
+187 YNDYSIYTNYVEKEP
-202 TLSVRYIFHIQ
+202 TLSIRYIFHIK
-213 SAAYLAQK
+213 SAAYLAK
-221 LKEAL
+221 RIKDAL
-226 CEGSKSKAADLTFED
+226 CDHSRAADLTLED
-241 NKRIVFGAKDENAK
+241 NKRIVFGAKDANAN
-255 MSLRTNLKNSGG
+255 MTLRTNMKNSGG
-267 QSYWFYPLSTTKG
+267 QRYWFYPLRTTKG
-280 KTVYPTTESQKITA
+280 KTVYPTTEAQKITA
-294 ADFKT
+294 ADFNT
-299 TMKQADKIVW
+299 TMKQANKIVW
-309 KVYNEDKTKFC
+309 RVYNEDKTKYC
-320 QLSATSSTT
+320 QLSSTT
-329 QFCDLTISALNSATW
+329 QFCDLTINALKNATW
-344 YNVSND
+344 YNVSNG
-350 ATTTKPTDIGFEHTV
+350 ATTSKPTDIGFEQTV
-365 YVVAWAANSND
+365 YVVAWAANGD
-376 MCPVAN
+376 YYMCPVAN

-391 PKTKDEITADNN
+391 PKMKDELTADGDV
-403 IDRTLSYLED
+403 DRTLSYFED
-413 EDRYEKKMDI
+413 KYERQMDI
-423 SFDDDNADL
+423 SFDDDNPDL
-432 TFDAPTVNNN
+432 TLDAPTTPENNM
-442 VSLKPSDFKSRAY
+442 SLKPSDFKSRAY
-455 GFTYANLADYDYFYG
+455 GFTYALLASNDYYYDG
-470 TYMRQSWT
+470 STPHHS
-478 GKRPTYSS
+478 KS
-486 PNHGDYGL
+486 PIHGDYGL
-494 YKSANKTGVSTTDYN
+494 YKSGNLPGISYDN
-509 KGYQWWA
+509 QNGYQWWA
-516 NGNPEIYDRTYE
+516 AGSPTIYDRTYAK
-528 RTSGKQYGYFL
+528 TNGKQYGHFL
-539 YVDASDESRQ
+539 YVDASNESRQ

-563 QLVFSGAV
+563 QLIFSGAV
-571 AEYTSGANA
+571 AEYTAAYNATA

-585 RLYGID
+585 RLYGIN
-591 KDENGNEIGK
+591 KDENGNVTDQ

-614 NTKSLQYGKWYQIY
+614 NTKSHEYGKWYQIY

-637 GADNYTDFRIVLDNM
+637 AADNYTDFRIVLDNM
-652 CQGTDGADYCID
+652 CQNTRGADYCID

-670 QTSKLDVLQNKPL
+670 QTSKLDVLQNRPL

-713 MKESKL
+713 QKESKL
-719 FYRICDATGKQVDNI
+719 FYRICDATGKRVENI

-744 YGTARIP
+744 YGIASIP
-751 ASYNAAYVLPPEAA
+751 ASYNAGLVLPSAA
-765 DGKNNVAMFEND
+765 AGGKTNVPMFEND

-828 GIFQVVEQSIK
+828 GIFQVVEQNIK

-852 VNCDTKTPTVEVI
+852 VDCNSKTPTVEVI

-884 KFDWFLSKPNKENE
+884 KFDWFLSKPNAENE
-898 LYTTPGLLEALRAYR
+898 LYSTSGLLEALHAYR
-913 AKYPSDNGLNTGF
+913 AKYPEYNGLSTDF
-926 RSINY
+926 RYVNNV
-931 TQYTLLK
+931 QYNLLK
-938 QYVDSKQL
+938 KYVDSKQL
-946 ILNASNSMGNRTFEA
+946 ILNASNSMGNRTFA
-961 NEMGLYKIAV
+961 SDEMGLYKIAV

-983 NYDICADP
+983 VYEICAAP

-1006 LGFSDVIYPNDAR
+1006 FGFPGVIYPNDAR

-1026 QIKAIADNN
+1026 QIKAIAANN

-1048 TSVKM
+1048 TSVRMRDYAK
-1053 SDAQVYISNT
+1053 VFISNT
-1063 NDPDFNSTKQVIGVV
+1063 NDPDFNSTKQMIGVV
-1078 TSSTIKNSD
+1078 TSNTIYNSS

-1094 NSNAATILKEGY
+1094 NPNAATILKEGY
-1106 WYEINFSYNNSSAS
+1106 WYEINFSYDNADGSM
-1120 TASCPGETFVK
+1120 ASCPGETFIK

-1185 TKVTVANQKDKGK
+1185 TKVTVANQNDKGK

-1231 DATADGSDN
+1231 DTADGSDN

-1263 AELLYANYLNYNKAY
+1263 AELLYANYLTYNKAY

-1287 WSIMSSPLK
+1287 WSIMSSPLQ
-1296 QTYAGDLYVQ
+1296 QTYAGDLYVP
-1306 KDDGQEKSEAFK
+1306 KNNGQEMSEAFK
-1318 PITYKEGVNDRSAY
+1318 PITYQEGVNDRSAY

-1337 SWDGNAQEVKDN
+1337 SWDGDAKEIVDN
-1349 VTNYSA
+1349 TKFYKA
-1355 NHDGTVDVTTDNE
+1355 NEDGTVTETTDNDFFFT
-1368 LSINSGYWSHVYNKV
+1368 SGYWSHVYNKV
-1383 DELYTKGQAFAVKA
+1383 DEQYTKGQAFAVKA

-1420 TQFSYYDSESQKPV
+1420 TQFSYYDSESNKPV
-1434 NVTVNRDANSYRMLQ
+1434 NVTVPRDANSYRMLL

-1460 TQPLKENLHRD
+1460 TQPLKKNLHSE

-1491 KANTAFE
+1491 KANPAFE

-1503 LDNGVMKTHSVPV
+1503 LDNGKVTAYTLA
-1516 DLDYDKKTD
+1516 LDEAYDKKTD
-1525 VIVNPTQAF
+1525 VLVSPTQAF
-1534 FVKVKEGETAP
+1534 FVKLKTGESATEA
-1545 ANVTFNAT
+1545 TFNAS

-1562 GEKALIIRPTVT
+1562 GEKALVIRPTLT
-1574 LTTVNGERSSQSELI
+1574 LTTTDGVRNSESKLI

-1698 RYYITNQSS
+1698 RYYVTNQSS

-1736 RVMVYDISGALVT
+1736 RVVVYDVAGSLVT

>member
-20 QLLTMMALTAAPS
+20 QLLAMMALTAAPS
-33 SVYAQSFHQTGAS
+33 SVYAQSLGFHKKGQS

-53 GMQQTAEWNYYYY
+53 GMQQTAEWHYYYY
-66 LPTGSTSMTLDL
+66 LPTNSNTMELELPFDGWLKSSTND
-78 PIMGWTDNYANELEP
+78 LEP
-93 YGWYR
+93 YGWIR
-98 WYDYNTDLNSANLTA
+98 WYDYTTDLMSDRLTV
-113 YDVTSSSWYGGT
+113 YSRYYTS
-125 THSTQLKT
+125 LKSLKDDT
-133 NITDNS
+133 S
-139 GKNIGLVAYKLSATY
+139 KKNIGLIAGTLRNSARDY
-154 ITRKHV
+154 A
-160 GVNYSYSN
+160 GVKYNKPTGA
-168 SDATNPN
+168 DAEDWGGET
-175 WKGDI
+175 I
-180 VACDVSR
+180 ACDVSR
-187 YIDYTISGTKVSKEP
+187 YNDYSISTNYVEKEP
-202 TLSVRYIFHIQ
+202 TLSIRYIFHIK
-213 SAAYLAQK
+213 SAAYLAK
-221 LKEAL
+221 RIKDAL
-226 CEGSKSKAADLTFED
+226 CDHSRAADLTLED
-241 NKRIVFGAKDENAK
+241 NKRIVFGAKDANAN
-255 MSLRTNLKNSGG
+255 MTLRTNMKNSGG
-267 QSYWFYPLSTTKG
+267 QSYWFYPLRTTVG
-280 KTVYPTTESQKITA
+280 KTVYPTTEAQKITA
-294 ADFKT
+294 ADFNT
-299 TMKQADKIVW
+299 TMKQANKIVW
-309 KVYNEDKTKFC
+309 IVYNEDKTKFC
-320 QLSATSSTT
+320 QLSSET
-329 QFCDLTISALNSATW
+329 QFCDLTINALKNATW
-344 YNVSND
+344 YNVSNY
-350 ATTTKPTDIGFEHTV
+350 AKTSKPTDIGFEQTV
-365 YVVAWAANSND
+365 YVVAWAANGD
-376 MCPVAN
+376 YMCPVAN

-391 PKTKDEITADNN
+391 PKMKDELTADGDV
-403 IDRTLSYLED
+403 DRTISYFED
-413 EDRYEKKMDI
+413 KYEQQMDI
-423 SFDDDNADL
+423 SFDDDNPDL
-432 TFDAPTVNNN
+432 TLDAPTTPLNNM
-442 VSLKPSDFKSRAY
+442 SLKPSDFKSRAY
-455 GFTYANLADYDYFYG
+455 GFTYALLENNDYYYDRS
-470 TYMRQSWT
+470 TPHHS
-478 GKRPTYSS
+478 KS
-486 PNHGDYGL
+486 PIHGDYGL
-494 YKSANKTGVSTTDYN
+494 YKSGNLRGISYDN
-509 KGYQWWA
+509 ENGYQWWA
-516 NGNPEIYDRTYE
+516 AGSPTIYDRTYAK
-528 RTSGKQYGYFL
+528 TSGKQYGHFL
-539 YVDASDESRQ
+539 YVDASNESRQ

-563 QLVFSGAV
+563 QLIFSGAV
-571 AEYTSGANA
+571 AEYTASYNATA

-585 RLYGID
+585 RLYGIN
-591 KDENGNEIGK
+591 KDENGNVTDQ

-614 NTKSLQYGKWYQIY
+614 NTKSHEYGKWYQIY

-637 GADNYTDFRIVLDNM
+637 AADNYTDFRIVLDNM
-652 CQGTDGADYCID
+652 CQNTKGADYCID

-670 QTSKLDVLQNKPL
+670 QTTKLDVLQNKPL

-690 ETAPEEIT
+690 ETAPDDIT

-713 MKESKL
+713 QKESKL
-719 FYRICDATGKQVDNI
+719 FYRICDATGTPVDNI
-734 DYDGDGQPDE
+734 DYNGDGKPDE

-751 ASYNAAYVLPPEAA
+751 ESYNAAYVLPPAAA

-805 PSDDNPDVPGKW
+805 PSEDNSNVPGKW
-817 GKSTDVCSTYS
+817 GISTDVCSTYS
-828 GIFQVVEQSIK
+828 DIFQVVEQNIK

-852 VNCDTKTPTVEVI
+852 VNCNTNTPTVEVI

-875 GGKVTIDNV
+875 GGKVTIDKV
-884 KFDWFLSKPNKENE
+884 KFDWFLSKPNAENE
-898 LYTTPGLLEALRAYR
+898 LYSTTGLLEALHAYR
-913 AKYPSDNGLNTGF
+913 AKYPEYNGLSPNF
-926 RSINY
+926 RNDNR
-931 TQYTLLK
+931 TQYNLLK
-938 QYVDSKQL
+938 MYVDSKQL
-946 ILNASNSMGNRTFEA
+946 ILNASNSMGNRTFA
-961 NEMGLYKIAV
+961 SDEMGLYKIAV
-971 IPVQAK
+971 IPVQDK

-983 NYDICADP
+983 VYDICAAP

-1006 LGFSDVIYPNDAR
+1006 FGFSDVIYPNDAR

-1026 QIKAIADNN
+1026 QINAIATKN

-1048 TSVKM
+1048 TSVRMRDYAK
-1053 SDAQVYISNT
+1053 VFISNT
-1063 NDPDFNSTKQVIGVV
+1063 NDPSFNSTKQEIGVV
-1078 TSSTIKNSD
+1078 TSNTIYNSS

-1094 NSNAATILKEGY
+1094 NPNAAKILKEGY
-1106 WYEINFSYNNSSAS
+1106 WYEINFSYDNADGSM
-1120 TASCPGETFVK
+1120 ASCPGETFIK

-1185 TKVTVANQKDKGK
+1185 TKVTVTNQNDKGK

-1231 DATADGSDN
+1231 NTTDDGSDN

-1263 AELLYANYLNYNKAY
+1263 AELLYANYLTYNKAY

-1287 WSIMSSPLK
+1287 WSIMSSPLQ
-1296 QTYAGDLYVQ
+1296 QTYAGDLYVP
-1306 KDDGQEKSEAFK
+1306 KDDGQEKSEAFQ

-1337 SWDGNAQEVKDN
+1337 SWDGDAQEVKDN

-1383 DELYTKGQAFAVKA
+1383 DEQYTKGQAFAVKA

-1460 TQPLKENLHRD
+1460 TQPLKENLHSE

-1503 LDNGVMKTHSVPV
+1503 LDNGKVTAYTLA
-1516 DLDYDKKTD
+1516 LDEAYDKKTD
-1525 VIVNPTQAF
+1525 VLVSPTQAF
-1534 FVKVKEGETAP
+1534 FVKLKTGESATEA
-1545 ANVTFNAT
+1545 TFNAS

-1562 GEKALIIRPTVT
+1562 GEKALVIRPTLT
-1574 LTTVNGERSSQSELI
+1574 LTTTDGVRNSESKLI

-1698 RYYITNQSS
+1698 RYYVTNQSS

-1725 IVVATLKGDMK
+1725 IVVATLKGDVK
-1736 RVMVYDISGALVT
+1736 RVVVYDISGALVT

>member
-1 MKSRKNNINRPAP
+1 MKSRKNNINSPAP
-14 SRRLLL
+14 SKRLLL

-33 SVYAQSFHQTGAS
+33 SVYAQSLGFHKNGQS

-53 GMQQTAEWNYYYY
+53 GMQQTAEWHYYYY
-66 LPTGSTSMTLDL
+66 LPTNSNTMELELPFDGWLKSSTND
-78 PIMGWTDNYANELEP
+78 LEP
-93 YGWYR
+93 YGWIR
-98 WYDYNTDLNSANLTA
+98 WYDYTTDLMSDRLTVYSSSTSLNSLKDSTSQKDIGLIAGTLRNSARDYA
-113 YDVTSSSWYGGT
+113 
-125 THSTQLKT
+125 
-133 NITDNS
+133 
-139 GKNIGLVAYKLSATY
+139 
-154 ITRKHV
+154 
-160 GVNYSYSN
+160 GVKYNKPTGA
-168 SDATNPN
+168 DAEDWAGET
-175 WKGDI
+175 I
-180 VACDVSR
+180 ACDVSR
-187 YIDYTISGTKVSKEP
+187 YNDYSFQRVNIGTKYNPKYTNRVEKEP
-202 TLSVRYIFHIQ
+202 TLSIRYIFHIK
-213 SAAYLAQK
+213 SAAYLAK
-221 LKEAL
+221 RIKDAL
-226 CEGSKSKAADLTFED
+226 CDHSRAADLTLED
-241 NKRIVFGAKDENAK
+241 NKRIVFGAKDANAT

-267 QSYWFYPLSTTKG
+267 QTYWFYPLNTAQPKS
-280 KTVYPTTESQKITA
+280 VYPTTESQKITA
-294 ADFKT
+294 SDFGSNMLK
-299 TMKQADKIVW
+299 AEYVSWIA
-309 KVYNEDKTKFC
+309 YNEDKTKYKV
-320 QLSATSSTT
+320 LGTTST
-329 QFCDLTISALNSATW
+329 QFFDLSISKLKGSGWLNVKDDKSTG
-344 YNVSND
+344 V
-350 ATTTKPTDIGFEHTV
+350 PEDIGFGHTV
-365 YVVAWAANSND
+365 YVVAWAVNGTTD

-382 FEVFIHKGY
+382 YEVFIHEGY

-403 IDRTLSYLED
+403 TDRTLSYLED

-423 SFDDDNADL
+423 SFDDDNPDL
-432 TFDAPTVNNN
+432 TLDAPTTPLNNM
-442 VSLKPSDFKSRAY
+442 SLKPSDFKSRAY
-455 GFTYANLADYDYFYG
+455 GFTYAELARYDYYYDG
-470 TYMRQSWT
+470 STPHHS
-478 GKRPTYSS
+478 KS
-486 PNHGDYGL
+486 PIHGDYGL
-494 YKSANKTGVSTTDYN
+494 YKSGNLRGISYDN
-509 KGYQWWA
+509 ENGYQWWA
-516 NGNPEIYDRTYE
+516 AGSPTIYDRTHAK
-528 RTSGKQYGYFL
+528 TSGKQYGHFL
-539 YVDASDESRQ
+539 YVDASNESRQ

-563 QLVFSGAV
+563 QLIFSGAV
-571 AEYTSGANA
+571 AEYTASYNATA

-585 RLYGID
+585 RLYGIN
-591 KDENGNEIGK
+591 KDENGNVTDQ

-614 NTKSLQYGKWYQIY
+614 NTKTHEYGKWYQIY
-628 SKQVLQKSA
+628 SKQVLKKSA
-637 GADNYTDFRIVLDNM
+637 AADNYTDFRIVLDNM
-652 CQGTDGADYCID
+652 CQNTKGADYCID

-690 ETAPEEIT
+690 ETAPDDIT

-713 MKESKL
+713 QKESKL
-719 FYRICDATGKQVDNI
+719 FYRICDATGTPVVNI
-734 DYDGDGQPDE
+734 DYNGDGKPDE

-751 ASYNAAYVLPPEAA
+751 ESYNAAYVLPPAAA
-765 DGKNNVAMFEND
+765 DGKTNEPMFEND

-805 PSDDNPDVPGKW
+805 PSEDNSEVPGKW
-817 GKSTDVCSTYS
+817 GESTEVCSTYS
-828 GIFQVVEQSIK
+828 GLFQVVEQNIK

-852 VNCDTKTPTVEVI
+852 VDCNTHIPTVEMI

-884 KFDWFLSKPNKENE
+884 KFDWFLSKPNQENE
-898 LYTTPGLLEALRAYR
+898 LYTTVGLLEALHDYR
-913 AKYPSDNGLNTGF
+913 AKYPAYNGLSTDF
-926 RSINY
+926 RNDNR
-931 TQYTLLK
+931 TQYDLLK

-946 ILNASNSMGNRTFEA
+946 ILNASNSMGNRQFA
-961 NEMGLYKIAV
+961 SNEMGLYKIAV

-977 ATINGQ
+977 ATINGRE
-983 NYDICADP
+983 YDICSDP
-991 MLVDLRVVTDGPNIN
+991 MFVDLRVVTDGPSIN
-1006 LGFSDVIYPNDAR
+1006 FGFSDVIYPNDAR

-1026 QIKAIADNN
+1026 QIKAIAANN

-1048 TSVKM
+1048 TSVNMRDYAK
-1053 SDAQVYISNT
+1053 VFISNT
-1063 NDPDFNSTKQVIGVV
+1063 NDPSFNSTKQEIGVV
-1078 TSSTIKNSD
+1078 TSNTIYRTDN
-1087 KTVGIRF
+1087 TVGIRF
-1094 NSNAATILKEGY
+1094 NSNAKTILKEGY
-1106 WYEINFSYNNSSAS
+1106 WYEINFSYDNADGSM
-1120 TASCPGETFVK
+1120 ASCPGETFIK

-1164 EIFKDSYT
+1164 EIFKDAYA

-1185 TKVTVANQKDKGK
+1185 TKVTVANQNDKGK
-1198 VYPNLDEISYR
+1198 VYPNLDEISY
-1209 SNGIASSTKMK
+1209 SKNGIASSKKMK
-1220 SFAYDFVAKWS
+1220 NFAYDFVAKWS
-1231 DATADGSDN
+1231 NTTDGSDN

-1263 AELLYANYLNYNKAY
+1263 AELLYANYLTYNKAY

-1287 WSIMSSPLK
+1287 WSIMSSPLQ
-1296 QTYAGDLYVQ
+1296 QTYAGDLYVP
-1306 KDDGQEKSEAFK
+1306 KNNGQEQSEAFK
-1318 PITYKEGVNDRSAY
+1318 PMTYDENVNDRSAY

-1383 DELYTKGQAFAVKA
+1383 DEQYTKGQAFAVKA

-1434 NVTVNRDANSYRMLQ
+1434 NVTVNRDANSYRMLL

-1460 TQPLKENLHRD
+1460 TQPLKENQHRE

-1491 KANTAFE
+1491 KANPAFE

-1503 LDNGVMKTHSVPV
+1503 LDNGKVTAYTLA
-1516 DLDYDKKTD
+1516 LDEAYDKKTD
-1525 VIVNPTQAF
+1525 VLVSPTQAF
-1534 FVKVKEGETAP
+1534 FVKLKTGESA
-1545 ANVTFNAT
+1545 AEATFNAS

-1562 GEKALIIRPTVT
+1562 GEKALVIRPTLT
-1574 LTTVNGERSSQSELI
+1574 LTTTDGVRNSESKLI

-1597 YVEGEDVEMLGEGN
+1597 YVDGEDVEMLGEGN

-1650 DVNISLN
+1650 EVNISFN

-1714 TIDCF
+1714 TIECF

-1736 RVMVYDISGALVT
+1736 RVVVYDISGALVT

-1763 PKAGIYVVKATT
+1763 PKSGIYVVKATT

>member
-20 QLLTMMALTAAPS
+20 QLLAMMALTAAPS
-33 SVYAQSFHQTGAS
+33 SVYAQSLGFHKKGQS
-46 GLPLDSR
+46 GMPLDKHL
-53 GMQQTAEWNYYYY
+53 GMQQTAEWHYYYY
-66 LPTGSTSMTLDL
+66 LPTGSNQMALDL
-78 PIMGWTDNYANELEP
+78 PFVGWSSSTNDLEP
-93 YGWYR
+93 YGWIR
-98 WYDYNTDLNSANLTA
+98 WYDYTTDLKSDRLSV
-113 YDVTSSSWYGGT
+113 YDTRNTS
-125 THSTQLKT
+125 LKSMQ
-133 NITDNS
+133 DNTS
-139 GKNIGLVAYKLSATY
+139 KKNIGLIAGTLSNSARTY
-154 ITRKHV
+154 V
-160 GVNYSYSN
+160 GVKYNKPTGA
-168 SDATNPN
+168 DAADWAGET
-175 WKGDI
+175 I
-180 VACDVSR
+180 ACDVSR
-187 YIDYTISGTKVSKEP
+187 YIDYNVNSVNSGTYWPPSYKYYVVQEP
-202 TLSVRYIFHIQ
+202 TLSIRYIFHIK
-213 SAAYLAQK
+213 SAAYLAKQIK
-221 LKEAL
+221 DAL
-226 CEGSKSKAADLTFED
+226 CDDGKAANLTLED
-241 NKRIVFGAKDENAK
+241 NKRIVFGAKDDNAK
-255 MSLRTNLKNSGG
+255 MTLRTNLKNSGG
-267 QSYWFYPLSTTKG
+267 QTYWFYPLNNADNGSKS
-280 KTVYPTTESQKITA
+280 VYPTQKSQKIES
-294 ADFKT
+294 ADFGSSLT
-299 TMKQADKIVW
+299 QATKIRW
-309 KVYNEDKTKFC
+309 IAYNEDRTKYCVLATNGSQFYDFC
-320 QLSATSSTT
+320 INDLRNNGTGWRTAGTGASTSTP
-329 QFCDLTISALNSATW
+329 N
-344 YNVSND
+344 
-350 ATTTKPTDIGFEHTV
+350 DIGIGHTT
-365 YVVAWAANSND
+365 YIVAFAYNGRE

-382 FEVFIHKGY
+382 FEVFVHSGY
-391 PKTKDEITADNN
+391 PKTKSEIDADGDV
-403 IDRTLSYLED
+403 DRTISYLESKYN
-413 EDRYEKKMDI
+413 RAMDPI
-423 SFDDDNADL
+423 SFDKDNPDL
-432 TFDAPTVNNN
+432 TFARPTASDNM
-442 VSLKPSDFKSRAY
+442 SLKPSDFKSRAY
-455 GFTYANLADYDYFYG
+455 GFTYAELASKDYYNGGTHYG
-470 TYMRQSWT
+470 
-478 GKRPTYSS
+478 KS
-486 PNHGDYGL
+486 PIHGDYGL
-494 YKSANKTGVSTTDYN
+494 YKSGNLSGISANREN
-509 KGYQWWA
+509 GYLWWA
-516 NGNPEIYDRTYE
+516 YGSPTIYDRTYE
-528 RTSGKQYGYFL
+528 KTGGKQYGHFL

-549 IASADFKA
+549 IASADFQA

-571 AEYTSGANA
+571 AEYTATNAAA

-585 RLYGID
+585 RLYGIN
-591 KDENGNEIGK
+591 KDENGNVIDQ
-601 KLIQSFSSGDFKT
+601 KLIQSFTSGDFAT
-614 NTKSLQYGKWYQIY
+614 NTKDHKYGKWYQIF
-628 SKQVLQKSA
+628 SKQVLQKST
-637 GADNYTDFRIVLDNM
+637 GVSNFTDFRIVLDNM
-652 CQGTDGADYCID
+652 CKSTGGADYCID

-670 QTSKLDVLQNKPL
+670 QTSKLDVLQNRPL

-690 ETAPEEIT
+690 ETAPEDIT

-713 MKESKL
+713 QKESKL
-719 FYRICDATGKQVDNI
+719 FYRICDATGKPVDNI
-734 DYDGDGQPDE
+734 DYDGDGQPDA
-744 YGTARIP
+744 YGIASIP
-751 ASYNAAYVLPPEAA
+751 ASYNAGLVLPPAAA

-805 PSDDNPDVPGKW
+805 PSDDNPEVPGVW

-828 GIFQVVEQSIK
+828 GIFQVVEQNIK

-852 VNCDTKTPTVEVI
+852 VDCNSKTPTVEVI

-884 KFDWFLSKPNKENE
+884 KFDWFLSKPNAENE
-898 LYTTPGLLEALRAYR
+898 LYSTPGLLEAIHIYR
-913 AKYPSDNGLNTGF
+913 AKYPSYNGLSTYF
-926 RSINY
+926 RSDNP
-931 TQYTLLK
+931 TQYALLK
-938 QYVDSKQL
+938 KYVDSKQL
-946 ILNASNSMGNRTFEA
+946 ILNASNSMGNRKFEA

-983 NYDICADP
+983 VYDICADP

-1006 LGFSDVIYPNDAR
+1006 FGFPGVIYPNDAR

-1026 QIKAIADNN
+1026 QIKAIAAKN

-1048 TSVKM
+1048 KSVKM
-1053 SDAQVYISNT
+1053 IDEAQVSISNT
-1063 NDPDFNSTKQVIGVV
+1063 NDPDFNSTKQAIGVV
-1078 TSSTIKNSD
+1078 TANTIYETDN
-1087 KTVGIRF
+1087 TVGIRF
-1094 NSNAATILKEGY
+1094 NSNAVTTLKEGY
-1106 WYEINFSYNNSSAS
+1106 WYEINFRYANASAS
-1120 TASCPGETFVK
+1120 TASCPGETFIK

-1164 EIFKDSYT
+1164 EIFKDSYA

-1209 SNGIASSTKMK
+1209 SNGIASSKKMQ

-1231 DATADGSDN
+1231 NTADGSDN
-1240 GNGTFSCEK
+1240 GYGTFSCEK

-1263 AELLYANYLNYNKAY
+1263 AELLYANYLTYNKAY

-1287 WSIMSSPLK
+1287 WSIMSSPLQ
-1296 QTYAGDLYVQ
+1296 QTYAGDLYVP
-1306 KDDGQEKSEAFK
+1306 KNNGQEQSEAFQ
-1318 PITYKEGVNDRSAY
+1318 PMTYDENVNDRSAY

-1337 SWDGNAQEVKDN
+1337 SWDGNAQEVIDN
-1349 VTNYSA
+1349 ITNYSA
-1355 NHDGTVDVTTDNE
+1355 NHDGTVDVTTGNE

-1383 DELYTKGQAFAVKA
+1383 DEQYTKGQAFAVKA

-1406 GANATAVIRLPKAD
+1406 DANAKAVVRLPKAD

-1534 FVKVKEGETAP
+1534 FVKVKEGEIAP

-1622 GSQAVALNASDDI
+1622 GTQAVALNASDDI
-1635 NWMPVGVVAPKSKDI
+1635 NWMPIGVVADKSRSTN
-1650 DVNISLN
+1650 VTVSLN
-1657 SKMLIKMNN
+1657 SKMLRKMND
-1666 EGSQLFLFDATTKTF
+1666 EGGKLFIYDATSKKF
-1681 SEIKDGMTV
+1681 SEIADGMQIE
-1690 KMMANDHG
+1690 MMANDHG
-1698 RYYITNQSS
+1698 RYYITTN
-1707 LNTTDIN
+1707 NWVVPTGIN
-1714 TIDCF
+1714 AIRCF
-1719 SPTENT
+1719 SPAQGT
-1725 IVVATLKGDMK
+1725 IIVAVLNGEVKQAK
-1736 RVMVYDISGALVT
+1736 VYDTAGALVT
-1749 SNHSVNGGRCQLNV
+1749 SSRSTAGERCQLSV
-1763 PKAGIYVVKATT
+1763 QQPGVYIVKATT
-1775 KEDRTET
+1775 MDDKTET
-1782 FKIVVR
+1782 FKIVVK

>member
-1 MKSRKNNINRPAP
+1 MKSRKNNINRLAP
-14 SRRLLL
+14 SKRLLL
-20 QLLTMMALTAAPS
+20 QLLAMMALTAAPS
-33 SVYAQSFHQTGAS
+33 SVYAQNLGFHKEGQS

-53 GMQQTAEWNYYYY
+53 GMQQTAEWHYYYY
-66 LPTGSTSMTLDL
+66 LPTNSNTMELELPFDGWLKSSTND
-78 PIMGWTDNYANELEP
+78 LEP
-93 YGWYR
+93 YGWIR
-98 WYDYNTDLNSANLTA
+98 WYDYTTDLKSDRLTVYSRYYTSLKSLKDDTSKKDIGLIAGTLRNSARDYAGVKYNKPTGA
-113 YDVTSSSWYGGT
+113 DAEDWGGET
-125 THSTQLKT
+125 
-133 NITDNS
+133 I
-139 GKNIGLVAYKLSATY
+139 
-154 ITRKHV
+154 
-160 GVNYSYSN
+160 
-168 SDATNPN
+168 
-175 WKGDI
+175 
-180 VACDVSR
+180 ACDVSR
-187 YIDYTISGTKVSKEP
+187 YNDYSISTNYVEKEP
-202 TLSVRYIFHIQ
+202 TLSIRYIFHIK
-213 SAAYLAQK
+213 SAAYLAK
-221 LKEAL
+221 RIKDAL
-226 CEGSKSKAADLTFED
+226 CDHSRAADLTLED
-241 NKRIVFGAKDENAK
+241 NKRIVFGAKDANAN
-255 MSLRTNLKNSGG
+255 MTLRTNMKNSGG
-267 QSYWFYPLSTTKG
+267 QSYWFYPLRTTVG

-294 ADFKT
+294 ADFNT
-299 TMKQADKIVW
+299 TMKQANKIVW
-309 KVYNEDKTKFC
+309 IVYNEDKTKFC
-320 QLSATSSTT
+320 QLSSEI
-329 QFCDLTISALNSATW
+329 QFCDLTINALKNATW

-350 ATTTKPTDIGFEHTV
+350 AKTSKPTDIGFEQTV
-365 YVVAWAANSND
+365 YVVAWAANGD
-376 MCPVAN
+376 YMCPVAN

-391 PKTKDEITADNN
+391 PKMKDELTADGDV
-403 IDRTLSYLED
+403 DRTLSYLED

-423 SFDDDNADL
+423 SFDDDNPDL
-432 TFDAPTVNNN
+432 TLDAPTTPENNM
-442 VSLKPSDFKSRAY
+442 SLKPSDFKSRAY
-455 GFTYANLADYDYFYG
+455 GFTYAQLASYDYYYDG
-470 TYMRQSWT
+470 STPHHS
-478 GKRPTYSS
+478 KS
-486 PNHGDYGL
+486 PIHGDYGL
-494 YKSANKTGVSTTDYN
+494 YKSGNLRGISYDN
-509 KGYQWWA
+509 ENGYQWWA
-516 NGNPEIYDRTYE
+516 AGSPTIYDRTHAK
-528 RTSGKQYGYFL
+528 TSGKQYGHFL
-539 YVDASDESRQ
+539 YVDASNESRQ

-563 QLVFSGAV
+563 QLIFSGAV
-571 AEYTSGANA
+571 AEYTASYNATA

-585 RLYGID
+585 RLYGIN
-591 KDENGNEIGK
+591 KDENGNVTDQ

-614 NTKSLQYGKWYQIY
+614 NTKSHEYGKWYQIY

-637 GADNYTDFRIVLDNM
+637 AADNYTDFRIVLDNM
-652 CQGTDGADYCID
+652 CQNTKGADYCID

-690 ETAPEEIT
+690 ETAPDDIT

-713 MKESKL
+713 QKESKL

-734 DYDGDGQPDE
+734 DYDGDGHPDE

-751 ASYNAAYVLPPEAA
+751 ASYNAAYVLPSAA
-765 DGKNNVAMFEND
+765 AGGKTNVAMFEND

-805 PSDDNPDVPGKW
+805 PSEDNPNVPGKW
-817 GKSTDVCSTYS
+817 GESTDVCSTYS
-828 GIFQVVEQSIK
+828 GIFQVVEQNIK

-852 VNCDTKTPTVEVI
+852 VNCNTHIPTVEMI

-884 KFDWFLSKPNKENE
+884 KFDWFLSKPNAENE
-898 LYTTPGLLEALRAYR
+898 LYSTSGLLEALHAYR
-913 AKYPSDNGLNTGF
+913 AKYPEYNGLSTDF
-926 RSINY
+926 RYVNNV
-931 TQYTLLK
+931 QYNLLK
-938 QYVDSKQL
+938 KYVDSKQL
-946 ILNASNSMGNRTFEA
+946 ILNASNSMGTRKFEA
-961 NEMGLYKIAV
+961 KEMGLYKIAV

-983 NYDICADP
+983 VYEICAAP

-1006 LGFSDVIYPNDAR
+1006 FGFPNVIYPNDAR

-1026 QIKAIADNN
+1026 QIQAIAEKN

-1048 TSVKM
+1048 TSVEMIDK
-1053 SDAQVYISNT
+1053 AQVSISNT
-1063 NDPDFNSTKQVIGVV
+1063 NDPDFNSTEQMIGVV
-1078 TSSTIKNSD
+1078 TANTIKNSD
-1087 KTVGIRF
+1087 NTVGIRF

-1106 WYEINFSYNNSSAS
+1106 WYEIHFRYANADGSM
-1120 TASCPGETFVK
+1120 ASCPGETFIK

-1164 EIFKDSYT
+1164 EIFKDSYA

-1231 DATADGSDN
+1231 DTKDGSDN

-1263 AELLYANYLNYNKAY
+1263 AELLYANYLTYNKAY

-1287 WSIMSSPLK
+1287 WSIMSSPLQ
-1296 QTYAGDLYVQ
+1296 QTYAGDLYVP
-1306 KDDGQEKSEAFK
+1306 KNNGQEMSEAFK
-1318 PITYKEGVNDRSAY
+1318 PMTYDENVNDRSAY

-1337 SWDGNAQEVKDN
+1337 SWDGNAQEVMGN

-1383 DELYTKGQAFAVKA
+1383 DEQYTKGQAFAVKA

-1434 NVTVNRDANSYRMLQ
+1434 NVTVSRDANSYRMLQ

-1460 TQPLKENLHRD
+1460 IQPLKENLHRD

-1516 DLDYDKKTD
+1516 DQDYDKKTD

-1534 FVKVKEGETAP
+1534 FVKVKEGEIAP
-1545 ANVTFNAT
+1545 AHVTFNAT

-1681 SEIKDGMTV
+1681 SEIKDGMMV

-1714 TIDCF
+1714 TIECF

-1736 RVMVYDISGALVT
+1736 RVMVYDVAGSLVT

-1775 KEDRTET
+1775 MEDRTET

>member
-20 QLLTMMALTAAPS
+20 QLLAMMALTAAPS
-33 SVYAQSFHQTGAS
+33 SVYAQSFHQRGAS
-46 GLPLDSR
+46 GMPLDSR
-53 GMQQTAEWNYYYY
+53 GMQQTAEWHYYYY

-78 PIMGWTDNYANELEP
+78 PIMGWTDEKANDLEP

-98 WYDYNTDLNSANLTA
+98 WYDYNTDLESANLTA
-113 YDVTSSSWYGGT
+113 YDVTTSSWFGSIK
-125 THSTQLKT
+125 HSTQLKT

-139 GKNIGLVAYKLSATY
+139 GKNIGLVAYKLSDTY
-154 ITRKHV
+154 VTRKHV
-160 GVNYSYSN
+160 GVNYEYTN
-168 SDATNPN
+168 SDAINPN

-187 YIDYTISGTKVSKEP
+187 YIDYSISGTKVSKEP

-213 SAAYLAQK
+213 SAAYLAKQIK
-221 LKEAL
+221 DAL
-226 CEGSKSKAADLTFED
+226 CDHSRAADLTLED
-241 NKRIVFGAKDENAK
+241 NKRIVFGAKDANAK
-255 MSLRTNLKNSGG
+255 MTLRTNMKNSGG
-267 QSYWFYPLSTTKG
+267 QSYWFYPLRTTKG
-280 KTVYPTTESQKITA
+280 KSVYPTTESQKITA
-294 ADFKT
+294 ADFNT
-299 TMKQADKIVW
+299 TMKQADNIVW
-309 KVYNEDKTKFC
+309 RVYNEDKTMYC
-320 QLSATSSTT
+320 QLPPSTPSNPRT
-329 QFCDLTISALNSATW
+329 PISPQFCDLTINALKNATW
-344 YNVSND
+344 YNVSNG
-350 ATTTKPTDIGFEHTV
+350 ATTAKPTDIGFEHTV
-365 YVVAWAANSND
+365 YVVAWAANGD
-376 MCPVAN
+376 YMCPVAN

-391 PKTKDEITADNN
+391 PKTKDELTADGDV
-403 IDRTLSYLED
+403 DRTISYFEGK
-413 EDRYEKKMDI
+413 YEQQMDI
-423 SFDDDNADL
+423 SFDDDNPDL
-432 TFDAPTVNNN
+432 TLDAPKTPLDNM
-442 VSLKPSDFKSRAY
+442 SRKPSDFKSRAY
-455 GFTYANLADYDYFYG
+455 GFTYADLASFDYYNG
-470 TYMRQSWT
+470 
-478 GKRPTYSS
+478 SS
-486 PNHGDYGL
+486 PHHSKSPIHGDYGL
-494 YKSANKTGVSTTDYN
+494 YKSGNLHGISYN
-509 KGYQWWA
+509 NENGYQWWA
-516 NGNPEIYDRTYE
+516 EGSPTIYDRTYAK
-528 RTSGKQYGYFL
+528 TSGKQYGHFL
-539 YVDASDESRQ
+539 YVDASNESRQ

-563 QLVFSGAV
+563 QLIFSGAV
-571 AEYTSGANA
+571 AEYTAANNSTA

-591 KDENGNEIGK
+591 KDENGNVTDQ

-614 NTKSLQYGKWYQIY
+614 NTKSHEYGKWYQIY

-637 GADNYTDFRIVLDNM
+637 AADNYTDFRIVLDNM
-652 CQGTDGADYCID
+652 CQDTWGADYCVD

-690 ETAPEEIT
+690 ETAPDDIT

-713 MKESKL
+713 QKESKL
-719 FYRICDATGKQVDNI
+719 FYRICDATGKQVENI
-734 DYDGDGQPDE
+734 DYDGDGLPDD
-744 YGTARIP
+744 YGIARIP
-751 ASYNAAYVLPPEAA
+751 ESYNAGYVLPSAA
-765 DGKNNVAMFEND
+765 AGGKTNVPMFEND

-805 PSDDNPDVPGKW
+805 PSDDNPNVPGEW

-828 GIFQVVEQSIK
+828 GLFQVVEQNIK

-852 VNCDTKTPTVEVI
+852 VNCNSKTPTVEVI

-875 GGKVTIDNV
+875 GGKVTIDKV
-884 KFDWFLSKPNKENE
+884 KFDWFLSKPNAENE
-898 LYTTPGLLEALRAYR
+898 LYSTSGLLEALHAYR
-913 AKYPSDNGLNTGF
+913 AKYPEYNGLSTDF
-926 RSINY
+926 RNDNR
-931 TQYTLLK
+931 TQYDLLK
-938 QYVDSKQL
+938 KYVDSKQL
-946 ILNASNSMGNRTFEA
+946 ILNASNSMGNRQFDSD
-961 NEMGLYKIAV
+961 EMGLYKIAV
-971 IPVQAK
+971 IPVQDK

-983 NYDICADP
+983 VYEICAAP

-1006 LGFSDVIYPNDAR
+1006 FGFPNVIYPNDAR

-1026 QIKAIADNN
+1026 QIKAIAANN

-1078 TSSTIKNSD
+1078 TSSTIYRTDN
-1087 KTVGIRF
+1087 TVGIRF

-1106 WYEINFSYNNSSAS
+1106 WYEINFSYDNADGSM
-1120 TASCPGETFVK
+1120 ASCPGETFIK

-1231 DATADGSDN
+1231 DTADGSDN

-1263 AELLYANYLNYNKAY
+1263 AELLYANYLTYNKAY

-1287 WSIMSSPLK
+1287 WSIMSSPLQ
-1296 QTYAGDLYVQ
+1296 QTYAGDLYVP
-1306 KDDGQEKSEAFK
+1306 KNNGQEKSEAFK
-1318 PITYKEGVNDRSAY
+1318 PMTYDENVNDRSAY

-1337 SWDGNAQEVKDN
+1337 SWDGDAKEIVDNAKF
-1349 VTNYSA
+1349 YKA
-1355 NHDGTVDVTTDNE
+1355 NEDGTVTEAIDNDFF
-1368 LSINSGYWSHVYNKV
+1368 LTSGYWSHVYNKV
-1383 DELYTKGQAFAVKA
+1383 DEQYTKGQAFAVKA

-1420 TQFSYYDSESQKPV
+1420 TQFSYYDSESNKPV
-1434 NVTVNRDANSYRMLQ
+1434 NVTVPRDANSYRMLL

-1460 TQPLKENLHRD
+1460 TQPLKENLHSE

-1491 KANTAFE
+1491 KANPAFE

-1503 LDNGVMKTHSVPV
+1503 LDNGKVTAYTLA
-1516 DLDYDKKTD
+1516 LDEAYDKKTD
-1525 VIVNPTQAF
+1525 VLVSPTQAF
-1534 FVKVKEGETAP
+1534 FVKLKAGETATE
-1545 ANVTFNAT
+1545 ATFNAS

-1562 GEKALIIRPTVT
+1562 GEKALIIRPTLT
-1574 LTTVNGERSSQSELI
+1574 LTTTDGVRNSESKLI
-1589 VNDEASRD
+1589 VNEEACRD
-1597 YVEGEDVEMLGEGN
+1597 YVVGEDVEMLGEGN
-1611 IAEIAQVYSVA
+1611 IAEVAQVYSVA

-1635 NWMPVGVVAPKSKDI
+1635 NWMPVGVVAAKSKEV
-1650 DVNISLN
+1650 DVNVSLN
-1657 SKMLIKMNN
+1657 SKMLRKMDN

-1736 RVMVYDISGALVT
+1736 RVVVYDISGALVT

>member
-20 QLLTMMALTAAPS
+20 QLLAMMALTAAPS

-46 GLPLDSR
+46 GMPLDSR
-53 GMQQTAEWNYYYY
+53 GMQQTAEWHYYYY
-66 LPTGSTSMTLDL
+66 LPTNSTSMTLDL
-78 PIMGWTDNYANELEP
+78 PIMGWTDEKANDLEP

-98 WYDYNTDLNSANLTA
+98 WYDYNTDLESANLTA
-113 YDVTSSSWYGGT
+113 YDVTTSSWLGGT
-125 THSTQLKT
+125 KHSTQLKT

-139 GKNIGLVAYKLSATY
+139 GKNIGLVAYKLSDTY
-154 ITRKHV
+154 VTRKHV
-160 GVNYSYSN
+160 GVNYEYTN
-168 SDATNPN
+168 SDAINPN

-187 YIDYTISGTKVSKEP
+187 YIDYSISGTKVSKEP
-202 TLSVRYIFHIQ
+202 TLSIRYIFHIQ
-213 SAAYLAQK
+213 SAAYLAKQIK
-221 LKEAL
+221 DAL
-226 CEGSKSKAADLTFED
+226 CDHSRAADLTLED
-241 NKRIVFGAKDENAK
+241 NKRIVFGAKDANAK
-255 MSLRTNLKNSGG
+255 MTLRTNMKNSGG
-267 QSYWFYPLSTTKG
+267 QSYWFYPLRTTKG
-280 KTVYPTTESQKITA
+280 KSVYPTTESQKITA
-294 ADFKT
+294 ADFNT
-299 TMKQADKIVW
+299 TMKQANNIVW
-309 KVYNEDKTKFC
+309 RFYNEDKTKYC
-320 QLSATSSTT
+320 QLPPSTPSNPRT
-329 QFCDLTISALNSATW
+329 PISPQFCDLTISALNNATW

-350 ATTTKPTDIGFEHTV
+350 ATTIKPKDIGFEQTV
-365 YVVAWAANSND
+365 YVVAWAANGD
-376 MCPVAN
+376 YMCPVAN

-391 PKTKDEITADNN
+391 PKTKDELTADGDV
-403 IDRTLSYLED
+403 DRTISYFED
-413 EDRYEKKMDI
+413 KYQQQMDI
-423 SFDDDNADL
+423 SFDDDNPDL
-432 TFDAPTVNNN
+432 TLDAPTTPLNNM
-442 VSLKPSDFKSRAY
+442 SRKPSDFKSRAY
-455 GFTYANLADYDYFYG
+455 GFTYADLASFDYNNG
-470 TYMRQSWT
+470 
-478 GKRPTYSS
+478 SS
-486 PNHGDYGL
+486 PHHSNSPIHGDYGL
-494 YKSANKTGVSTTDYN
+494 YKSGNLHGISYN
-509 KGYQWWA
+509 NENGYQWWA
-516 NGNPEIYDRTYE
+516 EGSPTIYDRTYAK
-528 RTSGKQYGYFL
+528 TSGKQYGHFL
-539 YVDASDESRQ
+539 YVDASNESRQ

-563 QLVFSGAV
+563 QLIFSGAV
-571 AEYTSGANA
+571 AEYTAANNSTA

-591 KDENGNEIGK
+591 KDENGNVTDQ
-601 KLIQSFSSGDFKT
+601 KLIQSFSSGDFAT
-614 NTKSLQYGKWYQIY
+614 NTKTHAYGQWYQIY

-637 GADNYTDFRIVLDNM
+637 AADNYTDFRIVLDNM
-652 CQGTDGADYCID
+652 CQDTWGADYCVD

-690 ETAPEEIT
+690 ETAPDDIT

-713 MKESKL
+713 QKESKL
-719 FYRICDATGKQVDNI
+719 FYRICDATGKRVDNI

-751 ASYNAAYVLPPEAA
+751 ASYNAAYVLPPAAA

-805 PSDDNPDVPGKW
+805 PSDDNPDVPGDW

-828 GIFQVVEQSIK
+828 GLFQVVEQNIK

-852 VNCDTKTPTVEVI
+852 VNCNTHTPTVEMI

-884 KFDWFLSKPNKENE
+884 KFDWFLSKPNAENE
-898 LYTTPGLLEALRAYR
+898 LYTTTGLLEAIHAYR
-913 AKYPSDNGLNTGF
+913 AKYPTYNGLTTAF
-926 RSINY
+926 SSSKHY
-931 TQYTLLK
+931 ALLK
-938 QYVDSKQL
+938 KYVDSKQL
-946 ILNASNSMGNRTFEA
+946 ILNASNSMGNRQFA
-961 NEMGLYKIAV
+961 SDEMGLYKIAV

-983 NYDICADP
+983 EYEICADP
-991 MLVDLRVVTDGPNIN
+991 MFVDLRVVTDGPNIN
-1006 LGFSDVIYPNDAR
+1006 FGFSDVIYPNDAR

-1026 QIKAIADNN
+1026 QIEAIADNN

-1078 TSSTIKNSD
+1078 TSNTIYNSD

-1106 WYEINFSYNNSSAS
+1106 WYEINFSYNNADGS

-1164 EIFKDSYT
+1164 EIFKDSYA

-1231 DATADGSDN
+1231 DTTDGSDN

-1263 AELLYANYLNYNKAY
+1263 AELLYANYLTYNKAY

-1287 WSIMSSPLK
+1287 WSIMSSPLQ
-1296 QTYAGDLYVQ
+1296 QTYAGDLYVP

-1383 DELYTKGQAFAVKA
+1383 DEQYTKGQAFAVKA

-1420 TQFSYYDSESQKPV
+1420 TQFSYYDSESNKPV
-1434 NVTVNRDANSYRMLQ
+1434 NVTVTRDANSYRMLQ

-1562 GEKALIIRPTVT
+1562 GEKALIIRPTVL

-1657 SKMLIKMNN
+1657 SKMLRKMDN

-1698 RYYITNQSS
+1698 RYYVTNQSS

-1714 TIDCF
+1714 TIECF
-1719 SPTENT
+1719 SPTDNT

-1736 RVMVYDISGALVT
+1736 RVVVYDISGALVT

>member
-1 MKSRKNNINRPAP
+1 MKSRKNNINRLAP

-20 QLLTMMALTAAPS
+20 QLLAMMALTAAPS
-33 SVYAQSFHQTGAS
+33 SVYAQSLGFHKMGKS

-53 GMQQTAEWNYYYY
+53 GMQQTAEWHYYYY
-66 LPTGSTSMTLDL
+66 LPTNSNTMELELPFDGWLKSSTND
-78 PIMGWTDNYANELEP
+78 LEP
-93 YGWYR
+93 YGWIR
-98 WYDYNTDLNSANLTA
+98 WYDYTTDLKSDRLTVYSRYNTSLKSLKDDTSKKDIGLIAGTLRNSARDYA
-113 YDVTSSSWYGGT
+113 
-125 THSTQLKT
+125 
-133 NITDNS
+133 
-139 GKNIGLVAYKLSATY
+139 
-154 ITRKHV
+154 
-160 GVNYSYSN
+160 GVKYNKPTGA
-168 SDATNPN
+168 DAVDWAGET
-175 WKGDI
+175 I
-180 VACDVSR
+180 ACDVSR
-187 YIDYTISGTKVSKEP
+187 YNDYSIYTNYVEYEP
-202 TLSVRYIFHIQ
+202 TLSIRYIFHIK
-213 SAAYLAQK
+213 SAAYLAK
-221 LKEAL
+221 RIKDAL
-226 CEGSKSKAADLTFED
+226 CDHSRAADLTLED
-241 NKRIVFGAKDENAK
+241 NKRIVFGAKDANAN
-255 MSLRTNLKNSGG
+255 MTLRTNMKNSGG
-267 QSYWFYPLSTTKG
+267 QSYWFYPLRTTVG

-294 ADFKT
+294 ADFNT
-299 TMKQADKIVW
+299 TMKQANKIVW
-309 KVYNEDKTKFC
+309 IVYNEDKTKFC
-320 QLSATSSTT
+320 QLSSET
-329 QFCDLTISALNSATW
+329 QFCDLTINALKNATW

-350 ATTTKPTDIGFEHTV
+350 AITSKPTDIGFEQTV
-365 YVVAWAANSND
+365 YVVAWAANGD
-376 MCPVAN
+376 YMCPVAN

-391 PKTKDEITADNN
+391 PKMKDELTADGDV
-403 IDRTLSYLED
+403 DRTISYFE
-413 EDRYEKKMDI
+413 EKYEQQMDI
-423 SFDDDNADL
+423 SFDDDNPDL
-432 TFDAPTVNNN
+432 TLDAPTTPLNNM
-442 VSLKPSDFKSRAY
+442 SLKPSDFKSRAY
-455 GFTYANLADYDYFYG
+455 GFTYALLANNDYYYDRS
-470 TYMRQSWT
+470 TPHHS
-478 GKRPTYSS
+478 KS
-486 PNHGDYGL
+486 PIHGDYGL
-494 YKSANKTGVSTTDYN
+494 YKSGNLRGISYDN
-509 KGYQWWA
+509 ENGYQWWA
-516 NGNPEIYDRTYE
+516 AGSPTIYDRTYAK
-528 RTSGKQYGYFL
+528 TSGKQYGHFL
-539 YVDASDESRQ
+539 YVDASNESRQ

-563 QLVFSGAV
+563 QLIFSGAV
-571 AEYTSGANA
+571 AEYTAAYNATA

-585 RLYGID
+585 RLYGIN
-591 KDENGNEIGK
+591 KDENGNVTDQ

-614 NTKSLQYGKWYQIY
+614 NTKSHEYGKWYQIY

-637 GADNYTDFRIVLDNM
+637 AADNYTDFRIVLDNM
-652 CQGTDGADYCID
+652 CQNTKGADYCID

-670 QTSKLDVLQNKPL
+670 QTSKLDVLQNRPL

-690 ETAPEEIT
+690 ETAPEYIT

-713 MKESKL
+713 QKESKL
-719 FYRICDATGKQVDNI
+719 FYRIYDATGKPVDNI

-744 YGTARIP
+744 YGIASIP
-751 ASYNAAYVLPPEAA
+751 ASYNAGLVLPPAAA
-765 DGKNNVAMFEND
+765 DGKTNVPMFEND

-805 PSDDNPDVPGKW
+805 PSDDNPDVPGDW

-828 GIFQVVEQSIK
+828 GLFQVVEQNIK

-852 VNCDTKTPTVEVI
+852 VNCNSNTPTVEVI

-898 LYTTPGLLEALRAYR
+898 LYSTSGLLEALHAYR
-913 AKYPSDNGLNTGF
+913 AKYPEYNGLSTDF
-926 RSINY
+926 RYVNY
-931 TQYTLLK
+931 AQYNLLK
-938 QYVDSKQL
+938 KYVDSKQL
-946 ILNASNSMGNRTFEA
+946 ILNASNSMGTRKFEA
-961 NEMGLYKIAV
+961 KEMGLYKIAV

-983 NYDICADP
+983 VYDICAAP

-1006 LGFSDVIYPNDAR
+1006 FGFPNVIYPNDAR

-1026 QIKAIADNN
+1026 QINAIATKN

-1048 TSVKM
+1048 KSVKM
-1053 SDAQVYISNT
+1053 RYDAKVSISNT
-1063 NDPDFNSTKQVIGVV
+1063 NDPDFNSTKQAIGEV
-1078 TSSTIKNSD
+1078 TSSIINRTDN
-1087 KTVGIRF
+1087 TVGIRF
-1094 NSNAATILKEGY
+1094 NPNADKILKEGY
-1106 WYEINFSYNNSSAS
+1106 WYEINFSYDNADGS
-1120 TASCPGETFVK
+1120 TASCPGETFIK

-1231 DATADGSDN
+1231 NTTDDGSDN

-1263 AELLYANYLNYNKAY
+1263 AELLYANYLTYNKAY

-1287 WSIMSSPLK
+1287 WSIMSSPLQ
-1296 QTYAGDLYVQ
+1296 QTYAGDLYVP
-1306 KDDGQEKSEAFK
+1306 KNNGQEQSEAFQ
-1318 PITYKEGVNDRSAY
+1318 PMTYDENVNDRSAY

-1337 SWDGNAQEVKDN
+1337 SWDGDAQEVMDN

-1368 LSINSGYWSHVYNKV
+1368 LSINSVYWSHVYNKV
-1383 DELYTKGQAFAVKA
+1383 NEQYTKGQAFAVKA
-1397 GDKYTAGAQ
+1397 GDKYTVGAQ

-1420 TQFSYYDSESQKPV
+1420 TQFSYYDSESQKPE

-1491 KANTAFE
+1491 KANPAFE

-1503 LDNGVMKTHSVPV
+1503 LDNGKVTAYTLA
-1516 DLDYDKKTD
+1516 LDEAYDKKTD
-1525 VIVNPTQAF
+1525 VLVSPTQAF
-1534 FVKVKEGETAP
+1534 FVKLKTGESATEA
-1545 ANVTFNAT
+1545 TFNAS
-1553 MLINKDVTP
+1553 MLINKEVTP
-1562 GEKALIIRPTVT
+1562 GEKALVIRPTLT
-1574 LTTVNGERSSQSELI
+1574 LTTTDGIRNSESKLI

-1597 YVEGEDVEMLGEGN
+1597 YVDGEDVEMLGEGN

-1681 SEIKDGMTV
+1681 SEIKDGMMV

-1698 RYYITNQSS
+1698 RYYVTNQSS

-1725 IVVATLKGDMK
+1725 IVVATLKGDVK
-1736 RVMVYDISGALVT
+1736 RVVVYDVAGSLVT

>member
-14 SRRLLL
+14 SKRLLL

-33 SVYAQSFHQTGAS
+33 SVYAQSLGFHKEGQS

-53 GMQQTAEWNYYYY
+53 GMQQTAEWHYYYY
-66 LPTGSTSMTLDL
+66 LPTNSNTMELELPFDGWKKSSTND
-78 PIMGWTDNYANELEP
+78 LEP
-93 YGWYR
+93 YGWIR
-98 WYDYNTDLNSANLTA
+98 WYDYNTDLKSNRLTVYSSSTSLNSLKDYTSQKDIGLIAGTLRNSARDYA
-113 YDVTSSSWYGGT
+113 
-125 THSTQLKT
+125 
-133 NITDNS
+133 
-139 GKNIGLVAYKLSATY
+139 
-154 ITRKHV
+154 
-160 GVNYSYSN
+160 GVKYNKPTGA
-168 SDATNPN
+168 DAEDWAGET
-175 WKGDI
+175 I
-180 VACDVSR
+180 ACDVSR
-187 YIDYTISGTKVSKEP
+187 YNDYSIYTNYVEKEP
-202 TLSVRYIFHIQ
+202 TLSIRYIFHIK
-213 SAAYLAQK
+213 SAAYLAK
-221 LKEAL
+221 RIKDAL
-226 CEGSKSKAADLTFED
+226 CDHSRAADLTLED
-241 NKRIVFGAKDENAK
+241 NKRIVFGAKDANAN
-255 MSLRTNLKNSGG
+255 MTLRTNMKNSGG
-267 QSYWFYPLSTTKG
+267 QSYWFYPLRTTVG
-280 KTVYPTTESQKITA
+280 KTVYPTTESQKITV
-294 ADFKT
+294 ADFNT
-299 TMKQADKIVW
+299 TMKQANKIVW
-309 KVYNEDKTKFC
+309 IVYNEDKTKFC
-320 QLSATSSTT
+320 QLSSET
-329 QFCDLTISALNSATW
+329 QFCDLTINALKNATW

-350 ATTTKPTDIGFEHTV
+350 AKTSKPTDIGFEQTV
-365 YVVAWAANSND
+365 YVVAWAANGD
-376 MCPVAN
+376 YMCPVAN

-391 PKTKDEITADNN
+391 PKMKDELTADGDV
-403 IDRTLSYLED
+403 DRTISYFED
-413 EDRYEKKMDI
+413 KYEQQMDI
-423 SFDDDNADL
+423 SFDDDNPDL
-432 TFDAPTVNNN
+432 TLDAPTTPLNNM
-442 VSLKPSDFKSRAY
+442 SLKPSDFKSRAY
-455 GFTYANLADYDYFYG
+455 GFTYAELARYDYYYDG
-470 TYMRQSWT
+470 STPHHS
-478 GKRPTYSS
+478 KS
-486 PNHGDYGL
+486 PIHGDYGL
-494 YKSANKTGVSTTDYN
+494 YKSGNLRGISYDN
-509 KGYQWWA
+509 ENGYQWWA
-516 NGNPEIYDRTYE
+516 AGSPTIYDRTHAK
-528 RTSGKQYGYFL
+528 TSGKQYGHFL
-539 YVDASDESRQ
+539 YVDASNESRQ

-563 QLVFSGAV
+563 QLIFSGAV
-571 AEYTSGANA
+571 AEYTASYNATA

-585 RLYGID
+585 RLYGIN
-591 KDENGNEIGK
+591 KDENGNVTDQ

-614 NTKSLQYGKWYQIY
+614 NTKSHEYGKWYQIY

-637 GADNYTDFRIVLDNM
+637 AADNYTDFRIVLDNM
-652 CQGTDGADYCID
+652 CQNTKGADYCID

-690 ETAPEEIT
+690 ETAPDDIT

-713 MKESKL
+713 QKESKL
-719 FYRICDATGKQVDNI
+719 FYRICDATGTPVDNI
-734 DYDGDGQPDE
+734 DYNGDGKPDE

-751 ASYNAAYVLPPEAA
+751 ESYNAAYVLPPAAA
-765 DGKNNVAMFEND
+765 DGKTNVPMFEND

-805 PSDDNPDVPGKW
+805 PSEDNSEVPGKW
-817 GKSTDVCSTYS
+817 GESTDVCSTYS
-828 GIFQVVEQSIK
+828 GIFQVVEQNIK

-852 VNCDTKTPTVEVI
+852 VDCNTHTPTVEMI

-884 KFDWFLSKPNKENE
+884 KFDWFLSKPNQENE
-898 LYTTPGLLEALRAYR
+898 LYTTAGLLEALHDYR
-913 AKYPSDNGLNTGF
+913 AKYPAYNGLSTYF
-926 RSINY
+926 RNDNP
-931 TQYTLLK
+931 TQYALLK
-938 QYVDSKQL
+938 KYVDSNQL
-946 ILNASNSMGNRTFEA
+946 ILNASNSMGNRQFA
-961 NEMGLYKIAV
+961 SNKMGLYKIAV

-977 ATINGQ
+977 ATINGRE
-983 NYDICADP
+983 YEICAAP
-991 MLVDLRVVTDGPNIN
+991 MLVDLRVVTDGPSIN
-1006 LGFSDVIYPNDAR
+1006 FGFSDVIYPNDAR

-1026 QIKAIADNN
+1026 QIKAIAEKN

-1048 TSVKM
+1048 TSVRM
-1053 SDAQVYISNT
+1053 RETNQVFISNT
-1063 NDPDFNSTKQVIGVV
+1063 NDPTFNSTKQVIGVV
-1078 TSSTIKNSD
+1078 TSGTIRNTDKN
-1087 KTVGIRF
+1087 VGIRF
-1094 NSNAATILKEGY
+1094 NSNAKTILKEGY
-1106 WYEINFSYNNSSAS
+1106 WYEINFSYDNADGSM
-1120 TASCPGETFVK
+1120 ASCPGETFIK

-1164 EIFKDSYT
+1164 EIFKDSYA

-1185 TKVTVANQKDKGK
+1185 TKVTVANQNDKGK
-1198 VYPNLDEISYR
+1198 VYPNLDEISY
-1209 SNGIASSTKMK
+1209 SKNGIASSKKMK
-1220 SFAYDFVAKWS
+1220 NFAYDFVAKWS
-1231 DATADGSDN
+1231 NTADGSDA

-1263 AELLYANYLNYNKAY
+1263 AELLYANYLTYNKAY

-1287 WSIMSSPLK
+1287 WSIMSSPLQ
-1296 QTYAGDLYVQ
+1296 QTYAGDLYVP
-1306 KDDGQEKSEAFK
+1306 KNNGQEQSEAFK
-1318 PITYKEGVNDRSAY
+1318 PMTYDENVNDRSAY

-1337 SWDGNAQEVKDN
+1337 SWDGNAQEVMDN

-1460 TQPLKENLHRD
+1460 TLPLKENLHRD

-1650 DVNISLN
+1650 EVNISFN

-1714 TIDCF
+1714 TIECF

-1736 RVMVYDISGALVT
+1736 RVVVYDISGALVT

-1775 KEDRTET
+1775 MEDRTET